1 MGNKSIQKFFA
12 DQNSVIDLSSLGN
25 AKGAKVSLSGPDMNI
40 TTPRGSVIIV
50 NGALYSSIKG
60 NNLAVKFKDKTI
72 TGAKILG
79 SVDLKDIQLERID
92 SSLVDSAQVEK
103 KGNGKRR
110 NKKEE
115 EELKKQLDDAEN
127 AKKEADKA
135 KEEAEK
141 AKEAAE
147 KALNEAFEVQNS
159 SKQIEEML
167 QNFLADNVAKDNLA
181 QQSDASQQ
189 NTQAKATQASKQN
202 DAEKVLP
209 QPINKNTST
218 GKSNSSK
225 NEENKLDAESVKEP
239 LKVTLALAAESN
251 SGSKDDSIT
260 NFTKPQFVGSTAPNA
275 TVIIKINGIAVG
287 QAVADS
293 LGNFTFTA
301 PETLTDGTY
310 NLEAEAKTADGSGSA
325 KLVITIDS
333 VTDKPTFELSPESS
347 VSGHKGLTPTLTP
360 SIVGTAEENAK
371 VDIYVDNK
379 LVASVDVDKDG
390 NWSYEFKDNELSEGE
405 NSIKVVAV
413 DKAGNKNETTDS
425 IITDTIAPEK
435 PTIELDDSSD
445 SGIKNDNITNS
456 TLPTFIG
463 VAEPGSTVSIYL
475 GLKHLGEVIVAK
487 DGTWS
492 YTLTTP
498 LKDGEYNITATA
510 TDIAGHTS
518 ATANLPFTIDTRIS
532 YFSAEI
538 ETTNDSGIVGD
549 NVTNNTRPTFTGK
562 TEPNAIISVI
572 NSETGE
578 EVIFK
583 ANDKGEWTFNF
594 TSDSVEG
601 INNLTFT
608 VEDVAGNK
616 KDFSFSYVIDTIA
629 PVPPTVSLE
638 DYVVLPNGI
647 ILSGNDLPALVGTA
661 EPKSTILLMRDGK
674 LYDSIEVDS
683 NGTWNYQFSNKF
695 LQGAY
700 DIEIISQDAAGN
712 KSSTVK
718 YSFTIQTEVV
728 PPKAELDASDD
739 SGAKG
744 DWITNKHNALTLLGT
759 ADRFA
764 TVNILIDGK
773 TIGVT
778 TADADGN
785 WNFDISRNLSD
796 NVYKITVESIDPL
809 GRTSSVDYQLTID
822 SFTPIPTVMLHDSAD
837 SGVKGDM
844 ITKINTPLFTGM
856 AEANAK
862 VSIYVD
868 GVLSGEAIAGDDGVW
883 NFQFTTALSDGS
895 HDVTVKVE
903 DIAGNTASSSAY
915 NFQIVTQTQ
924 KPTIELVNDTGVD
937 NTDHIINEKNP
948 ALTGTAA
955 PYSTVKLYIDGALIA
970 EVRTNKDGRWEYTL
984 KADQGLVD
992 GDHRITASVEDIA
1005 GNIAHSDPFLIS
1017 VDTAISIPIVSLSP
1031 DSDSGISDDNLTN
1044 IVKPTLHLKDIDP
1057 DIISV
1062 QVWDAMSDTQ
1072 IGVATQQ
1079 PDGSWAYTFTSDL
1092 TEGLHQVYVKVE
1104 DIAGNKAN
1112 SAIFD
1117 FTIDTTVSTPVI
1129 SLLSKDDT
1137 GVTGDNLTN
1146 INKPGFAISG
1156 VDADAHRVVVQV
1168 MHNGVSEEIELSHL
1182 NGSWLFIPGNTWA
1195 DGSYTL
1201 TVKVED
1207 KAGNTNY
1214 SAPLTVVIDTQ
1225 IAIDGVELV
1234 NDSGVKGDNMTN
1246 DDRPHFRVTVPT
1258 DVNEVR
1264 LSIDGGNSWVQ
1275 ATPGVAGSWEYI
1287 WPTDLADG
1295 QYTLTVEATDKAGNT
1310 VTKTIDFA
1318 VDTTLSVP
1326 VIVLDS
1332 ADDTGIQGDNMTNST
1347 QPTFALQHIDDDAV
1361 RVTVSVEHGG
1371 VTTTFD
1377 ATKGTGGWTFTPP
1390 TSWADGDYT
1399 LSVSVEDKAG
1409 NTSHSAS
1416 LTVTVDTQIAINNIE
1431 LVNDSGIPDDNLTN
1445 NVRPHFQVTVPT
1457 DVNVVR
1463 LSIDGGKTWFNATQS
1478 ATPGVWDY
1486 IWPDDV
1492 ADGGYTLT
1500 VEATDEAGN
1509 KATQTLDF
1517 TIDTTLSVPT
1527 LSLDSADDSGI
1538 AGDNITN
1545 VKTPGFTLNNIDT
1558 DVSRV
1563 IVEVMHNGIK
1573 QEVPLVQTGGQ
1584 WRFAPT
1590 SDWADGDYILTVKV
1604 EDRAGNV
1611 KQSAPLTV
1619 TVDTHIAIDRIE
1631 LVNDSGIP
1639 GDNLTNEARPHF
1651 QVTVPADVNGVR
1663 LSIDGGKTWFDA
1675 TQSATSGVWDYT
1687 WLTNVANGPHTLMVE
1702 ASDKAGN
1709 KTTQKLDF
1717 TIDTILSEPTIT
1729 LDSADDSAAGDNI
1742 TNVKMPGFTL
1752 GNIDAD
1758 VTKVVV
1764 TVAHD
1769 GKNQQI
1775 ELIKNGGVWRF
1786 TPGAAWTDGDYTLT
1800 VKVEDKAGNT
1810 NYSAP
1815 LTVTIDTQTSIDRIE
1830 LLNDTGIVGDNLT
1843 NEARPQFH
1851 ITVPTDVNSV
1861 QLSLDGGINWVNAT
1875 LTSDGVWE
1883 YIWPTDLVE
1892 NTYTLTVK
1900 ATDVAGNTAT
1910 ETLNFIIDTTL
1921 STPTITLDSADDSGT
1936 ANDNKTN
1943 VKTPGFI
1950 IGGIDSDVTQ
1960 VVVQVMR
1967 DGHSEEVE
1975 LTQTNGQWRFVPGS
1989 AWTDGDYT
1997 LTVTVKDE
2005 AGNIR
2010 HSAPL
2015 TVTIDTQIT
2024 IDHIEL
2030 VNDSGI
2036 PDDNLTNNVR
2046 PHFQVT
2052 VPTDVNVVRLSIDG
2066 GKTWFN
2072 ATQSATPGVWDYT
2085 WLADVGEGKH
2095 TLTVEAT
2102 DKAGNK
2108 TTQQLDFI
2116 IDTLLSEPTIVLDN
2130 TDDSGTKGDHL
2141 TNVNKPTF
2149 LLGNIDA
2156 DARYVTVEVQHGGTK
2171 EVLTAT
2177 KDATGNWSVTPTGTW
2192 ADGDYTLTV
2201 RVEDEA
2207 GNEKHSASLTVTV
2220 DTQITIDVI
2229 ELVNDNG
2236 IPGDNMTNDAHPQF
2250 RVTVP
2255 GDVNEVSL
2263 SIDGGVT
2270 WVKATQS
2277 ATPGVW
2283 NYTWPGTVPDGDYTL
2298 NVKATDNAGNT
2309 VTETL
2314 HFTIDT
2320 TLSTPVIVLD
2330 SADDSGVHGD
2340 NMTNHT
2346 QPTFA
2351 LQHIDDD
2358 AVRVT
2363 VSVEHGG
2370 VTTTFDATKDAGG
2383 WTFTPTGAWA
2393 DGDYTLS
2400 VSVEDK
2406 AGNTSHSA
2414 SLTVT
2419 VDTQIA
2425 INNIELVN
2433 DSGIPDDNLT
2443 NNVRPHFQVTVPTD
2457 VNVVRL
2463 SIDGGKT
2470 WFNATQSA
2478 TPGVW
2483 DYIWPDDVADGGYTL
2498 TVEATDE
2505 AGNKATQTLDFTIDT
2520 TLSVPTLSLDSA
2532 DDSGIAGDNITN
2544 VKTPGFTLNNID
2556 TDVSRVIVEVMH
2568 NGIKQEV
2575 PLVQTGGQWRFAP
2588 TSDWA
2593 DGDYILTVKVED
2605 RAGNVKQSAPLT
2617 VTVDT
2622 HIAIDRIELVND
2634 SGIPGDNLT
2643 NEARPHFQVTVP
2655 ADVNGVRLSID
2666 GGKTWFDATQ
2676 SATSGV
2682 WDYTWLT
2689 NVANGP
2695 HTLMVEASDKAGNK
2709 TTQKLDFTID
2719 TILSEPTITL
2729 DSADDSAAGDNITNV
2744 KMPGFT
2750 LGNIDADVTKV
2761 VVTVAHDGKNQQIE
2775 LIKNG
2780 GVWRFTPGAAWTDG
2794 DYTLTV
2800 KVEDKA
2806 GNTNYSAPLT
2816 VTIDTQ
2822 TSIDRIELL
2831 NDTGIVGDNLTNEA
2845 RPQFHITVPTDV
2857 NSVQLSLDGGINWV
2871 NATLTSD
2878 GVWEYI
2884 WPTDLVENTY
2894 TLTVKATDVAGNT
2907 ATETLNFIIDTT
2919 LSTPTITLD
2928 SADDS
2933 GTANDNKT
2941 NVKTPGFIIGGIDSD
2956 VTQVVVQVMRDGHSE
2971 EVELTQTNGQ
2981 WRFVPGSAWTDGD
2994 YTLTVTVKD
3003 EAGNIRHS
3011 APLTVT
3017 IDTQITIDH
3026 IELVNDSGIPDDN
3039 LTNNVRPHFQVTVPT
3054 DVNVVRL
3061 SIDGGKTWF
3070 NATQSATPGVWDYTW
3085 LADVGE
3091 GKHTLTVEA
3100 TDKAGNKT
3108 TQQLDFIIDTLLSEP
3123 TIVLDNTD
3131 DSGTKG
3137 DNLTNVNKPTFL
3149 LGNIDA
3155 DARYVTVEVQ
3165 HGGTK
3170 EVLTATKGA
3179 TGIWSVTPTGTWADG
3194 DYTLTVRVED
3204 DAGNVKYSAPLTVT
3218 VDTQITIDVIELV
3231 NDNGIPGDNLTNDV
3245 RPHFRVTVPGDV
3257 NEVRLSI
3264 DGGNTWVRATQGTA
3278 GIWDYTWPKDVTDG
3292 LHTLTVEATDK
3303 AGNKT
3308 TQTLDFTIDT
3318 RLSTPTIAM
3327 DSRDD
3332 TGAIGDHITSVKRP
3346 GFTIGNIDADA
3357 HSVILRITQGGNSQ
3371 EVTLTQVGGQWRF
3384 TPDADWADGSYTL
3397 TVEVTDNAGNV
3408 RQSTPL
3414 VVTVDTQTSITDI
3427 TLVNDHGVPDDNLT
3441 NSTRPQFEITVP
3453 ADVNSV
3459 QLSIDGGANWVSATQ
3474 GIEGVWGYTWP
3485 TDMGDGK
3492 HTLTV
3497 MVTDRAGNTATQ
3509 TLEFFID
3516 TRLSTPTIA
3525 LDSTDDTGTPGDDM
3539 TNRTRPTFI
3548 LQNIDSDVINVTVSV
3563 THNGTT
3569 TSFTATQ
3576 GAGGWS
3582 FTPPAPWGDGDYT
3595 LTVTVEDRA
3604 GNTRPSTPLTVT
3616 VDTQIAIDRIELVN
3630 DSGVPGDNVTK
3641 HVRPQFQISV
3651 PDDVEK
3657 VLLSI
3662 DGGTTWVTAI
3672 KSSTAGIWDYT
3683 WPTDMPEGQHTLT
3696 VEVTDGAGNKMTETL
3711 NFTIDITLLTPT
3723 IELAP
3728 DQDTGQNKNDN
3739 LTSVTQP
3746 VFVLGSIDKDVRHV
3760 ELSIE
3765 HNGTFKTVVLT
3776 ESADGWR
3783 YRPDSALADGSYTF
3797 TVTVTDVAGN
3807 QQTSAPLKV
3816 TIDGTLTTPV
3826 IELAA
3831 GEDSGTVGD
3840 RLTNHDRPV
3849 FDIHQVDSD
3858 VTRVMVKVTYN
3869 GKTHEEAAVFT
3880 NGQWR
3885 FTPSASWADG
3895 SYQLAVVVEDLAGN
3909 VKESA
3914 PFEVRIDTTTT
3925 INNIVLLNDTGVQN
3939 DQLTN
3944 VAKPSFRI
3952 DVPGDVVQVRVTLD
3966 GGANWNVIRKN
3977 ADGQWIFDSPNTLV
3991 DGTYT
3996 LRVEATD
4003 EAGNIANKDLV
4014 FNIDTNIQVP
4024 TIALDA
4030 GQDTGANTADNIT
4043 NISRPTFTIGNVD
4056 PDVIKVVVT
4065 IDGHDYNATKVGAG
4079 WQFTPGNAIPDGS
4092 YNITVTVED
4101 KAGNTATSKPLP
4113 VVIDTTAEIESVTLV
4128 TDSGDSDVDNI
4139 TKVDKPQFS
4148 IVTADDITHVRVKI
4162 DNAANWIELTK
4173 GGDGRWIFNV
4183 GSALPDGQHT
4193 LLVDV
4198 TDIAGNVAQETLQFT
4213 IDTTLREPTIVLDP
4227 THDTGDDTNDN
4238 LTRINKPV
4246 FIIGNVDNDVSHIV
4260 VHIDGRDYTI
4270 ENTGG
4275 NLTFTPDQPLSDG
4288 QHTIS
4293 VTVTDIA
4300 GNTKTSAE
4308 LRIEIDTQVQIDS
4321 VTLTTDSGVND
4332 HDNVTNATRP
4342 SFEIAT
4348 PDDVTSVL
4356 VSFDGV
4362 NWTPISKNAA
4372 GQWEFTAGSALPD
4385 GHYTLHV
4392 QATDRA
4398 GNTANSTLGFTVD
4411 TQIDGLSV
4419 VMLDDAGK
4427 DSTDG
4432 ITNITSPRFEISARE
4447 PLQSV
4452 TVILNGKSSTLTQGA
4467 GNKWLFTP
4475 DTPLVDGTYKIEI
4488 VAEDIAGNKIS
4499 KEVSFTIDTIVSDPS
4514 IDLLDAD
4521 DTGESAVDNITSV
4534 TTPRFVIGNVPA
4546 DIDTVVI
4553 RINGVSYSVTAN
4565 GNNLWEFQVP
4575 VALNDG
4581 VYEAVVVF
4589 RDIAGNTSETKLPFT
4604 IDTTTSVSVRME
4616 PASDTGNSNSDNLTN
4631 KQNPKFEGTA
4641 EPNAKLVITIV
4652 DDKSGREVLKQTIT
4666 VGADGNWSV
4675 TPNILPDGMYT
4686 INVVATDVAGNT
4698 AQTQERFTIDTVTI
4712 DPTIRLSD
4720 PSIDDQ
4726 HEATSLRPEFKGFA
4740 EAFSTIMI
4748 QWDGKVVGS
4757 ANANANGEWSWTPPS
4772 VLAPGSYVVSIVA
4785 KDKAGN
4791 ESSQVDFPVVIP
4803 VIDVTPP
4810 TIKLSEESDSGALGD
4825 FTTNNKTPTLIG
4837 STLPNTIVSIYV
4849 DGVKVGEA
4857 TADTAGRYTFQL
4869 SEMKDGHYVVQVG
4882 IVNPR
4887 DNSELRSTAVDVT
4900 IDTEVAELV
4909 WNISGMHEGG
4919 YINTVTPEI
4928 GGTSEPNSKITIFV
4942 NGVEKAIAYT
4952 TGAGHWGVVLPALG
4966 NDGNYELTFKVE
4978 DVAGNIREFGP
4989 QNVILD
4995 TVISPL
5001 TVVLREADDSGKVGD
5016 WITNKSHVTID
5027 GTAEAGSTLTIRN
5040 PQGVVIATLVVG
5052 NDGRWSAEL
5061 DLREG
5066 SNAFVVVS
5074 EDKAGN
5080 SQQKEILIEHDTQI
5094 EISDIS
5100 LSRDTNSGD
5109 KYDLITNNKSPVLV
5123 AMTDPGATVQ
5133 VYINGVLQGTV
5144 EASSSG
5150 NISYT
5155 MPANS
5160 ADGEYQVQFVATDTA
5175 GNRVESAITTVTIDS
5190 QIAVFDID
5198 EDSLPALS
5206 NNRALSVSGVGEA
5219 GSQVSIFV
5227 DGKLVNVVMVEAD
5240 GTWRAPILLQ
5250 DDGTFNIHFSIT
5262 DVAGNTE
5269 VSKDYSVDV
5278 DSSTDFPT
5286 LNLEDASN
5294 SGSLD
5299 DLITN
5304 HNKPVL
5310 VGTAEAG
5317 ATIHIYVD
5325 EKIVANV
5332 LVLEDGTWSYQFDN
5346 ALKDGEYSIRV
5357 VAEDPAGNTAES
5369 PRLLVTIDTST
5380 FIDNPAMV
5388 AGSDNG
5394 IFSNDS
5400 ITSQTRPTFSIFG
5413 EMNQSVQIF
5422 IDGVLVDTI
5431 TVTDR
5436 NQVYRPESPL
5446 GDGSHSIYYVIT
5458 DKAGNTATSKTLNFT
5473 IDTFNTTPVAIDSI
5487 GGQTLAEMTGSDGKI
5502 YITDTTRNLLF
5513 SGSAEPNSKI
5523 EIIINGLNV
5532 GEVWVNEK
5540 GHWQMPVNP
5549 LYFTEGQLDITV
5561 KSTDRAGNVNQEK
5574 YSIWVDTHIK
5584 VFTSE
5589 LDDNKSSSKTEWWS
5603 NSDLITMRG
5612 TGEIGATVSLIV
5624 AGVTLATAVVAA
5636 TGRWEL
5642 STDKLPEGT
5651 YDISLVIEDS
5661 AGNRWEDVREI
5672 FIDRTPPNAPVVTYS
5687 DIVNDLI
5694 IMQGTAEA
5702 KSQLIITD
5710 SEGNTYTLTVP
5721 DNGKWS
5727 MAIPYPSEGK
5737 FTITSVDAIG
5747 NRSDD
5752 VPLDIMKEVPVI
5764 SLSPDSDSGTVGDN
5778 ITRDKQP
5785 TFIIGNLESDVVVV
5799 QVDING
5805 TVYNAEK
5812 NADGVWF
5819 FTPGTP
5825 LADGSYTISVIASD
5839 AAGNQKNSLP
5849 ITVTIDSTL
5858 TVPEIALAAGEDNGA
5873 SDSDNVTNHTQ
5884 PKFTLQHIDADVT
5897 GVTVNVTHNGV
5908 TDIYQATQGADG
5920 WTFTPPA
5927 AWNDGN
5933 YTLSVTVVDRAGNS
5947 QQSASLAVTVDSTVT
5962 VTADSQ
5968 HDDASDDATATA
5980 VTPPESETVNAE
5992 SATHL
5997 RTEPSAAEESVVK
6010 VTAYS
6015 ITLLNADSGD
6025 EIDRSISQTP
6035 SFEISVPENIVNVS
6049 IMFEGEEFTLPITNQ
6064 KAIFEVPL
6072 SLEDGEYTMDVK
6084 FIDKDNDFL
6093 IKEKTFSV
6101 DHSSA
6106 DIVNAMNVR
6115 GKTEDD
6121 INDSPS
6127 TSSVGHNN
6135 NGAIDVFAVNEVTLP
6150 VDNQEEHA

>member
-40 TTPRGSVIIV
+40 TTPHGSVIIV

-638 DYVVLPNGI
+638 DFVVLPNGI

-1031 DSDSGISDDNLTN
+1031 DSDSGIADDNLTN

-1112 SAIFD
+1112 SAVFD

-1182 NGSWLFIPGNTWA
+1182 NGSWLFTPGNTWA

-1207 KAGNTNY
+1207 KAGNTSY

-1326 VIVLDS
+1326 VIVLNS
-1332 ADDTGIQGDNMTNST
+1332 ADDTGVQGDNMTNST

-1377 ATKGTGGWTFTPP
+1377 ATKGVGGWTFTPP
-1390 TSWADGDYT
+1390 TSWGAGDYT

-1431 LVNDSGIPDDNLTN
+1431 LVNDSGIPNDNLTN

-1463 LSIDGGKTWFNATQS
+1463 LSIDGGKTWFNATQN

-1509 KATQTLDF
+1509 KTTQTLDF

-1717 TIDTILSEPTIT
+1717 IIDTMLSEPTIT

-2015 TVTIDTQIT
+2015 TVTIDTQIA

-2036 PDDNLTNNVR
+2036 PN
-2046 PHFQVT
+2046 
-2052 VPTDVNVVRLSIDG
+2052 
-2066 GKTWFN
+2066 
-2072 ATQSATPGVWDYT
+2072 
-2085 WLADVGEGKH
+2085 
-2095 TLTVEAT
+2095 
-2102 DKAGNK
+2102 
-2108 TTQQLDFI
+2108 
-2116 IDTLLSEPTIVLDN
+2116 
-2130 TDDSGTKGDHL
+2130 
-2141 TNVNKPTF
+2141 
-2149 LLGNIDA
+2149 
-2156 DARYVTVEVQHGGTK
+2156 
-2171 EVLTAT
+2171 
-2177 KDATGNWSVTPTGTW
+2177 
-2192 ADGDYTLTV
+2192 
-2201 RVEDEA
+2201 
-2207 GNEKHSASLTVTV
+2207 
-2220 DTQITIDVI
+2220 
-2229 ELVNDNG
+2229 
-2236 IPGDNMTNDAHPQF
+2236 
-2250 RVTVP
+2250 
-2255 GDVNEVSL
+2255 
-2263 SIDGGVT
+2263 
-2270 WVKATQS
+2270 
-2277 ATPGVW
+2277 
-2283 NYTWPGTVPDGDYTL
+2283 
-2298 NVKATDNAGNT
+2298 
-2309 VTETL
+2309 
-2314 HFTIDT
+2314 
-2320 TLSTPVIVLD
+2320 
-2330 SADDSGVHGD
+2330 
-2340 NMTNHT
+2340 
-2346 QPTFA
+2346 
-2351 LQHIDDD
+2351 
-2358 AVRVT
+2358 
-2363 VSVEHGG
+2363 
-2370 VTTTFDATKDAGG
+2370 
-2383 WTFTPTGAWA
+2383 
-2393 DGDYTLS
+2393 
-2400 VSVEDK
+2400 
-2406 AGNTSHSA
+2406 
-2414 SLTVT
+2414 
-2419 VDTQIA
+2419 
-2425 INNIELVN
+2425 
-2433 DSGIPDDNLT
+2433 
-2443 NNVRPHFQVTVPTD
+2443 
-2457 VNVVRL
+2457 
-2463 SIDGGKT
+2463 
-2470 WFNATQSA
+2470 
-2478 TPGVW
+2478 
-2483 DYIWPDDVADGGYTL
+2483 
-2498 TVEATDE
+2498 
-2505 AGNKATQTLDFTIDT
+2505 
-2520 TLSVPTLSLDSA
+2520 
-2532 DDSGIAGDNITN
+2532 
-2544 VKTPGFTLNNID
+2544 
-2556 TDVSRVIVEVMH
+2556 
-2568 NGIKQEV
+2568 
-2575 PLVQTGGQWRFAP
+2575 
-2588 TSDWA
+2588 
-2593 DGDYILTVKVED
+2593 
-2605 RAGNVKQSAPLT
+2605 
-2617 VTVDT
+2617 
-2622 HIAIDRIELVND
+2622 
-2634 SGIPGDNLT
+2634 
-2643 NEARPHFQVTVP
+2643 
-2655 ADVNGVRLSID
+2655 
-2666 GGKTWFDATQ
+2666 
-2676 SATSGV
+2676 
-2682 WDYTWLT
+2682 
-2689 NVANGP
+2689 
-2695 HTLMVEASDKAGNK
+2695 
-2709 TTQKLDFTID
+2709 
-2719 TILSEPTITL
+2719 
-2729 DSADDSAAGDNITNV
+2729 
-2744 KMPGFT
+2744 
-2750 LGNIDADVTKV
+2750 
-2761 VVTVAHDGKNQQIE
+2761 
-2775 LIKNG
+2775 
-2780 GVWRFTPGAAWTDG
+2780 
-2794 DYTLTV
+2794 
-2800 KVEDKA
+2800 
-2806 GNTNYSAPLT
+2806 
-2816 VTIDTQ
+2816 
-2822 TSIDRIELL
+2822 
-2831 NDTGIVGDNLTNEA
+2831 
-2845 RPQFHITVPTDV
+2845 
-2857 NSVQLSLDGGINWV
+2857 
-2871 NATLTSD
+2871 
-2878 GVWEYI
+2878 
-2884 WPTDLVENTY
+2884 
-2894 TLTVKATDVAGNT
+2894 
-2907 ATETLNFIIDTT
+2907 
-2919 LSTPTITLD
+2919 
-2928 SADDS
+2928 
-2933 GTANDNKT
+2933 
-2941 NVKTPGFIIGGIDSD
+2941 
-2956 VTQVVVQVMRDGHSE
+2956 
-2971 EVELTQTNGQ
+2971 
-2981 WRFVPGSAWTDGD
+2981 
-2994 YTLTVTVKD
+2994 
-3003 EAGNIRHS
+3003 
-3011 APLTVT
+3011 
-3017 IDTQITIDH
+3017 
-3026 IELVNDSGIPDDN
+3026 DN

-3170 EVLTATKGA
+3170 EVLTATKDATGNWSVTPTGTWADGDYTLTVRVEDEAGNEKHSASLTVTVDTQITIDAIELVNDNGIPGDNMTNDAHPQFRVTVPGDVNEVSLSIDGGVTWVKATQSATPGVWNYTWPGTVPDGDYTLNVKATDNAGNTVTETLHFTIDTTLSTPVIVLDSADDTGIQGDNMTNRTQPTFNLQHIDDDAVRVTVSVEHGGVTTTFDATKGVGGWTFTPPTSWGAGDYTLSVSVEDKAGNTSHSASLTVTVDTQIAINNIELVNDSGIPDDNLTNNVRPHFQVTVPTDVNEVRLSIDGGKTWFNATQSVTPGVWDYTWLADVGEGKHTLTVEATDKAGNQTTQKLDFIIDTMLSEPTIVLDSTDDSGTKGDNLTNANKPTFILGNIDADARYVTVEVQHGGTKEVLTATKGA

-3278 GIWDYTWPKDVTDG
+3278 GTWDYTWPKDVTDG

-3318 RLSTPTIAM
+3318 RLSTPTITM

-3346 GFTIGNIDADA
+3346 GFTIGNIDSDA
-3357 HSVILRITQGGNSQ
+3357 QSVILRITQGGNSQ

-3414 VVTVDTQTSITDI
+3414 IVTVDTQTSITDI

-3459 QLSIDGGANWVSATQ
+3459 QLSIDGGANWVSAAQ

-3616 VDTQIAIDRIELVN
+3616 VDTQIAIDHIELVN

-3683 WPTDMPEGQHTLT
+3683 WPTDMPEGQHTLI
-3696 VEVTDGAGNKMTETL
+3696 VEVTDGAGNKMTGTL
-3711 NFTIDITLLTPT
+3711 DFTIDITLLTPT

-3849 FDIHQVDSD
+3849 FDIRQVDSD

-4308 LRIEIDTQVQIDS
+4308 LKIEIDTQVQIDS

-4534 TTPRFVIGNVPA
+4534 TKPRFVIGNVPA

-4553 RINGVSYSVTAN
+4553 RINGVSYPVTAN

-4887 DNSELRSTAVDVT
+4887 DNSELRSTAVDLT

-4966 NDGNYELTFKVE
+4966 NDGNYVLTFKVE

-5299 DLITN
+5299 DLITS

-5380 FIDNPAMV
+5380 FIDNPVMM

-5400 ITSQTRPTFSIFG
+5400 ITSQTRPAFSIYG

-5532 GEVWVNEK
+5532 GEVWANDK

-5549 LYFTEGQLDITV
+5549 LYFTEGQLDINV

-5574 YSIWVDTHIK
+5574 YSIWVDTHIQ

-5589 LDDNKSSSKTEWWS
+5589 LDDNKSSSKTDWWS
-5603 NSDLITMRG
+5603 NSSTITMRG
-5612 TGEIGATVSLIV
+5612 MGEIGATVSLIV

-5636 TGRWEL
+5636 NGQWEL
-5642 STDKLPEGT
+5642 STDQLPEGK
-5651 YDISLVIEDS
+5651 YDITLSIEDN
-5661 AGNRWEDVREI
+5661 AGNRKEEVHEI

-5710 SEGNTYTLTVP
+5710 SNGNTYTLTVP

-5825 LADGSYTISVIASD
+5825 LADGSYTISVVASD

-5927 AWNDGN
+5927 AWNDGT

-5968 HDDASDDATATA
+5968 HNDASDDATATA

-5997 RTEPSAAEESVVK
+5997 RTVPSVAEESVVK
-6010 VTAYS
+6010 ETAYS

-6049 IMFEGEEFTLPITNQ
+6049 VMFEGEEFTLPITNQ

-6084 FIDKDNDFL
+6084 FIDKDDDFL

-6106 DIVNAMNVR
+6106 DIVNAMNAR

>member
-40 TTPRGSVIIV
+40 TTPHGSVIIV

-538 ETTNDSGIVGD
+538 ETTDDSGIVGD

-601 INNLTFT
+601 VNNLTFT

-616 KDFSFSYVIDTIA
+616 KDFSFSYVIDTVA

-638 DYVVLPNGI
+638 DFVVLPNGI

-1031 DSDSGISDDNLTN
+1031 DSDSGIADDNLTN

-1112 SAIFD
+1112 SAVFD

-1377 ATKGTGGWTFTPP
+1377 ATKGTGGWSFTP
-1390 TSWADGDYT
+1390 TGAWADGDYT

-1431 LVNDSGIPDDNLTN
+1431 LVNDSGIPNDNLTN

-1478 ATPGVWDY
+1478 ATPGAWDY

-1500 VEATDEAGN
+1500 VEATDKAGN
-1509 KATQTLDF
+1509 KTTQELDF

-2116 IDTLLSEPTIVLDN
+2116 IDTLLSEPTIVLDS
-2130 TDDSGTKGDHL
+2130 TDDSGTKGDNL

-2320 TLSTPVIVLD
+2320 TLSVPVIVLN
-2330 SADDSGVHGD
+2330 SADDTGVQGD
-2340 NMTNHT
+2340 NMTNST

-2370 VTTTFDATKDAGG
+2370 VTTTFDATKGTGG
-2383 WTFTPTGAWA
+2383 WSFTPTGAWA

-2433 DSGIPDDNLT
+2433 DSGIPNDNLT
-2443 NNVRPHFQVTVPTD
+2443 NNVRPHFQVKVPTD
-2457 VNVVRL
+2457 VN
-2463 SIDGGKT
+2463 
-2470 WFNATQSA
+2470 
-2478 TPGVW
+2478 
-2483 DYIWPDDVADGGYTL
+2483 
-2498 TVEATDE
+2498 E
-2505 AGNKATQTLDFTIDT
+2505 
-2520 TLSVPTLSLDSA
+2520 
-2532 DDSGIAGDNITN
+2532 
-2544 VKTPGFTLNNID
+2544 
-2556 TDVSRVIVEVMH
+2556 
-2568 NGIKQEV
+2568 
-2575 PLVQTGGQWRFAP
+2575 
-2588 TSDWA
+2588 
-2593 DGDYILTVKVED
+2593 
-2605 RAGNVKQSAPLT
+2605 
-2617 VTVDT
+2617 
-2622 HIAIDRIELVND
+2622 
-2634 SGIPGDNLT
+2634 
-2643 NEARPHFQVTVP
+2643 
-2655 ADVNGVRLSID
+2655 
-2666 GGKTWFDATQ
+2666 
-2676 SATSGV
+2676 
-2682 WDYTWLT
+2682 
-2689 NVANGP
+2689 
-2695 HTLMVEASDKAGNK
+2695 
-2709 TTQKLDFTID
+2709 
-2719 TILSEPTITL
+2719 
-2729 DSADDSAAGDNITNV
+2729 
-2744 KMPGFT
+2744 
-2750 LGNIDADVTKV
+2750 
-2761 VVTVAHDGKNQQIE
+2761 
-2775 LIKNG
+2775 
-2780 GVWRFTPGAAWTDG
+2780 
-2794 DYTLTV
+2794 
-2800 KVEDKA
+2800 
-2806 GNTNYSAPLT
+2806 
-2816 VTIDTQ
+2816 
-2822 TSIDRIELL
+2822 
-2831 NDTGIVGDNLTNEA
+2831 
-2845 RPQFHITVPTDV
+2845 
-2857 NSVQLSLDGGINWV
+2857 
-2871 NATLTSD
+2871 
-2878 GVWEYI
+2878 
-2884 WPTDLVENTY
+2884 
-2894 TLTVKATDVAGNT
+2894 
-2907 ATETLNFIIDTT
+2907 
-2919 LSTPTITLD
+2919 
-2928 SADDS
+2928 
-2933 GTANDNKT
+2933 
-2941 NVKTPGFIIGGIDSD
+2941 
-2956 VTQVVVQVMRDGHSE
+2956 
-2971 EVELTQTNGQ
+2971 
-2981 WRFVPGSAWTDGD
+2981 
-2994 YTLTVTVKD
+2994 
-3003 EAGNIRHS
+3003 
-3011 APLTVT
+3011 
-3017 IDTQITIDH
+3017 
-3026 IELVNDSGIPDDN
+3026 
-3039 LTNNVRPHFQVTVPT
+3039 
-3054 DVNVVRL
+3054 VRL

-3100 TDKAGNKT
+3100 TDKAGNQT
-3108 TQQLDFIIDTLLSEP
+3108 TQKLDFIIDTMLSEP
-3123 TIVLDNTD
+3123 TIVLDSTD

-3137 DNLTNVNKPTFL
+3137 DNLTNANKPTFI

-3165 HGGTK
+3165 YGGTK

-3318 RLSTPTIAM
+3318 RLSTPTITM

-3346 GFTIGNIDADA
+3346 GFTIGNIDSDA
-3357 HSVILRITQGGNSQ
+3357 QSVILRITQGGNSQ

-3414 VVTVDTQTSITDI
+3414 IVTVDTQTSITDI

-3459 QLSIDGGANWVSATQ
+3459 QLSIDGGANWVSAAQ

-3616 VDTQIAIDRIELVN
+3616 VDTQIAIDHIELVN

-3711 NFTIDITLLTPT
+3711 NFTIDITLMTPT

-3849 FDIHQVDSD
+3849 FDIRQVDSD

-4270 ENTGG
+4270 ENTWG

-4308 LRIEIDTQVQIDS
+4308 LKIEIDTQVQIDS

-4356 VSFDGV
+4356 LSFDGV

-4534 TTPRFVIGNVPA
+4534 TKPRFVIGNVPA

-4553 RINGVSYSVTAN
+4553 RINGVSYPVTAN

-4887 DNSELRSTAVDVT
+4887 DNSELRSTAVDLT

-5052 NDGRWSAEL
+5052 NDGRWSAKL

-5299 DLITN
+5299 DLITS

-5380 FIDNPAMV
+5380 FIDNPVMM

-5400 ITSQTRPTFSIFG
+5400 ITSQTRPAFSIYG

-5473 IDTFNTTPVAIDSI
+5473 IDTLNTTPVAIDSI

-5532 GEVWVNEK
+5532 GEVWVNDK

-5574 YSIWVDTHIK
+5574 YSIWVDTHIQ

-5589 LDDNKSSSKTEWWS
+5589 LDDNKSSSKTDWWS
-5603 NSDLITMRG
+5603 NSSTITMRG
-5612 TGEIGATVSLIV
+5612 MGEIGATVSLIV

-5636 TGRWEL
+5636 NGQWEL
-5642 STDKLPEGT
+5642 STDQLPEGK
-5651 YDISLVIEDS
+5651 YDITLSIEDN
-5661 AGNRWEDVREI
+5661 AGNRKEEVHEI

-5710 SEGNTYTLTVP
+5710 SNGNTYTLTVP

-5927 AWNDGN
+5927 AWNDGT

-5968 HDDASDDATATA
+5968 HNDASDDATATA

-5997 RTEPSAAEESVVK
+5997 RTVPSVAEESVVK
-6010 VTAYS
+6010 ETAYS

-6049 IMFEGEEFTLPITNQ
+6049 VMFEGEEFTLPITNQ

-6084 FIDKDNDFL
+6084 FIDKDDDFL

-6106 DIVNAMNVR
+6106 DIVNAMNAR
-6115 GKTEDD
+6115 GKAEDD

>member
-239 LKVTLALAAESN
+239 LKVTLALATESN

-616 KDFSFSYVIDTIA
+616 KDFSFSYVIDTVA

-638 DYVVLPNGI
+638 DFVVLPNGI

-1031 DSDSGISDDNLTN
+1031 DSDSGVSDDNLTN

-1062 QVWDAMSDTQ
+1062 QVWDAASDTQ

-1112 SAIFD
+1112 SAVFD

-1207 KAGNTNY
+1207 KAGNTSY

-1377 ATKGTGGWTFTPP
+1377 ATKGTGGWSFTP
-1390 TSWADGDYT
+1390 TGAWADGDYT

-1431 LVNDSGIPDDNLTN
+1431 LVNDSGIPNDNLTN

-1478 ATPGVWDY
+1478 ATPGAWDY

-1500 VEATDEAGN
+1500 VEATDKAGN
-1509 KATQTLDF
+1509 KTTQELDF

-2116 IDTLLSEPTIVLDN
+2116 IDTLLSEPTIVLDS
-2130 TDDSGTKGDHL
+2130 TDDSGTKGDNL

-2320 TLSTPVIVLD
+2320 TLSVPVIVLN
-2330 SADDSGVHGD
+2330 SADDTGVQGD
-2340 NMTNHT
+2340 NMTNST

-2370 VTTTFDATKDAGG
+2370 VTTTFDATKGTGG
-2383 WTFTPTGAWA
+2383 WSFTPTGAWA

-2443 NNVRPHFQVTVPTD
+2443 NNVRPHFQVKVPMD
-2457 VNVVRL
+2457 VN
-2463 SIDGGKT
+2463 
-2470 WFNATQSA
+2470 
-2478 TPGVW
+2478 
-2483 DYIWPDDVADGGYTL
+2483 
-2498 TVEATDE
+2498 E
-2505 AGNKATQTLDFTIDT
+2505 
-2520 TLSVPTLSLDSA
+2520 
-2532 DDSGIAGDNITN
+2532 
-2544 VKTPGFTLNNID
+2544 
-2556 TDVSRVIVEVMH
+2556 
-2568 NGIKQEV
+2568 
-2575 PLVQTGGQWRFAP
+2575 
-2588 TSDWA
+2588 
-2593 DGDYILTVKVED
+2593 
-2605 RAGNVKQSAPLT
+2605 
-2617 VTVDT
+2617 
-2622 HIAIDRIELVND
+2622 
-2634 SGIPGDNLT
+2634 
-2643 NEARPHFQVTVP
+2643 
-2655 ADVNGVRLSID
+2655 
-2666 GGKTWFDATQ
+2666 
-2676 SATSGV
+2676 
-2682 WDYTWLT
+2682 
-2689 NVANGP
+2689 
-2695 HTLMVEASDKAGNK
+2695 
-2709 TTQKLDFTID
+2709 
-2719 TILSEPTITL
+2719 
-2729 DSADDSAAGDNITNV
+2729 
-2744 KMPGFT
+2744 
-2750 LGNIDADVTKV
+2750 
-2761 VVTVAHDGKNQQIE
+2761 
-2775 LIKNG
+2775 
-2780 GVWRFTPGAAWTDG
+2780 
-2794 DYTLTV
+2794 
-2800 KVEDKA
+2800 
-2806 GNTNYSAPLT
+2806 
-2816 VTIDTQ
+2816 
-2822 TSIDRIELL
+2822 
-2831 NDTGIVGDNLTNEA
+2831 
-2845 RPQFHITVPTDV
+2845 
-2857 NSVQLSLDGGINWV
+2857 
-2871 NATLTSD
+2871 
-2878 GVWEYI
+2878 
-2884 WPTDLVENTY
+2884 
-2894 TLTVKATDVAGNT
+2894 
-2907 ATETLNFIIDTT
+2907 
-2919 LSTPTITLD
+2919 
-2928 SADDS
+2928 
-2933 GTANDNKT
+2933 
-2941 NVKTPGFIIGGIDSD
+2941 
-2956 VTQVVVQVMRDGHSE
+2956 
-2971 EVELTQTNGQ
+2971 
-2981 WRFVPGSAWTDGD
+2981 
-2994 YTLTVTVKD
+2994 
-3003 EAGNIRHS
+3003 
-3011 APLTVT
+3011 
-3017 IDTQITIDH
+3017 
-3026 IELVNDSGIPDDN
+3026 
-3039 LTNNVRPHFQVTVPT
+3039 
-3054 DVNVVRL
+3054 VRL

-3100 TDKAGNKT
+3100 TDKAGNQT
-3108 TQQLDFIIDTLLSEP
+3108 TQKLDFIIDTLLSEP
-3123 TIVLDNTD
+3123 TIVLDSTD

-3137 DNLTNVNKPTFL
+3137 DNLTNANKPTFI

-3165 HGGTK
+3165 YGGTK

-3318 RLSTPTIAM
+3318 RLSTPTITM

-3346 GFTIGNIDADA
+3346 GFTIGNIDSDA
-3357 HSVILRITQGGNSQ
+3357 QSVILRITQGGNSQ

-3414 VVTVDTQTSITDI
+3414 IVTVDTQTSITDI

-3459 QLSIDGGANWVSATQ
+3459 QLSIDGGANWVSAAQ

-3616 VDTQIAIDRIELVN
+3616 VDTQIAIDHIELVN

-3711 NFTIDITLLTPT
+3711 NFTIDITLMTPT

-3849 FDIHQVDSD
+3849 FDIRQVDSD

-4534 TTPRFVIGNVPA
+4534 TKPRFVIGNVPA

-4553 RINGVSYSVTAN
+4553 RINGVSYPVTAN

-4825 FTTNNKTPTLIG
+4825 FTTNNKTPTLVG
-4837 STLPNTIVSIYV
+4837 NTLPNAIVSIYV

-4966 NDGNYELTFKVE
+4966 NDGNYVLTFKVE

-5299 DLITN
+5299 DLITS

-5380 FIDNPAMV
+5380 FIDNPVMM

-5400 ITSQTRPTFSIFG
+5400 ITSQTRPAFSIYG

-5473 IDTFNTTPVAIDSI
+5473 IDTLNTTPVAIDSI

-5532 GEVWVNEK
+5532 GEVWVNDK

-5549 LYFTEGQLDITV
+5549 IYFTEGQLDITV

-5574 YSIWVDTHIK
+5574 YSIWVDTHIQ

-5589 LDDNKSSSKTEWWS
+5589 LDDNKSSSKTDWWS
-5603 NSDLITMRG
+5603 NSSTITMRG
-5612 TGEIGATVSLIV
+5612 MGEIGATVSLIV

-5636 TGRWEL
+5636 NGQWEL
-5642 STDKLPEGT
+5642 STDQLPEGK
-5651 YDISLVIEDS
+5651 YDITLSIEDN
-5661 AGNRWEDVREI
+5661 AGNRKEEVHEI

-5710 SEGNTYTLTVP
+5710 SNGNTYTLTVP

-5752 VPLDIMKEVPVI
+5752 VSLDIMKEVPVI

-5858 TVPEIALAAGEDNGA
+5858 TVPEIALAAGEDNGV

-5908 TDIYQATQGADG
+5908 TDTYQATQGADG

-5927 AWNDGN
+5927 AWNDGT

-5997 RTEPSAAEESVVK
+5997 RTVPSAAEESVVK
-6010 VTAYS
+6010 ETAYS

-6106 DIVNAMNVR
+6106 DIVNAMNAR

>member
-40 TTPRGSVIIV
+40 TTPHGSVIIV

-115 EELKKQLDDAEN
+115 EELKKQLDEAEN

-445 SGIKNDNITNS
+445 SGIKNDSITNS

-538 ETTNDSGIVGD
+538 ETTDDSGIVGD

-601 INNLTFT
+601 VNNLTFT

-616 KDFSFSYVIDTIA
+616 KDFSFSYIIDTVA

-638 DYVVLPNGI
+638 DFVVLPNGI

-1062 QVWDAMSDTQ
+1062 QVWDAASDTQ

-1112 SAIFD
+1112 SAVFD

-1182 NGSWLFIPGNTWA
+1182 NGSWLFTPGNAWA

-1326 VIVLDS
+1326 VIVLNS
-1332 ADDTGIQGDNMTNST
+1332 ADDTGVQGDNMTNST

-1431 LVNDSGIPDDNLTN
+1431 LVNDSGIPNDNLTN

-1463 LSIDGGKTWFNATQS
+1463 LSIDGGKTWFNATQN

-1509 KATQTLDF
+1509 KTTQTLDF

-1563 IVEVMHNGIK
+1563 TVEVMHNGIK

-1675 TQSATSGVWDYT
+1675 TQSATPGVWDYT

-1717 TIDTILSEPTIT
+1717 IIDTMLSEPTIT

-2015 TVTIDTQIT
+2015 TVTIDTQIA

-2036 PDDNLTNNVR
+2036 PDDNLTN
-2046 PHFQVT
+2046 
-2052 VPTDVNVVRLSIDG
+2052 
-2066 GKTWFN
+2066 
-2072 ATQSATPGVWDYT
+2072 
-2085 WLADVGEGKH
+2085 
-2095 TLTVEAT
+2095 EA
-2102 DKAGNK
+2102 
-2108 TTQQLDFI
+2108 
-2116 IDTLLSEPTIVLDN
+2116 
-2130 TDDSGTKGDHL
+2130 
-2141 TNVNKPTF
+2141 
-2149 LLGNIDA
+2149 
-2156 DARYVTVEVQHGGTK
+2156 
-2171 EVLTAT
+2171 
-2177 KDATGNWSVTPTGTW
+2177 
-2192 ADGDYTLTV
+2192 
-2201 RVEDEA
+2201 
-2207 GNEKHSASLTVTV
+2207 
-2220 DTQITIDVI
+2220 
-2229 ELVNDNG
+2229 
-2236 IPGDNMTNDAHPQF
+2236 
-2250 RVTVP
+2250 
-2255 GDVNEVSL
+2255 
-2263 SIDGGVT
+2263 
-2270 WVKATQS
+2270 
-2277 ATPGVW
+2277 
-2283 NYTWPGTVPDGDYTL
+2283 
-2298 NVKATDNAGNT
+2298 
-2309 VTETL
+2309 
-2314 HFTIDT
+2314 
-2320 TLSTPVIVLD
+2320 
-2330 SADDSGVHGD
+2330 
-2340 NMTNHT
+2340 
-2346 QPTFA
+2346 
-2351 LQHIDDD
+2351 
-2358 AVRVT
+2358 
-2363 VSVEHGG
+2363 
-2370 VTTTFDATKDAGG
+2370 
-2383 WTFTPTGAWA
+2383 
-2393 DGDYTLS
+2393 
-2400 VSVEDK
+2400 
-2406 AGNTSHSA
+2406 
-2414 SLTVT
+2414 
-2419 VDTQIA
+2419 
-2425 INNIELVN
+2425 
-2433 DSGIPDDNLT
+2433 
-2443 NNVRPHFQVTVPTD
+2443 
-2457 VNVVRL
+2457 
-2463 SIDGGKT
+2463 
-2470 WFNATQSA
+2470 
-2478 TPGVW
+2478 
-2483 DYIWPDDVADGGYTL
+2483 
-2498 TVEATDE
+2498 
-2505 AGNKATQTLDFTIDT
+2505 
-2520 TLSVPTLSLDSA
+2520 
-2532 DDSGIAGDNITN
+2532 
-2544 VKTPGFTLNNID
+2544 
-2556 TDVSRVIVEVMH
+2556 
-2568 NGIKQEV
+2568 
-2575 PLVQTGGQWRFAP
+2575 
-2588 TSDWA
+2588 
-2593 DGDYILTVKVED
+2593 
-2605 RAGNVKQSAPLT
+2605 
-2617 VTVDT
+2617 
-2622 HIAIDRIELVND
+2622 
-2634 SGIPGDNLT
+2634 
-2643 NEARPHFQVTVP
+2643 
-2655 ADVNGVRLSID
+2655 
-2666 GGKTWFDATQ
+2666 
-2676 SATSGV
+2676 
-2682 WDYTWLT
+2682 
-2689 NVANGP
+2689 
-2695 HTLMVEASDKAGNK
+2695 
-2709 TTQKLDFTID
+2709 
-2719 TILSEPTITL
+2719 
-2729 DSADDSAAGDNITNV
+2729 
-2744 KMPGFT
+2744 
-2750 LGNIDADVTKV
+2750 
-2761 VVTVAHDGKNQQIE
+2761 
-2775 LIKNG
+2775 
-2780 GVWRFTPGAAWTDG
+2780 
-2794 DYTLTV
+2794 
-2800 KVEDKA
+2800 
-2806 GNTNYSAPLT
+2806 
-2816 VTIDTQ
+2816 
-2822 TSIDRIELL
+2822 
-2831 NDTGIVGDNLTNEA
+2831 
-2845 RPQFHITVPTDV
+2845 
-2857 NSVQLSLDGGINWV
+2857 
-2871 NATLTSD
+2871 
-2878 GVWEYI
+2878 
-2884 WPTDLVENTY
+2884 
-2894 TLTVKATDVAGNT
+2894 
-2907 ATETLNFIIDTT
+2907 
-2919 LSTPTITLD
+2919 
-2928 SADDS
+2928 
-2933 GTANDNKT
+2933 
-2941 NVKTPGFIIGGIDSD
+2941 
-2956 VTQVVVQVMRDGHSE
+2956 
-2971 EVELTQTNGQ
+2971 
-2981 WRFVPGSAWTDGD
+2981 
-2994 YTLTVTVKD
+2994 
-3003 EAGNIRHS
+3003 
-3011 APLTVT
+3011 
-3017 IDTQITIDH
+3017 
-3026 IELVNDSGIPDDN
+3026 
-3039 LTNNVRPHFQVTVPT
+3039 RPHFQVTVPT

-3170 EVLTATKGA
+3170 EVLTATKDATGNWSVTPTGTWADGDYTLTVRVEDEAGNEKHSASLTVTVDTQITIDAIELVNDNGIPGDNMTNDAHPQFRVTVPGDVNEVSLSIDGGVTWVKATQSATPGVWNYTWPGTVPDGDYTLNVKATDNAGNTVTETLHFTIDTTLSTPVIVLDSADDTGIQGDNMTNRTQPTFNLQHIDDDAVRVTVSVEHGGVTTTFDATKGVGGWTFTPPTSWGAGDYTLSVSVEDKAGNTSHSASLTVTVDTQIAINNIELVNDSGIPDDNLTNNVRPQFQVKVPTDVNEVRLSIDGGKTWFNATQSATPGVWDYTWLADVGEGKHTLTVEATDKAGNQTTQKLDFIIDTLLSEPTIVLDSTDDSGTKGDNLTNANKPTFLLGNIDADARYVTVEVQHGSTKEVLTATKGA

-3204 DAGNVKYSAPLTVT
+3204 EAGNVKYSAPLTVT
-3218 VDTQITIDVIELV
+3218 VDTQITIDAIELV

-3318 RLSTPTIAM
+3318 RLSTPTITM

-3346 GFTIGNIDADA
+3346 GFTIGNIDSDA
-3357 HSVILRITQGGNSQ
+3357 QSVILRITQGGNSQ

-3414 VVTVDTQTSITDI
+3414 IVTVDTQTSITDI

-3459 QLSIDGGANWVSATQ
+3459 QLSIDGGANWVSAAQ

-3492 HTLTV
+3492 HILTV

-3616 VDTQIAIDRIELVN
+3616 VDTQIAIDHIELVN

-3683 WPTDMPEGQHTLT
+3683 WPTDMPEGQHTLI
-3696 VEVTDGAGNKMTETL
+3696 VEVTDGAGNKMTGTL
-3711 NFTIDITLLTPT
+3711 DFTIDITLLTPT

-3746 VFVLGSIDKDVRHV
+3746 IFVLGSIDKDVRHV

-3849 FDIHQVDSD
+3849 FDIRQVDSD

-3952 DVPGDVVQVRVTLD
+3952 DVPGDVIQVRVTLD

-4003 EAGNIANKDLV
+4003 QAGNIANKDLV

-4183 GSALPDGQHT
+4183 GSALPDGKHT

-4308 LRIEIDTQVQIDS
+4308 LQIEIDTQVQIDS

-4534 TTPRFVIGNVPA
+4534 TKPRFVIGNVPA

-4553 RINGVSYSVTAN
+4553 RINGVSYPVTAN

-4616 PASDTGNSNSDNLTN
+4616 PASDTGSSNSDNLTN

-4652 DDKSGREVLKQTIT
+4652 DDKSGREVLKHTIT

-4726 HEATSLRPEFKGFA
+4726 YEATSLRPEFKGLA

-4825 FTTNNKTPTLIG
+4825 FTTNNKTPTLVG
-4837 STLPNTIVSIYV
+4837 NTLPNAIVSIYV

-4966 NDGNYELTFKVE
+4966 NDGNYVLTFKVE

-5080 SQQKEILIEHDTQI
+5080 SQQKDILIEHDTQI

-5299 DLITN
+5299 DLITS

-5369 PRLLVTIDTST
+5369 PRLLVTVDTST
-5380 FIDNPAMV
+5380 FIDNPVMI

-5400 ITSQTRPTFSIFG
+5400 ITSQTRPAFSIFG

-5532 GEVWVNEK
+5532 GEVWVNDK

-5574 YSIWVDTHIK
+5574 YSIWVDTHIQ

-5589 LDDNKSSSKTEWWS
+5589 LDDNKSSSKTDWWS
-5603 NSDLITMRG
+5603 NSSTITMRG
-5612 TGEIGATVSLIV
+5612 MGEIGATVSLIV

-5636 TGRWEL
+5636 NGQWEL
-5642 STDKLPEGT
+5642 STDQLPEGK
-5651 YDISLVIEDS
+5651 YDITLSIEDN
-5661 AGNRWEDVREI
+5661 AGNRKEEVHEI

-5710 SEGNTYTLTVP
+5710 SNGNTYTLTVP

-5752 VPLDIMKEVPVI
+5752 VPLDIMKETPVI

-5778 ITRDKQP
+5778 ITRDNQP

-5873 SDSDNVTNHTQ
+5873 SDSDNVTNHNHTQ

-5908 TDIYQATQGADG
+5908 TDIYQATQDADG

-5927 AWNDGN
+5927 AWNDGT

-5947 QQSASLAVTVDSTVT
+5947 LQSASLEVTVDSTVT

-5968 HDDASDDATATA
+5968 HDDAIDDATPTA

-5997 RTEPSAAEESVVK
+5997 RTVPSAAEESVVK
-6010 VTAYS
+6010 ETAYS

-6049 IMFEGEEFTLPITNQ
+6049 VMFEGEEFTLPITNQ

-6084 FIDKDNDFL
+6084 FIDKDDDFL

-6106 DIVNAMNVR
+6106 DIVNAMNAR

>member
-487 DGTWS
+487 DGIWS

-1031 DSDSGISDDNLTN
+1031 DSDSGIADDNLTN

-1062 QVWDAMSDTQ
+1062 QVWDAASDTQ

-1112 SAIFD
+1112 SAVFD

-1377 ATKGTGGWTFTPP
+1377 ATKGTGGWSFTP
-1390 TSWADGDYT
+1390 TGAWADGDYT

-1486 IWPDDV
+1486 TWLADV
-1492 ADGGYTLT
+1492 GEGKHTLT
-1500 VEATDEAGN
+1500 VEATDKAGN
-1509 KATQTLDF
+1509 KTTQELDF

-1639 GDNLTNEARPHF
+1639 DDNLTNEARPHF

-1702 ASDKAGN
+1702 ATDKAGN

-1786 TPGAAWTDGDYTLT
+1786 TPGAAWTDGNYTLT

-2015 TVTIDTQIT
+2015 TVTIDTQI
-2024 IDHIEL
+2024 
-2030 VNDSGI
+2030 
-2036 PDDNLTNNVR
+2036 
-2046 PHFQVT
+2046 
-2052 VPTDVNVVRLSIDG
+2052 
-2066 GKTWFN
+2066 
-2072 ATQSATPGVWDYT
+2072 A
-2085 WLADVGEGKH
+2085 
-2095 TLTVEAT
+2095 
-2102 DKAGNK
+2102 
-2108 TTQQLDFI
+2108 
-2116 IDTLLSEPTIVLDN
+2116 
-2130 TDDSGTKGDHL
+2130 
-2141 TNVNKPTF
+2141 
-2149 LLGNIDA
+2149 
-2156 DARYVTVEVQHGGTK
+2156 
-2171 EVLTAT
+2171 
-2177 KDATGNWSVTPTGTW
+2177 
-2192 ADGDYTLTV
+2192 
-2201 RVEDEA
+2201 
-2207 GNEKHSASLTVTV
+2207 
-2220 DTQITIDVI
+2220 
-2229 ELVNDNG
+2229 
-2236 IPGDNMTNDAHPQF
+2236 
-2250 RVTVP
+2250 
-2255 GDVNEVSL
+2255 
-2263 SIDGGVT
+2263 
-2270 WVKATQS
+2270 
-2277 ATPGVW
+2277 
-2283 NYTWPGTVPDGDYTL
+2283 
-2298 NVKATDNAGNT
+2298 
-2309 VTETL
+2309 
-2314 HFTIDT
+2314 
-2320 TLSTPVIVLD
+2320 
-2330 SADDSGVHGD
+2330 
-2340 NMTNHT
+2340 
-2346 QPTFA
+2346 
-2351 LQHIDDD
+2351 
-2358 AVRVT
+2358 
-2363 VSVEHGG
+2363 
-2370 VTTTFDATKDAGG
+2370 
-2383 WTFTPTGAWA
+2383 
-2393 DGDYTLS
+2393 
-2400 VSVEDK
+2400 
-2406 AGNTSHSA
+2406 
-2414 SLTVT
+2414 
-2419 VDTQIA
+2419 
-2425 INNIELVN
+2425 
-2433 DSGIPDDNLT
+2433 
-2443 NNVRPHFQVTVPTD
+2443 
-2457 VNVVRL
+2457 
-2463 SIDGGKT
+2463 
-2470 WFNATQSA
+2470 
-2478 TPGVW
+2478 
-2483 DYIWPDDVADGGYTL
+2483 
-2498 TVEATDE
+2498 
-2505 AGNKATQTLDFTIDT
+2505 
-2520 TLSVPTLSLDSA
+2520 
-2532 DDSGIAGDNITN
+2532 
-2544 VKTPGFTLNNID
+2544 
-2556 TDVSRVIVEVMH
+2556 
-2568 NGIKQEV
+2568 
-2575 PLVQTGGQWRFAP
+2575 
-2588 TSDWA
+2588 
-2593 DGDYILTVKVED
+2593 
-2605 RAGNVKQSAPLT
+2605 
-2617 VTVDT
+2617 
-2622 HIAIDRIELVND
+2622 
-2634 SGIPGDNLT
+2634 
-2643 NEARPHFQVTVP
+2643 
-2655 ADVNGVRLSID
+2655 
-2666 GGKTWFDATQ
+2666 
-2676 SATSGV
+2676 
-2682 WDYTWLT
+2682 
-2689 NVANGP
+2689 
-2695 HTLMVEASDKAGNK
+2695 
-2709 TTQKLDFTID
+2709 
-2719 TILSEPTITL
+2719 
-2729 DSADDSAAGDNITNV
+2729 
-2744 KMPGFT
+2744 
-2750 LGNIDADVTKV
+2750 
-2761 VVTVAHDGKNQQIE
+2761 
-2775 LIKNG
+2775 
-2780 GVWRFTPGAAWTDG
+2780 
-2794 DYTLTV
+2794 
-2800 KVEDKA
+2800 
-2806 GNTNYSAPLT
+2806 
-2816 VTIDTQ
+2816 
-2822 TSIDRIELL
+2822 
-2831 NDTGIVGDNLTNEA
+2831 
-2845 RPQFHITVPTDV
+2845 
-2857 NSVQLSLDGGINWV
+2857 
-2871 NATLTSD
+2871 
-2878 GVWEYI
+2878 
-2884 WPTDLVENTY
+2884 
-2894 TLTVKATDVAGNT
+2894 
-2907 ATETLNFIIDTT
+2907 
-2919 LSTPTITLD
+2919 
-2928 SADDS
+2928 
-2933 GTANDNKT
+2933 
-2941 NVKTPGFIIGGIDSD
+2941 
-2956 VTQVVVQVMRDGHSE
+2956 
-2971 EVELTQTNGQ
+2971 
-2981 WRFVPGSAWTDGD
+2981 
-2994 YTLTVTVKD
+2994 
-3003 EAGNIRHS
+3003 
-3011 APLTVT
+3011 
-3017 IDTQITIDH
+3017 IDH

-3170 EVLTATKGA
+3170 EVLTATKDATGNWSVTPTGTWADGDYTLTVRVEDEAGNEKHSASLTVTVDTQITIDAIELVNDNGIPGDNMTNDAHPQFRVTVPGDVNEVSLSIDGGVTWVKATQSATPGVWNYTWPGTVPDGDYTLNVKATDNAGNTVTETLHFTIDTTLSVPVIVLNSADDTGVQGDNMTNSTQPTFALQHIDDDAVRVTVSVEHGGVTTTFDATKGVGGWSFTPTGAWADGDYTLSVSVEDKAGNTSHSASLTVTVDTQIAINNIELVNDSGIPDDNLTNNVRPHFQVKVPTDVNEVRLSIDGGKTWFNATQSATPGVWDYTWLADVGEGKHTLTVEATDKAGNQTTQKLDFIIDTMLSEPTIVLDSTDDSGTKGDNLTNANKPTFILGNIDADARYVTVEVQYGGTKEVLTATKGA

-3194 DYTLTVRVED
+3194 DYMLTVRVED

-3318 RLSTPTIAM
+3318 RLSTPTITM

-3346 GFTIGNIDADA
+3346 GFTIGNIDSDA
-3357 HSVILRITQGGNSQ
+3357 QSVILRITQGGNSQ

-3414 VVTVDTQTSITDI
+3414 IVTVDTQTSITDI

-3459 QLSIDGGANWVSATQ
+3459 QLSIDGGANWVSAAQ

-3616 VDTQIAIDRIELVN
+3616 VDTQIAIDHIELVN

-3711 NFTIDITLLTPT
+3711 NFTIDITLMTPT

-3849 FDIHQVDSD
+3849 FDIRQVDSD

-4308 LRIEIDTQVQIDS
+4308 LKIEIDTQVQIDS

-4534 TTPRFVIGNVPA
+4534 TKPRFVIGNVPA

-4553 RINGVSYSVTAN
+4553 RINGVSYPVTAN

-4825 FTTNNKTPTLIG
+4825 FTTNNKTPTLVG
-4837 STLPNTIVSIYV
+4837 NTLPNAIVSIYV

-4966 NDGNYELTFKVE
+4966 NDGNYVLTFKVE

-5027 GTAEAGSTLTIRN
+5027 GTAEAGSTLTIRS

-5080 SQQKEILIEHDTQI
+5080 SQQKDILIEHDTQI

-5400 ITSQTRPTFSIFG
+5400 ITSQTRPTFSISG

-5532 GEVWVNEK
+5532 GEVWVNDK

-5574 YSIWVDTHIK
+5574 YSIWVDTHIQ

-5589 LDDNKSSSKTEWWS
+5589 LDDNKSSSKTDWWS
-5603 NSDLITMRG
+5603 NSSTITMRG
-5612 TGEIGATVSLIV
+5612 MGEIGATVSLIV

-5636 TGRWEL
+5636 NGQWEL
-5642 STDKLPEGT
+5642 STDQLPEGK
-5651 YDISLVIEDS
+5651 YDITLSIEDN
-5661 AGNRWEDVREI
+5661 AGNRKEEVHEI

-5710 SEGNTYTLTVP
+5710 SNGNTYTLTVP

-5997 RTEPSAAEESVVK
+5997 RTVPSAAEESVVK
-6010 VTAYS
+6010 ETAYS

-6106 DIVNAMNVR
+6106 DIVNAMNAR

>member
-159 SKQIEEML
+159 SKQMEEML
-167 QNFLADNVAKDNLA
+167 QEFLADNVAKDNLA

-202 DAEKVLP
+202 DAEKVVP

-425 IITDTIAPEK
+425 IITDTIPPEK

-538 ETTNDSGIVGD
+538 ETTDDSGIVGD

-578 EVIFK
+578 EVVFK
-583 ANDKGEWTFNF
+583 ANDQGEWTFNF

-629 PVPPTVSLE
+629 PLPPTVSLE

-1062 QVWDAMSDTQ
+1062 QVWDAASDTQ

-1112 SAIFD
+1112 SAVFD

-1146 INKPGFAISG
+1146 IKKPGFAISG

-1168 MHNGVSEEIELSHL
+1168 MHNGVSEEIELSHH
-1182 NGSWLFIPGNTWA
+1182 NGSWLFTPGNTWA

-1207 KAGNTNY
+1207 KAGNTSY

-1287 WPTDLADG
+1287 WPADLADG
-1295 QYTLTVEATDKAGNT
+1295 QYTLTVEATDNAGNT

-1326 VIVLDS
+1326 VIVLNS
-1332 ADDTGIQGDNMTNST
+1332 ADDTGVQGDNMTNST

-1371 VTTTFD
+1371 VITTFD
-1377 ATKGTGGWTFTPP
+1377 ATKDAGGWTFTPSP
-1390 TSWADGDYT
+1390 SWTDGDYT

-1416 LTVTVDTQIAINNIE
+1416 LTVTVDTQIAIDNIE
-1431 LVNDSGIPDDNLTN
+1431 LVNDSGIPNDNLTN
-1445 NVRPHFQVTVPT
+1445 NVRPHFRVTVPA
-1457 DVNVVR
+1457 DVNEVR
-1463 LSIDGGKTWFNATQS
+1463 LSIDGGKTWVTAAQNTA
-1478 ATPGVWDY
+1478 GVWEY

-1492 ADGGYTLT
+1492 TDGSHTVT
-1500 VEATDEAGN
+1500 VEAIDEAGN

-1563 IVEVMHNGIK
+1563 IVEAMHNGIK

-1639 GDNLTNEARPHF
+1639 DDNLTNEARPHF

-1675 TQSATSGVWDYT
+1675 TQSGTSGVWDYT

-1717 TIDTILSEPTIT
+1717 IIDTLLSEPTIT

-1883 YIWPTDLVE
+1883 YIWPTELVE

-1910 ETLNFIIDTTL
+1910 ETLNFTIDTTL
-1921 STPTITLDSADDSGT
+1921 STPTIMLDSADDSGT

-1967 DGHSEEVE
+1967 DGGSEEVE
-1975 LTQTNGQWRFVPGS
+1975 LTQIGGQWRFVPGS
-1989 AWTDGDYT
+1989 AWADGDYT

-2015 TVTIDTQIT
+2015 KVTVDTQIA

-2046 PHFQVT
+2046 PQFQVT

-2072 ATQSATPGVWDYT
+2072 ATQS
-2085 WLADVGEGKH
+2085 
-2095 TLTVEAT
+2095 
-2102 DKAGNK
+2102 
-2108 TTQQLDFI
+2108 
-2116 IDTLLSEPTIVLDN
+2116 S
-2130 TDDSGTKGDHL
+2130 
-2141 TNVNKPTF
+2141 
-2149 LLGNIDA
+2149 
-2156 DARYVTVEVQHGGTK
+2156 
-2171 EVLTAT
+2171 
-2177 KDATGNWSVTPTGTW
+2177 
-2192 ADGDYTLTV
+2192 
-2201 RVEDEA
+2201 
-2207 GNEKHSASLTVTV
+2207 
-2220 DTQITIDVI
+2220 
-2229 ELVNDNG
+2229 
-2236 IPGDNMTNDAHPQF
+2236 
-2250 RVTVP
+2250 
-2255 GDVNEVSL
+2255 
-2263 SIDGGVT
+2263 
-2270 WVKATQS
+2270 
-2277 ATPGVW
+2277 
-2283 NYTWPGTVPDGDYTL
+2283 
-2298 NVKATDNAGNT
+2298 
-2309 VTETL
+2309 
-2314 HFTIDT
+2314 
-2320 TLSTPVIVLD
+2320 
-2330 SADDSGVHGD
+2330 
-2340 NMTNHT
+2340 
-2346 QPTFA
+2346 
-2351 LQHIDDD
+2351 
-2358 AVRVT
+2358 
-2363 VSVEHGG
+2363 
-2370 VTTTFDATKDAGG
+2370 
-2383 WTFTPTGAWA
+2383 
-2393 DGDYTLS
+2393 
-2400 VSVEDK
+2400 
-2406 AGNTSHSA
+2406 
-2414 SLTVT
+2414 
-2419 VDTQIA
+2419 
-2425 INNIELVN
+2425 
-2433 DSGIPDDNLT
+2433 
-2443 NNVRPHFQVTVPTD
+2443 
-2457 VNVVRL
+2457 
-2463 SIDGGKT
+2463 
-2470 WFNATQSA
+2470 
-2478 TPGVW
+2478 
-2483 DYIWPDDVADGGYTL
+2483 
-2498 TVEATDE
+2498 
-2505 AGNKATQTLDFTIDT
+2505 
-2520 TLSVPTLSLDSA
+2520 
-2532 DDSGIAGDNITN
+2532 
-2544 VKTPGFTLNNID
+2544 
-2556 TDVSRVIVEVMH
+2556 
-2568 NGIKQEV
+2568 
-2575 PLVQTGGQWRFAP
+2575 
-2588 TSDWA
+2588 
-2593 DGDYILTVKVED
+2593 
-2605 RAGNVKQSAPLT
+2605 
-2617 VTVDT
+2617 
-2622 HIAIDRIELVND
+2622 
-2634 SGIPGDNLT
+2634 
-2643 NEARPHFQVTVP
+2643 
-2655 ADVNGVRLSID
+2655 
-2666 GGKTWFDATQ
+2666 
-2676 SATSGV
+2676 TSGV

-2689 NVANGP
+2689 DVANG
-2695 HTLMVEASDKAGNK
+2695 S
-2709 TTQKLDFTID
+2709 
-2719 TILSEPTITL
+2719 
-2729 DSADDSAAGDNITNV
+2729 
-2744 KMPGFT
+2744 
-2750 LGNIDADVTKV
+2750 
-2761 VVTVAHDGKNQQIE
+2761 
-2775 LIKNG
+2775 
-2780 GVWRFTPGAAWTDG
+2780 
-2794 DYTLTV
+2794 
-2800 KVEDKA
+2800 
-2806 GNTNYSAPLT
+2806 
-2816 VTIDTQ
+2816 
-2822 TSIDRIELL
+2822 
-2831 NDTGIVGDNLTNEA
+2831 
-2845 RPQFHITVPTDV
+2845 
-2857 NSVQLSLDGGINWV
+2857 
-2871 NATLTSD
+2871 
-2878 GVWEYI
+2878 
-2884 WPTDLVENTY
+2884 
-2894 TLTVKATDVAGNT
+2894 
-2907 ATETLNFIIDTT
+2907 
-2919 LSTPTITLD
+2919 
-2928 SADDS
+2928 
-2933 GTANDNKT
+2933 
-2941 NVKTPGFIIGGIDSD
+2941 
-2956 VTQVVVQVMRDGHSE
+2956 
-2971 EVELTQTNGQ
+2971 
-2981 WRFVPGSAWTDGD
+2981 
-2994 YTLTVTVKD
+2994 
-3003 EAGNIRHS
+3003 
-3011 APLTVT
+3011 
-3017 IDTQITIDH
+3017 
-3026 IELVNDSGIPDDN
+3026 
-3039 LTNNVRPHFQVTVPT
+3039 
-3054 DVNVVRL
+3054 
-3061 SIDGGKTWF
+3061 
-3070 NATQSATPGVWDYTW
+3070 
-3085 LADVGE
+3085 
-3091 GKHTLTVEA
+3091 HTLTVEA
-3100 TDKAGNKT
+3100 TDAAGNKA
-3108 TQQLDFIIDTLLSEP
+3108 TQNLEFNIDTLLSEP
-3123 TIVLDNTD
+3123 TIALDSTD

-3137 DNLTNVNKPTFL
+3137 DNLTNVNKPTFI

-3179 TGIWSVTPTGTWADG
+3179 TGIWSVTPTGMWADG
-3194 DYTLTVRVED
+3194 SHTLTVRVED
-3204 DAGNVKYSAPLTVT
+3204 DAGNVKYSAPLTIT
-3218 VDTQITIDVIELV
+3218 VDTQITIDDIELV
-3231 NDNGIPGDNLTNDV
+3231 NDNGIPGDNLTNNV

-3264 DGGNTWVRATQGTA
+3264 DDGNTWVRATQGTA
-3278 GIWDYTWPKDVTDG
+3278 GIWDYTWPDDVTDG
-3292 LHTLTVEATDK
+3292 LYTLTVEATDA

-3308 TQTLDFTIDT
+3308 TQTLSFTIDT
-3318 RLSTPTIAM
+3318 QLSIPTIMM
-3327 DSRDD
+3327 DRGDD
-3332 TGAIGDHITSVKRP
+3332 TGAPGDHITSVKTP
-3346 GFTIGNIDADA
+3346 GFTIGNIDSDA
-3357 HSVILRITQGGNSQ
+3357 HSVILRITQGSNSQ
-3371 EVTLTQVGGQWRF
+3371 EVKLTQVGGQWRF

-3397 TVEVTDNAGNV
+3397 TVEVQDNAGNV

-3427 TLVNDHGVPDDNLT
+3427 KLVNDHGEPDDNLT
-3441 NSTRPQFEITVP
+3441 NDTRPQFKVTVP
-3453 ADVNSV
+3453 TDVNEV
-3459 QLSIDGGANWVSATQ
+3459 RLSIDGGANWVSATQ
-3474 GIEGVWGYTWP
+3474 GGKGVWGYTWP
-3485 TDMGDGK
+3485 TALGDGK
-3492 HTLTV
+3492 YTLTV
-3497 MVTDRAGNTATQ
+3497 MVTDAAGNTATQ
-3509 TLEFFID
+3509 TLDFRID
-3516 TRLSTPTIA
+3516 TQLSTPTIA
-3525 LDSTDDTGTPGDDM
+3525 LDSADDTGTPGDDM
-3539 TNRTRPTFI
+3539 TNSPRPTFI

-3576 GAGGWS
+3576 AAGGWS

-3616 VDTQIAIDRIELVN
+3616 VDTQIAIDHIELVN

-3662 DGGTTWVTAI
+3662 DGGVTWFSAT
-3672 KSSTAGIWDYT
+3672 KRPTQDIWDYT

-3696 VEVTDGAGNKMTETL
+3696 VEATDAAGNTTRQSL
-3711 NFTIDITLLTPT
+3711 NFAIDITLSTPT

-3728 DQDTGQNKNDN
+3728 DQDTGQIKNDN

-3746 VFVLGSIDKDVRHV
+3746 LFVLGHIDKDVQHV
-3760 ELSIE
+3760 VLNIE

-3783 YRPDSALADGSYTF
+3783 YRPDAALGDGSYKL

-3807 QQTSAPLKV
+3807 QQTSAPLTV
-3816 TIDGTLTTPV
+3816 TIDGTLSTPT

-3849 FDIHQVDSD
+3849 FDIHQIDAD
-3858 VTRVMVKVTYN
+3858 ATRVMVKVTHN

-3880 NGQWR
+3880 NGQWS
-3885 FTPSASWADG
+3885 FSPSASWADG
-3895 SYQLAVVVEDLAGN
+3895 AYQLVVVVEDLAGN

-3914 PFEVRIDTTTT
+3914 PLEVRIDMTTT
-3925 INNIVLLNDTGVQN
+3925 IDNIVLLTDTGVQG

-3944 VAKPSFRI
+3944 VSEPSFRI
-3952 DVPGDVVQVRVTLD
+3952 DVPADVVQVRVTLD
-3966 GGANWNVIRKN
+3966 GGTSWSQVRKN
-3977 ADGQWIFDSPNTLV
+3977 ADGQWIFESPNTLG
-3991 DGTYT
+3991 DGTHT

-4014 FNIDTNIQVP
+4014 FNIDTRIQVP
-4024 TIALDA
+4024 TLALGA

-4056 PDVIKVVVT
+4056 PDVIKVLVT
-4065 IDGHDYNATKVGAG
+4065 IDGHDYNAIKVGSG
-4079 WQFTPGNAIPDGS
+4079 WEFTPGNAIPDGS

-4139 TKVDKPQFS
+4139 TKVNKPQFS

-4183 GSALPDGQHT
+4183 GSALLDGKHS

-4227 THDTGDDTNDN
+4227 THDTGDDANDN

-4260 VHIDGRDYTI
+4260 IHIDGRDYTI

-4275 NLTFTPDQPLSDG
+4275 NLTFTPEQPLSDG

-4308 LRIEIDTQVQIDS
+4308 LQIEIDTQVQIDS

-4332 HDNVTNATRP
+4332 HDNVTNANRP

-4372 GQWEFTAGSALPD
+4372 GQWQFTAGSALSD

-4411 TQIDGLSV
+4411 TQVDGLSV
-4419 VMLDDAGK
+4419 VMLNDAGK

-4432 ITNITSPRFEISARE
+4432 ITNTTSPRFEISARE

-4475 DTPLVDGTYKIEI
+4475 DTPLVDGNYKIEI

-4534 TTPRFVIGNVPA
+4534 TKPRFVIGNVPA

-4553 RINGVSYSVTAN
+4553 RINGVSYPVTAN
-4565 GNNLWEFQVP
+4565 GNNLWKFQVP

-4616 PASDTGNSNSDNLTN
+4616 PASDTGSSNSDNLTN

-4652 DDKSGREVLKQTIT
+4652 DDKSGREVLKHTIT

-4726 HEATSLRPEFKGFA
+4726 HEATSLRPEFKGLA

-4825 FTTNNKTPTLIG
+4825 FTTNNKTPTLVG
-4837 STLPNTIVSIYV
+4837 NTLPNAIVSIYV

-5080 SQQKEILIEHDTQI
+5080 SQQKDILIEHDTQI

-5190 QIAVFDID
+5190 KIAVFDID

-5299 DLITN
+5299 DLITS

-5380 FIDNPAMV
+5380 FIDNPVMM

-5400 ITSQTRPTFSIFG
+5400 ITSQTRPAFSIFG

-5532 GEVWVNEK
+5532 GEVWVNDK

-5574 YSIWVDTHIK
+5574 YSIWVDTHIQ

-5589 LDDNKSSSKTEWWS
+5589 LDDNKSSSKTDWWS
-5603 NSDLITMRG
+5603 NSSTITMRG
-5612 TGEIGATVSLIV
+5612 MGEIGATVSLIV

-5636 TGRWEL
+5636 NGQWEL
-5642 STDKLPEGT
+5642 STDRLPEGK
-5651 YDISLVIEDS
+5651 YDITLSIEDN
-5661 AGNRWEDVREI
+5661 AGNRKEEVHEI

-5694 IMQGTAEA
+5694 IMQGAAEA

-5710 SEGNTYTLTVP
+5710 SNGNTYTLTVP

-5752 VPLDIMKEVPVI
+5752 VPLDIMKETPVI
-5764 SLSPDSDSGTVGDN
+5764 SLSPDSDSGTAGDN
-5778 ITRDKQP
+5778 ITRDNQP

-5873 SDSDNVTNHTQ
+5873 SDSDNVTNHNHTQ

-5997 RTEPSAAEESVVK
+5997 RTVPSAAEESVVK
-6010 VTAYS
+6010 ETAYS

-6049 IMFEGEEFTLPITNQ
+6049 VMFEGEEFTLPITNQ

-6084 FIDKDNDFL
+6084 FIDKDDDFL

-6106 DIVNAMNVR
+6106 DIVNAMNAR

>member
-239 LKVTLALAAESN
+239 LKVTLALATESN

-616 KDFSFSYVIDTIA
+616 KDFSFSYVIDTVA

-638 DYVVLPNGI
+638 DFVVLPNGI

-1031 DSDSGISDDNLTN
+1031 DSDSGVSDDNLTN

-1062 QVWDAMSDTQ
+1062 QVWDAASDTQ

-1112 SAIFD
+1112 SAVFD

-1207 KAGNTNY
+1207 KAGNTSY

-1377 ATKGTGGWTFTPP
+1377 ATKGTGGWSFTP
-1390 TSWADGDYT
+1390 TGAWADGDYT

-1431 LVNDSGIPDDNLTN
+1431 LVNDSGIPNDNLTN

-1478 ATPGVWDY
+1478 ATPGAWDY

-1500 VEATDEAGN
+1500 VEATDKAGN
-1509 KATQTLDF
+1509 KTTQELDF

-2116 IDTLLSEPTIVLDN
+2116 IDTLLSEPTIVLDS
-2130 TDDSGTKGDHL
+2130 TDDSGTKGDNL

-2320 TLSTPVIVLD
+2320 TLSVPVIVLN
-2330 SADDSGVHGD
+2330 SADDTGVQGD
-2340 NMTNHT
+2340 NMTNST

-2370 VTTTFDATKDAGG
+2370 VTTTFDATKGTGG
-2383 WTFTPTGAWA
+2383 WSFTPTGAWA

-2443 NNVRPHFQVTVPTD
+2443 NNVRPHFQVKVPMD
-2457 VNVVRL
+2457 VN
-2463 SIDGGKT
+2463 
-2470 WFNATQSA
+2470 
-2478 TPGVW
+2478 
-2483 DYIWPDDVADGGYTL
+2483 
-2498 TVEATDE
+2498 E
-2505 AGNKATQTLDFTIDT
+2505 
-2520 TLSVPTLSLDSA
+2520 
-2532 DDSGIAGDNITN
+2532 
-2544 VKTPGFTLNNID
+2544 
-2556 TDVSRVIVEVMH
+2556 
-2568 NGIKQEV
+2568 
-2575 PLVQTGGQWRFAP
+2575 
-2588 TSDWA
+2588 
-2593 DGDYILTVKVED
+2593 
-2605 RAGNVKQSAPLT
+2605 
-2617 VTVDT
+2617 
-2622 HIAIDRIELVND
+2622 
-2634 SGIPGDNLT
+2634 
-2643 NEARPHFQVTVP
+2643 
-2655 ADVNGVRLSID
+2655 
-2666 GGKTWFDATQ
+2666 
-2676 SATSGV
+2676 
-2682 WDYTWLT
+2682 
-2689 NVANGP
+2689 
-2695 HTLMVEASDKAGNK
+2695 
-2709 TTQKLDFTID
+2709 
-2719 TILSEPTITL
+2719 
-2729 DSADDSAAGDNITNV
+2729 
-2744 KMPGFT
+2744 
-2750 LGNIDADVTKV
+2750 
-2761 VVTVAHDGKNQQIE
+2761 
-2775 LIKNG
+2775 
-2780 GVWRFTPGAAWTDG
+2780 
-2794 DYTLTV
+2794 
-2800 KVEDKA
+2800 
-2806 GNTNYSAPLT
+2806 
-2816 VTIDTQ
+2816 
-2822 TSIDRIELL
+2822 
-2831 NDTGIVGDNLTNEA
+2831 
-2845 RPQFHITVPTDV
+2845 
-2857 NSVQLSLDGGINWV
+2857 
-2871 NATLTSD
+2871 
-2878 GVWEYI
+2878 
-2884 WPTDLVENTY
+2884 
-2894 TLTVKATDVAGNT
+2894 
-2907 ATETLNFIIDTT
+2907 
-2919 LSTPTITLD
+2919 
-2928 SADDS
+2928 
-2933 GTANDNKT
+2933 
-2941 NVKTPGFIIGGIDSD
+2941 
-2956 VTQVVVQVMRDGHSE
+2956 
-2971 EVELTQTNGQ
+2971 
-2981 WRFVPGSAWTDGD
+2981 
-2994 YTLTVTVKD
+2994 
-3003 EAGNIRHS
+3003 
-3011 APLTVT
+3011 
-3017 IDTQITIDH
+3017 
-3026 IELVNDSGIPDDN
+3026 
-3039 LTNNVRPHFQVTVPT
+3039 
-3054 DVNVVRL
+3054 VRL

-3100 TDKAGNKT
+3100 TDKAGNQT
-3108 TQQLDFIIDTLLSEP
+3108 TQKLDFIIDTLLSEP
-3123 TIVLDNTD
+3123 TIVLDSTD

-3137 DNLTNVNKPTFL
+3137 DNLTNANKPTFI

-3165 HGGTK
+3165 YGGTK

-3318 RLSTPTIAM
+3318 RLSTPTITM

-3346 GFTIGNIDADA
+3346 GFTIGNIDSDA
-3357 HSVILRITQGGNSQ
+3357 QSVILRITQGGNSQ

-3414 VVTVDTQTSITDI
+3414 IVTVDTQTSITDI

-3459 QLSIDGGANWVSATQ
+3459 QLSIDGGANWVSAAQ

-3616 VDTQIAIDRIELVN
+3616 VDTQIAIDHIELVN

-3711 NFTIDITLLTPT
+3711 NFTIDITLMTPT

-3849 FDIHQVDSD
+3849 FDIRQVDSD

-4534 TTPRFVIGNVPA
+4534 TKPRFVIGNVPA

-4553 RINGVSYSVTAN
+4553 RINGVSYPVTAN

-4825 FTTNNKTPTLIG
+4825 FTTNNKTPTLVG
-4837 STLPNTIVSIYV
+4837 NTLPNAIVSIYV

-4966 NDGNYELTFKVE
+4966 NDGNYVLTFKVE

-5299 DLITN
+5299 DLITS

-5380 FIDNPAMV
+5380 FIDNPVMM

-5400 ITSQTRPTFSIFG
+5400 ITSQTRPAFSIYG

-5473 IDTFNTTPVAIDSI
+5473 IDTLNTTPVAIDSI

-5532 GEVWVNEK
+5532 GEVWVNDK

-5574 YSIWVDTHIK
+5574 YSIWVDTHIQ

-5589 LDDNKSSSKTEWWS
+5589 LDDNKSSSKTDWWS
-5603 NSDLITMRG
+5603 NSSTITMRG
-5612 TGEIGATVSLIV
+5612 MGEIGATVSLIV

-5636 TGRWEL
+5636 NGQWEL
-5642 STDKLPEGT
+5642 STDQLPEGK
-5651 YDISLVIEDS
+5651 YDITLSIEDN
-5661 AGNRWEDVREI
+5661 AGNRKEEVHEI

-5710 SEGNTYTLTVP
+5710 SNGNTYTLTVP

-5752 VPLDIMKEVPVI
+5752 VSLDIMKEVPVI

-5858 TVPEIALAAGEDNGA
+5858 TVPEIALAAGEDNGV

-5908 TDIYQATQGADG
+5908 TDTYQATQGADG

-5927 AWNDGN
+5927 AWNDGT

-5997 RTEPSAAEESVVK
+5997 RTVPSAAEESVVK
-6010 VTAYS
+6010 ETAYS

-6106 DIVNAMNVR
+6106 DIVNAMNAR

-6150 VDNQEEHA
+6150 VDNQEE

>member
-1 MGNKSIQKFFA
+1 MGNKSMQKFFA

-2116 IDTLLSEPTIVLDN
+2116 IDTLLSEPTIVLDS

-2425 INNIELVN
+2425 INN
-2433 DSGIPDDNLT
+2433 
-2443 NNVRPHFQVTVPTD
+2443 
-2457 VNVVRL
+2457 
-2463 SIDGGKT
+2463 
-2470 WFNATQSA
+2470 
-2478 TPGVW
+2478 
-2483 DYIWPDDVADGGYTL
+2483 
-2498 TVEATDE
+2498 
-2505 AGNKATQTLDFTIDT
+2505 
-2520 TLSVPTLSLDSA
+2520 
-2532 DDSGIAGDNITN
+2532 
-2544 VKTPGFTLNNID
+2544 
-2556 TDVSRVIVEVMH
+2556 
-2568 NGIKQEV
+2568 
-2575 PLVQTGGQWRFAP
+2575 
-2588 TSDWA
+2588 
-2593 DGDYILTVKVED
+2593 
-2605 RAGNVKQSAPLT
+2605 
-2617 VTVDT
+2617 
-2622 HIAIDRIELVND
+2622 
-2634 SGIPGDNLT
+2634 
-2643 NEARPHFQVTVP
+2643 
-2655 ADVNGVRLSID
+2655 
-2666 GGKTWFDATQ
+2666 
-2676 SATSGV
+2676 
-2682 WDYTWLT
+2682 
-2689 NVANGP
+2689 
-2695 HTLMVEASDKAGNK
+2695 
-2709 TTQKLDFTID
+2709 
-2719 TILSEPTITL
+2719 
-2729 DSADDSAAGDNITNV
+2729 
-2744 KMPGFT
+2744 
-2750 LGNIDADVTKV
+2750 
-2761 VVTVAHDGKNQQIE
+2761 
-2775 LIKNG
+2775 
-2780 GVWRFTPGAAWTDG
+2780 
-2794 DYTLTV
+2794 
-2800 KVEDKA
+2800 
-2806 GNTNYSAPLT
+2806 
-2816 VTIDTQ
+2816 
-2822 TSIDRIELL
+2822 
-2831 NDTGIVGDNLTNEA
+2831 
-2845 RPQFHITVPTDV
+2845 
-2857 NSVQLSLDGGINWV
+2857 
-2871 NATLTSD
+2871 
-2878 GVWEYI
+2878 
-2884 WPTDLVENTY
+2884 
-2894 TLTVKATDVAGNT
+2894 
-2907 ATETLNFIIDTT
+2907 
-2919 LSTPTITLD
+2919 
-2928 SADDS
+2928 
-2933 GTANDNKT
+2933 
-2941 NVKTPGFIIGGIDSD
+2941 
-2956 VTQVVVQVMRDGHSE
+2956 
-2971 EVELTQTNGQ
+2971 
-2981 WRFVPGSAWTDGD
+2981 
-2994 YTLTVTVKD
+2994 
-3003 EAGNIRHS
+3003 
-3011 APLTVT
+3011 
-3017 IDTQITIDH
+3017 

-4553 RINGVSYSVTAN
+4553 RINGVSYPVTAN

>member
-948 ALTGTAA
+948 ALTGAAA

-2116 IDTLLSEPTIVLDN
+2116 IDTLLSEPTIVLDS

-2425 INNIELVN
+2425 INN
-2433 DSGIPDDNLT
+2433 
-2443 NNVRPHFQVTVPTD
+2443 
-2457 VNVVRL
+2457 
-2463 SIDGGKT
+2463 
-2470 WFNATQSA
+2470 
-2478 TPGVW
+2478 
-2483 DYIWPDDVADGGYTL
+2483 
-2498 TVEATDE
+2498 
-2505 AGNKATQTLDFTIDT
+2505 
-2520 TLSVPTLSLDSA
+2520 
-2532 DDSGIAGDNITN
+2532 
-2544 VKTPGFTLNNID
+2544 
-2556 TDVSRVIVEVMH
+2556 
-2568 NGIKQEV
+2568 
-2575 PLVQTGGQWRFAP
+2575 
-2588 TSDWA
+2588 
-2593 DGDYILTVKVED
+2593 
-2605 RAGNVKQSAPLT
+2605 
-2617 VTVDT
+2617 
-2622 HIAIDRIELVND
+2622 
-2634 SGIPGDNLT
+2634 
-2643 NEARPHFQVTVP
+2643 
-2655 ADVNGVRLSID
+2655 
-2666 GGKTWFDATQ
+2666 
-2676 SATSGV
+2676 
-2682 WDYTWLT
+2682 
-2689 NVANGP
+2689 
-2695 HTLMVEASDKAGNK
+2695 
-2709 TTQKLDFTID
+2709 
-2719 TILSEPTITL
+2719 
-2729 DSADDSAAGDNITNV
+2729 
-2744 KMPGFT
+2744 
-2750 LGNIDADVTKV
+2750 
-2761 VVTVAHDGKNQQIE
+2761 
-2775 LIKNG
+2775 
-2780 GVWRFTPGAAWTDG
+2780 
-2794 DYTLTV
+2794 
-2800 KVEDKA
+2800 
-2806 GNTNYSAPLT
+2806 
-2816 VTIDTQ
+2816 
-2822 TSIDRIELL
+2822 
-2831 NDTGIVGDNLTNEA
+2831 
-2845 RPQFHITVPTDV
+2845 
-2857 NSVQLSLDGGINWV
+2857 
-2871 NATLTSD
+2871 
-2878 GVWEYI
+2878 
-2884 WPTDLVENTY
+2884 
-2894 TLTVKATDVAGNT
+2894 
-2907 ATETLNFIIDTT
+2907 
-2919 LSTPTITLD
+2919 
-2928 SADDS
+2928 
-2933 GTANDNKT
+2933 
-2941 NVKTPGFIIGGIDSD
+2941 
-2956 VTQVVVQVMRDGHSE
+2956 
-2971 EVELTQTNGQ
+2971 
-2981 WRFVPGSAWTDGD
+2981 
-2994 YTLTVTVKD
+2994 
-3003 EAGNIRHS
+3003 
-3011 APLTVT
+3011 
-3017 IDTQITIDH
+3017 

-4270 ENTGG
+4270 ENSGG

-4553 RINGVSYSVTAN
+4553 RINGVSYPVTAN

>member
-115 EELKKQLDDAEN
+115 EELKKQLDEAEN

-159 SKQIEEML
+159 SKQMEEML
-167 QNFLADNVAKDNLA
+167 QEFLADNVAKDNLA

-445 SGIKNDNITNS
+445 SGIKNDSITNS

-538 ETTNDSGIVGD
+538 ETTDDSGIVGD

-601 INNLTFT
+601 VNNLTFT

-616 KDFSFSYVIDTIA
+616 KDFSFSYVIDTVA

-638 DYVVLPNGI
+638 DFVVLPNGI

-661 EPKSTILLMRDGK
+661 KPKSTILLMRDGK

-683 NGTWNYQFSNKF
+683 NGHWNYQFSNKF

-1031 DSDSGISDDNLTN
+1031 DSDSGIADDNLTN

-1112 SAIFD
+1112 SAVFD

-1182 NGSWLFIPGNTWA
+1182 NGSWLFTPGNTWA

-1377 ATKGTGGWTFTPP
+1377 ATKGTGGWSFTP
-1390 TSWADGDYT
+1390 TGAWADGDYT

-1431 LVNDSGIPDDNLTN
+1431 LVNDSGIPNDNLTN

-1478 ATPGVWDY
+1478 ATPGAWDY

-1500 VEATDEAGN
+1500 VEATDKAGN
-1509 KATQTLDF
+1509 KTTQELDF

-1563 IVEVMHNGIK
+1563 TVEVMHNGIK

-1675 TQSATSGVWDYT
+1675 TQSATPGVWDYT

-1717 TIDTILSEPTIT
+1717 IIDTMLSEPTIT

-2015 TVTIDTQIT
+2015 TVTIDTQIA

-2036 PDDNLTNNVR
+2036 PDDNLTN
-2046 PHFQVT
+2046 
-2052 VPTDVNVVRLSIDG
+2052 
-2066 GKTWFN
+2066 
-2072 ATQSATPGVWDYT
+2072 
-2085 WLADVGEGKH
+2085 
-2095 TLTVEAT
+2095 EA
-2102 DKAGNK
+2102 
-2108 TTQQLDFI
+2108 
-2116 IDTLLSEPTIVLDN
+2116 
-2130 TDDSGTKGDHL
+2130 
-2141 TNVNKPTF
+2141 
-2149 LLGNIDA
+2149 
-2156 DARYVTVEVQHGGTK
+2156 
-2171 EVLTAT
+2171 
-2177 KDATGNWSVTPTGTW
+2177 
-2192 ADGDYTLTV
+2192 
-2201 RVEDEA
+2201 
-2207 GNEKHSASLTVTV
+2207 
-2220 DTQITIDVI
+2220 
-2229 ELVNDNG
+2229 
-2236 IPGDNMTNDAHPQF
+2236 
-2250 RVTVP
+2250 
-2255 GDVNEVSL
+2255 
-2263 SIDGGVT
+2263 
-2270 WVKATQS
+2270 
-2277 ATPGVW
+2277 
-2283 NYTWPGTVPDGDYTL
+2283 
-2298 NVKATDNAGNT
+2298 
-2309 VTETL
+2309 
-2314 HFTIDT
+2314 
-2320 TLSTPVIVLD
+2320 
-2330 SADDSGVHGD
+2330 
-2340 NMTNHT
+2340 
-2346 QPTFA
+2346 
-2351 LQHIDDD
+2351 
-2358 AVRVT
+2358 
-2363 VSVEHGG
+2363 
-2370 VTTTFDATKDAGG
+2370 
-2383 WTFTPTGAWA
+2383 
-2393 DGDYTLS
+2393 
-2400 VSVEDK
+2400 
-2406 AGNTSHSA
+2406 
-2414 SLTVT
+2414 
-2419 VDTQIA
+2419 
-2425 INNIELVN
+2425 
-2433 DSGIPDDNLT
+2433 
-2443 NNVRPHFQVTVPTD
+2443 
-2457 VNVVRL
+2457 
-2463 SIDGGKT
+2463 
-2470 WFNATQSA
+2470 
-2478 TPGVW
+2478 
-2483 DYIWPDDVADGGYTL
+2483 
-2498 TVEATDE
+2498 
-2505 AGNKATQTLDFTIDT
+2505 
-2520 TLSVPTLSLDSA
+2520 
-2532 DDSGIAGDNITN
+2532 
-2544 VKTPGFTLNNID
+2544 
-2556 TDVSRVIVEVMH
+2556 
-2568 NGIKQEV
+2568 
-2575 PLVQTGGQWRFAP
+2575 
-2588 TSDWA
+2588 
-2593 DGDYILTVKVED
+2593 
-2605 RAGNVKQSAPLT
+2605 
-2617 VTVDT
+2617 
-2622 HIAIDRIELVND
+2622 
-2634 SGIPGDNLT
+2634 
-2643 NEARPHFQVTVP
+2643 
-2655 ADVNGVRLSID
+2655 
-2666 GGKTWFDATQ
+2666 
-2676 SATSGV
+2676 
-2682 WDYTWLT
+2682 
-2689 NVANGP
+2689 
-2695 HTLMVEASDKAGNK
+2695 
-2709 TTQKLDFTID
+2709 
-2719 TILSEPTITL
+2719 
-2729 DSADDSAAGDNITNV
+2729 
-2744 KMPGFT
+2744 
-2750 LGNIDADVTKV
+2750 
-2761 VVTVAHDGKNQQIE
+2761 
-2775 LIKNG
+2775 
-2780 GVWRFTPGAAWTDG
+2780 
-2794 DYTLTV
+2794 
-2800 KVEDKA
+2800 
-2806 GNTNYSAPLT
+2806 
-2816 VTIDTQ
+2816 
-2822 TSIDRIELL
+2822 
-2831 NDTGIVGDNLTNEA
+2831 
-2845 RPQFHITVPTDV
+2845 
-2857 NSVQLSLDGGINWV
+2857 
-2871 NATLTSD
+2871 
-2878 GVWEYI
+2878 
-2884 WPTDLVENTY
+2884 
-2894 TLTVKATDVAGNT
+2894 
-2907 ATETLNFIIDTT
+2907 
-2919 LSTPTITLD
+2919 
-2928 SADDS
+2928 
-2933 GTANDNKT
+2933 
-2941 NVKTPGFIIGGIDSD
+2941 
-2956 VTQVVVQVMRDGHSE
+2956 
-2971 EVELTQTNGQ
+2971 
-2981 WRFVPGSAWTDGD
+2981 
-2994 YTLTVTVKD
+2994 
-3003 EAGNIRHS
+3003 
-3011 APLTVT
+3011 
-3017 IDTQITIDH
+3017 
-3026 IELVNDSGIPDDN
+3026 
-3039 LTNNVRPHFQVTVPT
+3039 RPHFQVTVPT

-3170 EVLTATKGA
+3170 EVLTATKDATGNWSVTPTGTWADGDYTLTVRVEDEAGNEKHSASLTVTVDTQITIDAIELVNDNGIPGDNMTNDAHPQFRVTVPGDVNEVSLSIDGGVTWVKATQSATPGVWNYTWPGTVPDGDYTLNVKATDNAGNTVTETLHFTIDTTLSTPVIVLDSADDTGIQGDNMTNRTQPTFNLQHIDDDAVRVTVSVEHGGVTTTFDATKGVGGSTFTPPTSWGAGDYTLSVSVEDKAGNTSHSASLTVTVDTQIAINNIELVNDSGIPDDNLTNNVRPQFQVKVPTDVNEVRLSIDGGKTWFNATQSATPGVWDYTWLADVGEGKHTLTVEATDKAGNQTTQKLDFIIDTLLSEPTIVLDSTDDSGTKGDNLTNANKPTFLLGNIDADARYVTVEVQHGSTKEVLTATKGA

-3204 DAGNVKYSAPLTVT
+3204 EAGNVKYSAPLTVT
-3218 VDTQITIDVIELV
+3218 VDTQITIDAIELV

-3318 RLSTPTIAM
+3318 RLSTPTITM

-3346 GFTIGNIDADA
+3346 GFTIGNIDSDA
-3357 HSVILRITQGGNSQ
+3357 QSVILRITQGGNSQ

-3414 VVTVDTQTSITDI
+3414 IVTVDTQTSITDI

-3459 QLSIDGGANWVSATQ
+3459 QLSIDGGANWVSAAQ

-3492 HTLTV
+3492 HILTV

-3616 VDTQIAIDRIELVN
+3616 VDTQIAIDHIELVN

-3683 WPTDMPEGQHTLT
+3683 WPTDMPEGQHTLI
-3696 VEVTDGAGNKMTETL
+3696 VEVTDGAGNKMTGTL
-3711 NFTIDITLLTPT
+3711 DFTIDITLLTPT

-3746 VFVLGSIDKDVRHV
+3746 IFVLGSIDKDVRHV

-3849 FDIHQVDSD
+3849 FDIRQVDSD

-3952 DVPGDVVQVRVTLD
+3952 DVPGDVIQVRVTLD

-4003 EAGNIANKDLV
+4003 QAGNIANKDLV

-4183 GSALPDGQHT
+4183 GSALPDGKHT

-4308 LRIEIDTQVQIDS
+4308 LQIEIDTQVQIDS

-4534 TTPRFVIGNVPA
+4534 TKPRFVIGNVPA

-4553 RINGVSYSVTAN
+4553 RINGVSYPVTAN

-4616 PASDTGNSNSDNLTN
+4616 PASDTGSSNSDNLTN

-4652 DDKSGREVLKQTIT
+4652 DDKSGREVLKHTIT

-4726 HEATSLRPEFKGFA
+4726 YEATSLRPEFKGLA

-4825 FTTNNKTPTLIG
+4825 FTTNNKTPTLVG
-4837 STLPNTIVSIYV
+4837 NTLPNAIVSIYV

-4966 NDGNYELTFKVE
+4966 NDGNYVLTFKVE

-5080 SQQKEILIEHDTQI
+5080 SQQKDILIEHDTQI

-5299 DLITN
+5299 DLITS

-5380 FIDNPAMV
+5380 FIDNPVMM

-5400 ITSQTRPTFSIFG
+5400 ITSQTRPAFSIYG

-5532 GEVWVNEK
+5532 GEVWVNDK

-5574 YSIWVDTHIK
+5574 YSIWVDTHIQ

-5589 LDDNKSSSKTEWWS
+5589 LDDNKSSSKTDWWS
-5603 NSDLITMRG
+5603 NSSTITMRG
-5612 TGEIGATVSLIV
+5612 MGEIGATVSLIV

-5636 TGRWEL
+5636 NGQWEL
-5642 STDKLPEGT
+5642 STDQLPEGK
-5651 YDISLVIEDS
+5651 YDITLSIEDN
-5661 AGNRWEDVREI
+5661 AGNRKEEVHEI

-5710 SEGNTYTLTVP
+5710 SNGNTYTLTVP

-5752 VPLDIMKEVPVI
+5752 VPLDIMKETPVI

-5778 ITRDKQP
+5778 ITRDNQP

-5858 TVPEIALAAGEDNGA
+5858 TVPEIALAAGEGNGA
-5873 SDSDNVTNHTQ
+5873 SDSDNVTNHNHTQ

-5927 AWNDGN
+5927 AWNDGT

-5947 QQSASLAVTVDSTVT
+5947 LQSASLEVTVDSTVT

-5997 RTEPSAAEESVVK
+5997 RTVPSAAEESVVK
-6010 VTAYS
+6010 ETAYS

-6049 IMFEGEEFTLPITNQ
+6049 VMFEGEEFTLPITNQ

-6084 FIDKDNDFL
+6084 FIDKDDDFL

-6106 DIVNAMNVR
+6106 DIVNAMNAR

>member
-445 SGIKNDNITNS
+445 SGIKNDSITNS

-475 GLKHLGEVIVAK
+475 GLKNLGEVIVAK

-538 ETTNDSGIVGD
+538 ETTDDSGIVGD

-638 DYVVLPNGI
+638 DFVVLPNGI

-1031 DSDSGISDDNLTN
+1031 DSDSGIADDNLTN

-1062 QVWDAMSDTQ
+1062 QVWDAASDTQ

-1112 SAIFD
+1112 SAVFD

-1377 ATKGTGGWTFTPP
+1377 ATKGTGGWSFTP
-1390 TSWADGDYT
+1390 TGAWADGDYT

-1478 ATPGVWDY
+1478 ATPGAWDY

-1500 VEATDEAGN
+1500 VEATDKAGN
-1509 KATQTLDF
+1509 KTTQELDF

-1639 GDNLTNEARPHF
+1639 DDNLTNEARPHF

-1702 ASDKAGN
+1702 ATDKAGN

-1786 TPGAAWTDGDYTLT
+1786 TPGAAWTDGNYTLT

-2015 TVTIDTQIT
+2015 TVTIDTQI
-2024 IDHIEL
+2024 
-2030 VNDSGI
+2030 
-2036 PDDNLTNNVR
+2036 
-2046 PHFQVT
+2046 
-2052 VPTDVNVVRLSIDG
+2052 
-2066 GKTWFN
+2066 
-2072 ATQSATPGVWDYT
+2072 A
-2085 WLADVGEGKH
+2085 
-2095 TLTVEAT
+2095 
-2102 DKAGNK
+2102 
-2108 TTQQLDFI
+2108 
-2116 IDTLLSEPTIVLDN
+2116 
-2130 TDDSGTKGDHL
+2130 
-2141 TNVNKPTF
+2141 
-2149 LLGNIDA
+2149 
-2156 DARYVTVEVQHGGTK
+2156 
-2171 EVLTAT
+2171 
-2177 KDATGNWSVTPTGTW
+2177 
-2192 ADGDYTLTV
+2192 
-2201 RVEDEA
+2201 
-2207 GNEKHSASLTVTV
+2207 
-2220 DTQITIDVI
+2220 
-2229 ELVNDNG
+2229 
-2236 IPGDNMTNDAHPQF
+2236 
-2250 RVTVP
+2250 
-2255 GDVNEVSL
+2255 
-2263 SIDGGVT
+2263 
-2270 WVKATQS
+2270 
-2277 ATPGVW
+2277 
-2283 NYTWPGTVPDGDYTL
+2283 
-2298 NVKATDNAGNT
+2298 
-2309 VTETL
+2309 
-2314 HFTIDT
+2314 
-2320 TLSTPVIVLD
+2320 
-2330 SADDSGVHGD
+2330 
-2340 NMTNHT
+2340 
-2346 QPTFA
+2346 
-2351 LQHIDDD
+2351 
-2358 AVRVT
+2358 
-2363 VSVEHGG
+2363 
-2370 VTTTFDATKDAGG
+2370 
-2383 WTFTPTGAWA
+2383 
-2393 DGDYTLS
+2393 
-2400 VSVEDK
+2400 
-2406 AGNTSHSA
+2406 
-2414 SLTVT
+2414 
-2419 VDTQIA
+2419 
-2425 INNIELVN
+2425 
-2433 DSGIPDDNLT
+2433 
-2443 NNVRPHFQVTVPTD
+2443 
-2457 VNVVRL
+2457 
-2463 SIDGGKT
+2463 
-2470 WFNATQSA
+2470 
-2478 TPGVW
+2478 
-2483 DYIWPDDVADGGYTL
+2483 
-2498 TVEATDE
+2498 
-2505 AGNKATQTLDFTIDT
+2505 
-2520 TLSVPTLSLDSA
+2520 
-2532 DDSGIAGDNITN
+2532 
-2544 VKTPGFTLNNID
+2544 
-2556 TDVSRVIVEVMH
+2556 
-2568 NGIKQEV
+2568 
-2575 PLVQTGGQWRFAP
+2575 
-2588 TSDWA
+2588 
-2593 DGDYILTVKVED
+2593 
-2605 RAGNVKQSAPLT
+2605 
-2617 VTVDT
+2617 
-2622 HIAIDRIELVND
+2622 
-2634 SGIPGDNLT
+2634 
-2643 NEARPHFQVTVP
+2643 
-2655 ADVNGVRLSID
+2655 
-2666 GGKTWFDATQ
+2666 
-2676 SATSGV
+2676 
-2682 WDYTWLT
+2682 
-2689 NVANGP
+2689 
-2695 HTLMVEASDKAGNK
+2695 
-2709 TTQKLDFTID
+2709 
-2719 TILSEPTITL
+2719 
-2729 DSADDSAAGDNITNV
+2729 
-2744 KMPGFT
+2744 
-2750 LGNIDADVTKV
+2750 
-2761 VVTVAHDGKNQQIE
+2761 
-2775 LIKNG
+2775 
-2780 GVWRFTPGAAWTDG
+2780 
-2794 DYTLTV
+2794 
-2800 KVEDKA
+2800 
-2806 GNTNYSAPLT
+2806 
-2816 VTIDTQ
+2816 
-2822 TSIDRIELL
+2822 
-2831 NDTGIVGDNLTNEA
+2831 
-2845 RPQFHITVPTDV
+2845 
-2857 NSVQLSLDGGINWV
+2857 
-2871 NATLTSD
+2871 
-2878 GVWEYI
+2878 
-2884 WPTDLVENTY
+2884 
-2894 TLTVKATDVAGNT
+2894 
-2907 ATETLNFIIDTT
+2907 
-2919 LSTPTITLD
+2919 
-2928 SADDS
+2928 
-2933 GTANDNKT
+2933 
-2941 NVKTPGFIIGGIDSD
+2941 
-2956 VTQVVVQVMRDGHSE
+2956 
-2971 EVELTQTNGQ
+2971 
-2981 WRFVPGSAWTDGD
+2981 
-2994 YTLTVTVKD
+2994 
-3003 EAGNIRHS
+3003 
-3011 APLTVT
+3011 
-3017 IDTQITIDH
+3017 IDH

-3170 EVLTATKGA
+3170 EVLTATKDATGNWSVTPTGTWADGDYTLTVRVEDEAGNEKHSASLTVTVDTQITIDAIELVNDNGIPGDNMTNDAHPQFRVTVPGDVNEVSLSIDGGVTWVKATQSATPGVWNYTWPGTVPDGDYTLNVKATDNAGNTVTETLHFTIDTTLSVPVIVLNSADDTGVQGDNMTNSTQPTFALQHIDDDAVRVTVSVEHGGVTTTFDATKGTGGWSFTPTGAWADGDYTLSVSVEDKAGNTSHSASLTVTVDTQIAINNIELVNDSGIPDDNLTNNVRPHFQVKVPTDVNEVRLSIDGGKTWFNATQSATPGVWDYTWLADVGEGKHTLTVEATDKAGNQTTQKLDFIIDTMLSEPTIVLDSTDDSGTKGDNLTNANKPTFILGNIDADARYVTVEVQYGGTKEVLTATKGA

-3194 DYTLTVRVED
+3194 DYMLTVRVED

-3318 RLSTPTIAM
+3318 RLSTPTITM

-3346 GFTIGNIDADA
+3346 GFTIGNIDSDA
-3357 HSVILRITQGGNSQ
+3357 QSVILRITQGGNSQ

-3414 VVTVDTQTSITDI
+3414 IVTVDTQTSITDI

-3459 QLSIDGGANWVSATQ
+3459 QLSIDGGANWVSAAQ

-3616 VDTQIAIDRIELVN
+3616 VDTQIAIDHIELVN

-3711 NFTIDITLLTPT
+3711 NFTIDITLMTPT

-3849 FDIHQVDSD
+3849 FDIRQVDSD

-4308 LRIEIDTQVQIDS
+4308 LKIEIDTQVQIDS

-4534 TTPRFVIGNVPA
+4534 TKPRFVIGNVPA

-4553 RINGVSYSVTAN
+4553 RINGVSYPVTAN

-4887 DNSELRSTAVDVT
+4887 DNSELRSTAVDLT

-5299 DLITN
+5299 DLITS

-5380 FIDNPAMV
+5380 FIDNPVMM

-5574 YSIWVDTHIK
+5574 YSIWVDTHIQ

-5589 LDDNKSSSKTEWWS
+5589 LDDNKSSSKTDWWS
-5603 NSDLITMRG
+5603 NSSTITMRG
-5612 TGEIGATVSLIV
+5612 MGEIGATVSLIV

-5636 TGRWEL
+5636 NGQWEL
-5642 STDKLPEGT
+5642 STDQLPEGK
-5651 YDISLVIEDS
+5651 YDITLSIEDN
-5661 AGNRWEDVREI
+5661 AGNRKEEVHEI

-5710 SEGNTYTLTVP
+5710 SNGNTYTLTVP

-5997 RTEPSAAEESVVK
+5997 RTVPSAAEESVVK
-6010 VTAYS
+6010 ETAYS

-6049 IMFEGEEFTLPITNQ
+6049 VMFEGEEFTLPITNQ

-6084 FIDKDNDFL
+6084 FIDKDDDFL

-6106 DIVNAMNVR
+6106 DIVNAMNAR

>member
-239 LKVTLALAAESN
+239 LKVTLALATESN

-616 KDFSFSYVIDTIA
+616 KDFSFSYVIDTVA

-638 DYVVLPNGI
+638 DFVVLPNGI

-1031 DSDSGISDDNLTN
+1031 DSDSGVSDDNLTN

-1062 QVWDAMSDTQ
+1062 QVWDAASDTQ

-1112 SAIFD
+1112 SAVFD

-1207 KAGNTNY
+1207 KAGNTSY

-1377 ATKGTGGWTFTPP
+1377 ATKGTGGWSFTP
-1390 TSWADGDYT
+1390 TGAWADGDYT

-1431 LVNDSGIPDDNLTN
+1431 LVNDSGIPNDNLTN

-1478 ATPGVWDY
+1478 ATPGAWDY

-1500 VEATDEAGN
+1500 VEATDKAGN
-1509 KATQTLDF
+1509 KTTQELDF

-2116 IDTLLSEPTIVLDN
+2116 IDTLLSEPTIVLDS
-2130 TDDSGTKGDHL
+2130 TDDSGTKGDNL

-2320 TLSTPVIVLD
+2320 TLSVPVIVLN
-2330 SADDSGVHGD
+2330 SADDTGVQGD
-2340 NMTNHT
+2340 NMTNST

-2370 VTTTFDATKDAGG
+2370 VTTTFDATKGTGG
-2383 WTFTPTGAWA
+2383 WSFTPTGAWA

-2443 NNVRPHFQVTVPTD
+2443 NNVRPHFQVKVPMD
-2457 VNVVRL
+2457 VN
-2463 SIDGGKT
+2463 
-2470 WFNATQSA
+2470 
-2478 TPGVW
+2478 
-2483 DYIWPDDVADGGYTL
+2483 
-2498 TVEATDE
+2498 E
-2505 AGNKATQTLDFTIDT
+2505 
-2520 TLSVPTLSLDSA
+2520 
-2532 DDSGIAGDNITN
+2532 
-2544 VKTPGFTLNNID
+2544 
-2556 TDVSRVIVEVMH
+2556 
-2568 NGIKQEV
+2568 
-2575 PLVQTGGQWRFAP
+2575 
-2588 TSDWA
+2588 
-2593 DGDYILTVKVED
+2593 
-2605 RAGNVKQSAPLT
+2605 
-2617 VTVDT
+2617 
-2622 HIAIDRIELVND
+2622 
-2634 SGIPGDNLT
+2634 
-2643 NEARPHFQVTVP
+2643 
-2655 ADVNGVRLSID
+2655 
-2666 GGKTWFDATQ
+2666 
-2676 SATSGV
+2676 
-2682 WDYTWLT
+2682 
-2689 NVANGP
+2689 
-2695 HTLMVEASDKAGNK
+2695 
-2709 TTQKLDFTID
+2709 
-2719 TILSEPTITL
+2719 
-2729 DSADDSAAGDNITNV
+2729 
-2744 KMPGFT
+2744 
-2750 LGNIDADVTKV
+2750 
-2761 VVTVAHDGKNQQIE
+2761 
-2775 LIKNG
+2775 
-2780 GVWRFTPGAAWTDG
+2780 
-2794 DYTLTV
+2794 
-2800 KVEDKA
+2800 
-2806 GNTNYSAPLT
+2806 
-2816 VTIDTQ
+2816 
-2822 TSIDRIELL
+2822 
-2831 NDTGIVGDNLTNEA
+2831 
-2845 RPQFHITVPTDV
+2845 
-2857 NSVQLSLDGGINWV
+2857 
-2871 NATLTSD
+2871 
-2878 GVWEYI
+2878 
-2884 WPTDLVENTY
+2884 
-2894 TLTVKATDVAGNT
+2894 
-2907 ATETLNFIIDTT
+2907 
-2919 LSTPTITLD
+2919 
-2928 SADDS
+2928 
-2933 GTANDNKT
+2933 
-2941 NVKTPGFIIGGIDSD
+2941 
-2956 VTQVVVQVMRDGHSE
+2956 
-2971 EVELTQTNGQ
+2971 
-2981 WRFVPGSAWTDGD
+2981 
-2994 YTLTVTVKD
+2994 
-3003 EAGNIRHS
+3003 
-3011 APLTVT
+3011 
-3017 IDTQITIDH
+3017 
-3026 IELVNDSGIPDDN
+3026 
-3039 LTNNVRPHFQVTVPT
+3039 
-3054 DVNVVRL
+3054 VRL

-3100 TDKAGNKT
+3100 TDKAGNQT
-3108 TQQLDFIIDTLLSEP
+3108 TQKLDFIIDTLLSEP
-3123 TIVLDNTD
+3123 TIVLDSTD

-3137 DNLTNVNKPTFL
+3137 DNLTNANKPTFI

-3165 HGGTK
+3165 YGGTK

-3318 RLSTPTIAM
+3318 RLSTPTITM

-3346 GFTIGNIDADA
+3346 GFTIGNIDSDA
-3357 HSVILRITQGGNSQ
+3357 QSVILRITQGGNSQ

-3414 VVTVDTQTSITDI
+3414 IVTVDTQTSITDI

-3459 QLSIDGGANWVSATQ
+3459 QLSIDGGANWVSAAQ

-3616 VDTQIAIDRIELVN
+3616 VDTQIAIDHIELVN

-3711 NFTIDITLLTPT
+3711 NFTIDITLMTPT

-3849 FDIHQVDSD
+3849 FDIRQVDSD

-4534 TTPRFVIGNVPA
+4534 TKPRFVIGNVPA

-4553 RINGVSYSVTAN
+4553 RINGVSYPVTAN

-4698 AQTQERFTIDTVTI
+4698 AQT
-4712 DPTIRLSD
+4712 
-4720 PSIDDQ
+4720 
-4726 HEATSLRPEFKGFA
+4726 
-4740 EAFSTIMI
+4740 
-4748 QWDGKVVGS
+4748 
-4757 ANANANGEWSWTPPS
+4757 
-4772 VLAPGSYVVSIVA
+4772 
-4785 KDKAGN
+4785 
-4791 ESSQVDFPVVIP
+4791 
-4803 VIDVTPP
+4803 
-4810 TIKLSEESDSGALGD
+4810 
-4825 FTTNNKTPTLIG
+4825 
-4837 STLPNTIVSIYV
+4837 
-4849 DGVKVGEA
+4849 
-4857 TADTAGRYTFQL
+4857 
-4869 SEMKDGHYVVQVG
+4869 
-4882 IVNPR
+4882 
-4887 DNSELRSTAVDVT
+4887 
-4900 IDTEVAELV
+4900 
-4909 WNISGMHEGG
+4909 
-4919 YINTVTPEI
+4919 
-4928 GGTSEPNSKITIFV
+4928 
-4942 NGVEKAIAYT
+4942 
-4952 TGAGHWGVVLPALG
+4952 
-4966 NDGNYELTFKVE
+4966 
-4978 DVAGNIREFGP
+4978 
-4989 QNVILD
+4989 
-4995 TVISPL
+4995 
-5001 TVVLREADDSGKVGD
+5001 
-5016 WITNKSHVTID
+5016 
-5027 GTAEAGSTLTIRN
+5027 
-5040 PQGVVIATLVVG
+5040 
-5052 NDGRWSAEL
+5052 
-5061 DLREG
+5061 
-5066 SNAFVVVS
+5066 
-5074 EDKAGN
+5074 
-5080 SQQKEILIEHDTQI
+5080 
-5094 EISDIS
+5094 
-5100 LSRDTNSGD
+5100 
-5109 KYDLITNNKSPVLV
+5109 
-5123 AMTDPGATVQ
+5123 
-5133 VYINGVLQGTV
+5133 
-5144 EASSSG
+5144 
-5150 NISYT
+5150 
-5155 MPANS
+5155 
-5160 ADGEYQVQFVATDTA
+5160 
-5175 GNRVESAITTVTIDS
+5175 
-5190 QIAVFDID
+5190 
-5198 EDSLPALS
+5198 
-5206 NNRALSVSGVGEA
+5206 
-5219 GSQVSIFV
+5219 
-5227 DGKLVNVVMVEAD
+5227 
-5240 GTWRAPILLQ
+5240 
-5250 DDGTFNIHFSIT
+5250 
-5262 DVAGNTE
+5262 
-5269 VSKDYSVDV
+5269 
-5278 DSSTDFPT
+5278 
-5286 LNLEDASN
+5286 
-5294 SGSLD
+5294 
-5299 DLITN
+5299 
-5304 HNKPVL
+5304 
-5310 VGTAEAG
+5310 
-5317 ATIHIYVD
+5317 
-5325 EKIVANV
+5325 
-5332 LVLEDGTWSYQFDN
+5332 
-5346 ALKDGEYSIRV
+5346 
-5357 VAEDPAGNTAES
+5357 
-5369 PRLLVTIDTST
+5369 
-5380 FIDNPAMV
+5380 
-5388 AGSDNG
+5388 
-5394 IFSNDS
+5394 
-5400 ITSQTRPTFSIFG
+5400 
-5413 EMNQSVQIF
+5413 
-5422 IDGVLVDTI
+5422 
-5431 TVTDR
+5431 
-5436 NQVYRPESPL
+5436 
-5446 GDGSHSIYYVIT
+5446 
-5458 DKAGNTATSKTLNFT
+5458 
-5473 IDTFNTTPVAIDSI
+5473 
-5487 GGQTLAEMTGSDGKI
+5487 
-5502 YITDTTRNLLF
+5502 
-5513 SGSAEPNSKI
+5513 
-5523 EIIINGLNV
+5523 
-5532 GEVWVNEK
+5532 
-5540 GHWQMPVNP
+5540 
-5549 LYFTEGQLDITV
+5549 
-5561 KSTDRAGNVNQEK
+5561 
-5574 YSIWVDTHIK
+5574 
-5584 VFTSE
+5584 
-5589 LDDNKSSSKTEWWS
+5589 
-5603 NSDLITMRG
+5603 
-5612 TGEIGATVSLIV
+5612 
-5624 AGVTLATAVVAA
+5624 
-5636 TGRWEL
+5636 
-5642 STDKLPEGT
+5642 
-5651 YDISLVIEDS
+5651 
-5661 AGNRWEDVREI
+5661 
-5672 FIDRTPPNAPVVTYS
+5672 
-5687 DIVNDLI
+5687 
-5694 IMQGTAEA
+5694 
-5702 KSQLIITD
+5702 
-5710 SEGNTYTLTVP
+5710 
-5721 DNGKWS
+5721 
-5727 MAIPYPSEGK
+5727 
-5737 FTITSVDAIG
+5737 
-5747 NRSDD
+5747 
-5752 VPLDIMKEVPVI
+5752 
-5764 SLSPDSDSGTVGDN
+5764 
-5778 ITRDKQP
+5778 
-5785 TFIIGNLESDVVVV
+5785 
-5799 QVDING
+5799 
-5805 TVYNAEK
+5805 
-5812 NADGVWF
+5812 
-5819 FTPGTP
+5819 
-5825 LADGSYTISVIASD
+5825 
-5839 AAGNQKNSLP
+5839 
-5849 ITVTIDSTL
+5849 
-5858 TVPEIALAAGEDNGA
+5858 
-5873 SDSDNVTNHTQ
+5873 
-5884 PKFTLQHIDADVT
+5884 
-5897 GVTVNVTHNGV
+5897 
-5908 TDIYQATQGADG
+5908 
-5920 WTFTPPA
+5920 
-5927 AWNDGN
+5927 
-5933 YTLSVTVVDRAGNS
+5933 
-5947 QQSASLAVTVDSTVT
+5947 
-5962 VTADSQ
+5962 
-5968 HDDASDDATATA
+5968 
-5980 VTPPESETVNAE
+5980 
-5992 SATHL
+5992 
-5997 RTEPSAAEESVVK
+5997 
-6010 VTAYS
+6010 
-6015 ITLLNADSGD
+6015 
-6025 EIDRSISQTP
+6025 
-6035 SFEISVPENIVNVS
+6035 
-6049 IMFEGEEFTLPITNQ
+6049 
-6064 KAIFEVPL
+6064 
-6072 SLEDGEYTMDVK
+6072 
-6084 FIDKDNDFL
+6084 
-6093 IKEKTFSV
+6093 
-6101 DHSSA
+6101 
-6106 DIVNAMNVR
+6106 
-6115 GKTEDD
+6115 
-6121 INDSPS
+6121 
-6127 TSSVGHNN
+6127 
-6135 NGAIDVFAVNEVTLP
+6135 
-6150 VDNQEEHA
+6150 

>member
-159 SKQIEEML
+159 SKQMEEML
-167 QNFLADNVAKDNLA
+167 QEFLADNVAKDNLA

-189 NTQAKATQASKQN
+189 NTQAKASQASKQN

-425 IITDTIAPEK
+425 IITDTIPPEK

-538 ETTNDSGIVGD
+538 ETTDDSGIVGD

-578 EVIFK
+578 EVVFK
-583 ANDKGEWTFNF
+583 ANDQGEWTFNF

-616 KDFSFSYVIDTIA
+616 KDFSFSYFIDTIA
-629 PVPPTVSLE
+629 PLPPTVSLE

-1112 SAIFD
+1112 SAVFD

-1182 NGSWLFIPGNTWA
+1182 NGSWLFTPGNTWT

-1326 VIVLDS
+1326 VIVLNS
-1332 ADDTGIQGDNMTNST
+1332 ADDTGVQGDNMTNRT

-1377 ATKGTGGWTFTPP
+1377 ATKGTGGWTFTPTASWTDGDYTLSVSVEDKAGNTSHSASLTVTVDTQIAINNIELVNDSGIPDDNLTNNVRPQFQVTVPTDVNVVRLSIDGGKTWFNATQSSTPGVWDYTWLADVGEGKHTLTVEATDKAGNKTTQQLDFIIDTLLSEPTIVLDNTDDSGTKGDNLTNVNKPTFLLGNIDADARYVTVEVQHGGTKEVLTATKDATGNWSVTPTGTWADGDYTLTVRVEDDAGNVKHSASLTVTVDTQITIDDIELVNDSGTRGDNLTNNANPHFRITVPGDVNEVSLSIDGGVTWVKATQSVTPGVWNYTWPGTVPDGDYTLNVKATDNAGNTVTETLHFTIDTTLSTPVIVLDSADDTGIQGDNMTNRTQPTFNLQHIDDDAVRVTVSVEHGGVTTTFDATKDAGGWTFTPP
-1390 TSWADGDYT
+1390 TSWGAGDYT

-1486 IWPDDV
+1486 
-1492 ADGGYTLT
+1492 
-1500 VEATDEAGN
+1500 
-1509 KATQTLDF
+1509 
-1517 TIDTTLSVPT
+1517 
-1527 LSLDSADDSGI
+1527 
-1538 AGDNITN
+1538 
-1545 VKTPGFTLNNIDT
+1545 
-1558 DVSRV
+1558 
-1563 IVEVMHNGIK
+1563 
-1573 QEVPLVQTGGQ
+1573 
-1584 WRFAPT
+1584 
-1590 SDWADGDYILTVKV
+1590 
-1604 EDRAGNV
+1604 
-1611 KQSAPLTV
+1611 
-1619 TVDTHIAIDRIE
+1619 
-1631 LVNDSGIP
+1631 
-1639 GDNLTNEARPHF
+1639 
-1651 QVTVPADVNGVR
+1651 
-1663 LSIDGGKTWFDA
+1663 
-1675 TQSATSGVWDYT
+1675 
-1687 WLTNVANGPHTLMVE
+1687 
-1702 ASDKAGN
+1702 
-1709 KTTQKLDF
+1709 
-1717 TIDTILSEPTIT
+1717 
-1729 LDSADDSAAGDNI
+1729 
-1742 TNVKMPGFTL
+1742 
-1752 GNIDAD
+1752 
-1758 VTKVVV
+1758 
-1764 TVAHD
+1764 
-1769 GKNQQI
+1769 
-1775 ELIKNGGVWRF
+1775 
-1786 TPGAAWTDGDYTLT
+1786 
-1800 VKVEDKAGNT
+1800 
-1810 NYSAP
+1810 
-1815 LTVTIDTQTSIDRIE
+1815 
-1830 LLNDTGIVGDNLT
+1830 
-1843 NEARPQFH
+1843 
-1851 ITVPTDVNSV
+1851 
-1861 QLSLDGGINWVNAT
+1861 
-1875 LTSDGVWE
+1875 
-1883 YIWPTDLVE
+1883 
-1892 NTYTLTVK
+1892 
-1900 ATDVAGNTAT
+1900 
-1910 ETLNFIIDTTL
+1910 
-1921 STPTITLDSADDSGT
+1921 
-1936 ANDNKTN
+1936 
-1943 VKTPGFI
+1943 
-1950 IGGIDSDVTQ
+1950 
-1960 VVVQVMR
+1960 
-1967 DGHSEEVE
+1967 
-1975 LTQTNGQWRFVPGS
+1975 
-1989 AWTDGDYT
+1989 
-1997 LTVTVKDE
+1997 
-2005 AGNIR
+2005 
-2010 HSAPL
+2010 
-2015 TVTIDTQIT
+2015 
-2024 IDHIEL
+2024 
-2030 VNDSGI
+2030 
-2036 PDDNLTNNVR
+2036 
-2046 PHFQVT
+2046 
-2052 VPTDVNVVRLSIDG
+2052 
-2066 GKTWFN
+2066 
-2072 ATQSATPGVWDYT
+2072 T

-2102 DKAGNK
+2102 DKAGNQ
-2108 TTQQLDFI
+2108 TTQKLDFI
-2116 IDTLLSEPTIVLDN
+2116 IDTLLSEPTIALDS
-2130 TDDSGTKGDHL
+2130 TDDSGTKGDNL

-2149 LLGNIDA
+2149 ILGNIDA
-2156 DARYVTVEVQHGGTK
+2156 DARYVTVEVQHGGT
-2171 EVLTAT
+2171 
-2177 KDATGNWSVTPTGTW
+2177 
-2192 ADGDYTLTV
+2192 
-2201 RVEDEA
+2201 
-2207 GNEKHSASLTVTV
+2207 
-2220 DTQITIDVI
+2220 
-2229 ELVNDNG
+2229 
-2236 IPGDNMTNDAHPQF
+2236 
-2250 RVTVP
+2250 
-2255 GDVNEVSL
+2255 
-2263 SIDGGVT
+2263 
-2270 WVKATQS
+2270 
-2277 ATPGVW
+2277 
-2283 NYTWPGTVPDGDYTL
+2283 
-2298 NVKATDNAGNT
+2298 
-2309 VTETL
+2309 
-2314 HFTIDT
+2314 
-2320 TLSTPVIVLD
+2320 
-2330 SADDSGVHGD
+2330 
-2340 NMTNHT
+2340 
-2346 QPTFA
+2346 
-2351 LQHIDDD
+2351 
-2358 AVRVT
+2358 
-2363 VSVEHGG
+2363 
-2370 VTTTFDATKDAGG
+2370 
-2383 WTFTPTGAWA
+2383 
-2393 DGDYTLS
+2393 
-2400 VSVEDK
+2400 
-2406 AGNTSHSA
+2406 
-2414 SLTVT
+2414 
-2419 VDTQIA
+2419 
-2425 INNIELVN
+2425 
-2433 DSGIPDDNLT
+2433 
-2443 NNVRPHFQVTVPTD
+2443 
-2457 VNVVRL
+2457 
-2463 SIDGGKT
+2463 
-2470 WFNATQSA
+2470 
-2478 TPGVW
+2478 
-2483 DYIWPDDVADGGYTL
+2483 
-2498 TVEATDE
+2498 
-2505 AGNKATQTLDFTIDT
+2505 
-2520 TLSVPTLSLDSA
+2520 
-2532 DDSGIAGDNITN
+2532 
-2544 VKTPGFTLNNID
+2544 
-2556 TDVSRVIVEVMH
+2556 
-2568 NGIKQEV
+2568 
-2575 PLVQTGGQWRFAP
+2575 
-2588 TSDWA
+2588 
-2593 DGDYILTVKVED
+2593 
-2605 RAGNVKQSAPLT
+2605 
-2617 VTVDT
+2617 
-2622 HIAIDRIELVND
+2622 
-2634 SGIPGDNLT
+2634 
-2643 NEARPHFQVTVP
+2643 
-2655 ADVNGVRLSID
+2655 
-2666 GGKTWFDATQ
+2666 
-2676 SATSGV
+2676 
-2682 WDYTWLT
+2682 
-2689 NVANGP
+2689 
-2695 HTLMVEASDKAGNK
+2695 
-2709 TTQKLDFTID
+2709 
-2719 TILSEPTITL
+2719 
-2729 DSADDSAAGDNITNV
+2729 
-2744 KMPGFT
+2744 
-2750 LGNIDADVTKV
+2750 
-2761 VVTVAHDGKNQQIE
+2761 
-2775 LIKNG
+2775 
-2780 GVWRFTPGAAWTDG
+2780 
-2794 DYTLTV
+2794 
-2800 KVEDKA
+2800 
-2806 GNTNYSAPLT
+2806 
-2816 VTIDTQ
+2816 
-2822 TSIDRIELL
+2822 
-2831 NDTGIVGDNLTNEA
+2831 
-2845 RPQFHITVPTDV
+2845 
-2857 NSVQLSLDGGINWV
+2857 
-2871 NATLTSD
+2871 
-2878 GVWEYI
+2878 
-2884 WPTDLVENTY
+2884 
-2894 TLTVKATDVAGNT
+2894 
-2907 ATETLNFIIDTT
+2907 
-2919 LSTPTITLD
+2919 
-2928 SADDS
+2928 
-2933 GTANDNKT
+2933 
-2941 NVKTPGFIIGGIDSD
+2941 
-2956 VTQVVVQVMRDGHSE
+2956 
-2971 EVELTQTNGQ
+2971 
-2981 WRFVPGSAWTDGD
+2981 
-2994 YTLTVTVKD
+2994 
-3003 EAGNIRHS
+3003 
-3011 APLTVT
+3011 
-3017 IDTQITIDH
+3017 
-3026 IELVNDSGIPDDN
+3026 
-3039 LTNNVRPHFQVTVPT
+3039 
-3054 DVNVVRL
+3054 
-3061 SIDGGKTWF
+3061 
-3070 NATQSATPGVWDYTW
+3070 
-3085 LADVGE
+3085 
-3091 GKHTLTVEA
+3091 
-3100 TDKAGNKT
+3100 
-3108 TQQLDFIIDTLLSEP
+3108 
-3123 TIVLDNTD
+3123 
-3131 DSGTKG
+3131 
-3137 DNLTNVNKPTFL
+3137 
-3149 LGNIDA
+3149 
-3155 DARYVTVEVQ
+3155 
-3165 HGGTK
+3165 GTK

-3278 GIWDYTWPKDVTDG
+3278 GTWDYTWPKDVTDG

-3371 EVTLTQVGGQWRF
+3371 EVTLTQAGGQWRF

-3397 TVEVTDNAGNV
+3397 TVEVQDNAGNV

-3414 VVTVDTQTSITDI
+3414 IVTVDTQTSITDI

-3616 VDTQIAIDRIELVN
+3616 VDTQIAIDHIELVN

-3711 NFTIDITLLTPT
+3711 NFTIDITLMTPT

-3849 FDIHQVDSD
+3849 FDIRQVDSD

-4213 IDTTLREPTIVLDP
+4213 IDTTLQEPTIVLDP

-4260 VHIDGRDYTI
+4260 VHLDGRDYTI

-4308 LRIEIDTQVQIDS
+4308 LKIEIDTQVQIDS
-4321 VTLTTDSGVND
+4321 VTLITDSGVND

-4372 GQWEFTAGSALPD
+4372 GQWQFTAGSALSD

-4499 KEVSFTIDTIVSDPS
+4499 KEVSFTIDTVVSDPR

-4534 TTPRFVIGNVPA
+4534 TKPRFVIGNVPA

-4553 RINGVSYSVTAN
+4553 RINGVSYPVTAN

-4616 PASDTGNSNSDNLTN
+4616 PASDTGSSNSDNLTN

-4726 HEATSLRPEFKGFA
+4726 YEATSLRPEFKGLA

-4837 STLPNTIVSIYV
+4837 NTLPNAIVSIYV

-5190 QIAVFDID
+5190 KIAVFDID

-5250 DDGTFNIHFSIT
+5250 DDGKFNIHFSIT

-5299 DLITN
+5299 DLITS

-5380 FIDNPAMV
+5380 FIDNPAMM

-5400 ITSQTRPTFSIFG
+5400 VTSQTRPAFSIFG

-5574 YSIWVDTHIK
+5574 YSIWVDTHIQ

-5589 LDDNKSSSKTEWWS
+5589 LDDNKSSSKTDWWS
-5603 NSDLITMRG
+5603 NSSTITMRG
-5612 TGEIGATVSLIV
+5612 MGEIGATVSLIV

-5636 TGRWEL
+5636 NGQWEL
-5642 STDKLPEGT
+5642 STDQLPEGK
-5651 YDISLVIEDS
+5651 YDITLSIEDN
-5661 AGNRWEDVREI
+5661 AGNRKEEVHEI

-5694 IMQGTAEA
+5694 IMQGAAEA

-5710 SEGNTYTLTVP
+5710 SNGNTYTLTVP

-5908 TDIYQATQGADG
+5908 TDTYQATQGADG

-5997 RTEPSAAEESVVK
+5997 RTVPSAAEESVVK
-6010 VTAYS
+6010 ETAYS

-6049 IMFEGEEFTLPITNQ
+6049 VMFEGEEFTLPITNQ

-6084 FIDKDNDFL
+6084 FIDKDDDFL

-6106 DIVNAMNVR
+6106 DIVNAMNAR

>member
-1031 DSDSGISDDNLTN
+1031 DSDSGIADDNLTN

-1062 QVWDAMSDTQ
+1062 QVWDAASDTQ

-1112 SAIFD
+1112 SAVFD

-1377 ATKGTGGWTFTPP
+1377 ATKGVGGW
-1390 TSWADGDYT
+1390 S
-1399 LSVSVEDKAG
+1399 
-1409 NTSHSAS
+1409 
-1416 LTVTVDTQIAINNIE
+1416 
-1431 LVNDSGIPDDNLTN
+1431 
-1445 NVRPHFQVTVPT
+1445 
-1457 DVNVVR
+1457 
-1463 LSIDGGKTWFNATQS
+1463 
-1478 ATPGVWDY
+1478 
-1486 IWPDDV
+1486 
-1492 ADGGYTLT
+1492 
-1500 VEATDEAGN
+1500 
-1509 KATQTLDF
+1509 
-1517 TIDTTLSVPT
+1517 
-1527 LSLDSADDSGI
+1527 
-1538 AGDNITN
+1538 
-1545 VKTPGFTLNNIDT
+1545 
-1558 DVSRV
+1558 
-1563 IVEVMHNGIK
+1563 
-1573 QEVPLVQTGGQ
+1573 
-1584 WRFAPT
+1584 
-1590 SDWADGDYILTVKV
+1590 
-1604 EDRAGNV
+1604 
-1611 KQSAPLTV
+1611 
-1619 TVDTHIAIDRIE
+1619 
-1631 LVNDSGIP
+1631 
-1639 GDNLTNEARPHF
+1639 
-1651 QVTVPADVNGVR
+1651 
-1663 LSIDGGKTWFDA
+1663 
-1675 TQSATSGVWDYT
+1675 
-1687 WLTNVANGPHTLMVE
+1687 
-1702 ASDKAGN
+1702 
-1709 KTTQKLDF
+1709 
-1717 TIDTILSEPTIT
+1717 
-1729 LDSADDSAAGDNI
+1729 
-1742 TNVKMPGFTL
+1742 
-1752 GNIDAD
+1752 
-1758 VTKVVV
+1758 
-1764 TVAHD
+1764 
-1769 GKNQQI
+1769 
-1775 ELIKNGGVWRF
+1775 
-1786 TPGAAWTDGDYTLT
+1786 
-1800 VKVEDKAGNT
+1800 
-1810 NYSAP
+1810 
-1815 LTVTIDTQTSIDRIE
+1815 
-1830 LLNDTGIVGDNLT
+1830 
-1843 NEARPQFH
+1843 
-1851 ITVPTDVNSV
+1851 
-1861 QLSLDGGINWVNAT
+1861 
-1875 LTSDGVWE
+1875 
-1883 YIWPTDLVE
+1883 
-1892 NTYTLTVK
+1892 
-1900 ATDVAGNTAT
+1900 
-1910 ETLNFIIDTTL
+1910 
-1921 STPTITLDSADDSGT
+1921 
-1936 ANDNKTN
+1936 
-1943 VKTPGFI
+1943 
-1950 IGGIDSDVTQ
+1950 
-1960 VVVQVMR
+1960 
-1967 DGHSEEVE
+1967 
-1975 LTQTNGQWRFVPGS
+1975 
-1989 AWTDGDYT
+1989 
-1997 LTVTVKDE
+1997 
-2005 AGNIR
+2005 
-2010 HSAPL
+2010 
-2015 TVTIDTQIT
+2015 
-2024 IDHIEL
+2024 
-2030 VNDSGI
+2030 
-2036 PDDNLTNNVR
+2036 
-2046 PHFQVT
+2046 
-2052 VPTDVNVVRLSIDG
+2052 
-2066 GKTWFN
+2066 
-2072 ATQSATPGVWDYT
+2072 
-2085 WLADVGEGKH
+2085 
-2095 TLTVEAT
+2095 
-2102 DKAGNK
+2102 
-2108 TTQQLDFI
+2108 
-2116 IDTLLSEPTIVLDN
+2116 
-2130 TDDSGTKGDHL
+2130 
-2141 TNVNKPTF
+2141 
-2149 LLGNIDA
+2149 
-2156 DARYVTVEVQHGGTK
+2156 
-2171 EVLTAT
+2171 
-2177 KDATGNWSVTPTGTW
+2177 
-2192 ADGDYTLTV
+2192 
-2201 RVEDEA
+2201 
-2207 GNEKHSASLTVTV
+2207 
-2220 DTQITIDVI
+2220 
-2229 ELVNDNG
+2229 
-2236 IPGDNMTNDAHPQF
+2236 
-2250 RVTVP
+2250 
-2255 GDVNEVSL
+2255 
-2263 SIDGGVT
+2263 
-2270 WVKATQS
+2270 
-2277 ATPGVW
+2277 
-2283 NYTWPGTVPDGDYTL
+2283 
-2298 NVKATDNAGNT
+2298 
-2309 VTETL
+2309 
-2314 HFTIDT
+2314 
-2320 TLSTPVIVLD
+2320 
-2330 SADDSGVHGD
+2330 
-2340 NMTNHT
+2340 
-2346 QPTFA
+2346 
-2351 LQHIDDD
+2351 
-2358 AVRVT
+2358 
-2363 VSVEHGG
+2363 
-2370 VTTTFDATKDAGG
+2370 
-2383 WTFTPTGAWA
+2383 FTPTGAWA

-2443 NNVRPHFQVTVPTD
+2443 NNVRPHFQVKVPTD
-2457 VNVVRL
+2457 VN
-2463 SIDGGKT
+2463 
-2470 WFNATQSA
+2470 
-2478 TPGVW
+2478 
-2483 DYIWPDDVADGGYTL
+2483 
-2498 TVEATDE
+2498 E
-2505 AGNKATQTLDFTIDT
+2505 
-2520 TLSVPTLSLDSA
+2520 
-2532 DDSGIAGDNITN
+2532 
-2544 VKTPGFTLNNID
+2544 
-2556 TDVSRVIVEVMH
+2556 
-2568 NGIKQEV
+2568 
-2575 PLVQTGGQWRFAP
+2575 
-2588 TSDWA
+2588 
-2593 DGDYILTVKVED
+2593 
-2605 RAGNVKQSAPLT
+2605 
-2617 VTVDT
+2617 
-2622 HIAIDRIELVND
+2622 
-2634 SGIPGDNLT
+2634 
-2643 NEARPHFQVTVP
+2643 
-2655 ADVNGVRLSID
+2655 
-2666 GGKTWFDATQ
+2666 
-2676 SATSGV
+2676 
-2682 WDYTWLT
+2682 
-2689 NVANGP
+2689 
-2695 HTLMVEASDKAGNK
+2695 
-2709 TTQKLDFTID
+2709 
-2719 TILSEPTITL
+2719 
-2729 DSADDSAAGDNITNV
+2729 
-2744 KMPGFT
+2744 
-2750 LGNIDADVTKV
+2750 
-2761 VVTVAHDGKNQQIE
+2761 
-2775 LIKNG
+2775 
-2780 GVWRFTPGAAWTDG
+2780 
-2794 DYTLTV
+2794 
-2800 KVEDKA
+2800 
-2806 GNTNYSAPLT
+2806 
-2816 VTIDTQ
+2816 
-2822 TSIDRIELL
+2822 
-2831 NDTGIVGDNLTNEA
+2831 
-2845 RPQFHITVPTDV
+2845 
-2857 NSVQLSLDGGINWV
+2857 
-2871 NATLTSD
+2871 
-2878 GVWEYI
+2878 
-2884 WPTDLVENTY
+2884 
-2894 TLTVKATDVAGNT
+2894 
-2907 ATETLNFIIDTT
+2907 
-2919 LSTPTITLD
+2919 
-2928 SADDS
+2928 
-2933 GTANDNKT
+2933 
-2941 NVKTPGFIIGGIDSD
+2941 
-2956 VTQVVVQVMRDGHSE
+2956 
-2971 EVELTQTNGQ
+2971 
-2981 WRFVPGSAWTDGD
+2981 
-2994 YTLTVTVKD
+2994 
-3003 EAGNIRHS
+3003 
-3011 APLTVT
+3011 
-3017 IDTQITIDH
+3017 
-3026 IELVNDSGIPDDN
+3026 
-3039 LTNNVRPHFQVTVPT
+3039 
-3054 DVNVVRL
+3054 VRL

-3100 TDKAGNKT
+3100 TDKAGNQT
-3108 TQQLDFIIDTLLSEP
+3108 TQKLDFIIDTMLSEP
-3123 TIVLDNTD
+3123 TIVLDSTD

-3137 DNLTNVNKPTFL
+3137 DNLTNANKPTFI

-3165 HGGTK
+3165 YGGTK

-3194 DYTLTVRVED
+3194 DYMLTVRVED

-3318 RLSTPTIAM
+3318 RLSTPTITM

-3346 GFTIGNIDADA
+3346 GFTIGNIDSDA
-3357 HSVILRITQGGNSQ
+3357 QSVILRITQGGNSQ

-3414 VVTVDTQTSITDI
+3414 IVTVDTQTSITDI

-3459 QLSIDGGANWVSATQ
+3459 QLSIDGGANWVSAAQ

-3616 VDTQIAIDRIELVN
+3616 VDTQIAIDHIELVN

-3711 NFTIDITLLTPT
+3711 NFTIDITLMTPT

-3849 FDIHQVDSD
+3849 FDIRQVDSD

-4308 LRIEIDTQVQIDS
+4308 LKIEIDTQVQIDS

-4534 TTPRFVIGNVPA
+4534 TKPRFVIGNVPA

-4553 RINGVSYSVTAN
+4553 RINGVSYPVTAN

-4825 FTTNNKTPTLIG
+4825 FTTNNKTPTLVG
-4837 STLPNTIVSIYV
+4837 NTLPNAIVSIYV

-4966 NDGNYELTFKVE
+4966 NDGNYVLTFKVE

-5027 GTAEAGSTLTIRN
+5027 GTAEAGSTLTIRS

-5080 SQQKEILIEHDTQI
+5080 SQQKDILIEHDTQI

-5400 ITSQTRPTFSIFG
+5400 ITSQTRPTFSISG

-5574 YSIWVDTHIK
+5574 YSIWVDTHIQ

-5589 LDDNKSSSKTEWWS
+5589 LDDNKSSSKTDWWS
-5603 NSDLITMRG
+5603 NSSTITMRG
-5612 TGEIGATVSLIV
+5612 MGEIGATVSLIV

-5636 TGRWEL
+5636 NGQWEL
-5642 STDKLPEGT
+5642 STDQLPEGK
-5651 YDISLVIEDS
+5651 YDITLSIEDN
-5661 AGNRWEDVREI
+5661 AGNRKEEVHEI

-5710 SEGNTYTLTVP
+5710 SNGNTYTLTVP

-5825 LADGSYTISVIASD
+5825 LTDGSYTISVIASD

-5927 AWNDGN
+5927 AWNDGT

-5968 HDDASDDATATA
+5968 HNDASDDATATA

-5997 RTEPSAAEESVVK
+5997 RTVPSVAEESVVK
-6010 VTAYS
+6010 ETAYS

-6049 IMFEGEEFTLPITNQ
+6049 VMFEGEEFTLPITNQ

-6106 DIVNAMNVR
+6106 DIVNAMNAR

>member
-40 TTPRGSVIIV
+40 TTPHGSVIIV

-538 ETTNDSGIVGD
+538 ETTDDSGIVGD

-601 INNLTFT
+601 VNNLTFT

-616 KDFSFSYVIDTIA
+616 KDFSFSYVIDTVA

-638 DYVVLPNGI
+638 DFVVLPNGI

-1031 DSDSGISDDNLTN
+1031 DSDSGIADDNLTN

-1112 SAIFD
+1112 SAVFD

-1377 ATKGTGGWTFTPP
+1377 ATKGTGGWSFTP
-1390 TSWADGDYT
+1390 TGAWADGDYT

-1431 LVNDSGIPDDNLTN
+1431 LVNDSGIPNDNLTN

-1478 ATPGVWDY
+1478 ATPGAWDY

-1500 VEATDEAGN
+1500 VEATDKAGN
-1509 KATQTLDF
+1509 KTTQELDF

-2116 IDTLLSEPTIVLDN
+2116 IDTLLSEPTIVLDS
-2130 TDDSGTKGDHL
+2130 TDDSGTKGDNL

-2320 TLSTPVIVLD
+2320 TLSVPVIVLN
-2330 SADDSGVHGD
+2330 SADDTGVQGD
-2340 NMTNHT
+2340 NMTNST

-2370 VTTTFDATKDAGG
+2370 VTTTFDATKGTGG
-2383 WTFTPTGAWA
+2383 WSFTPTGAWA

-2433 DSGIPDDNLT
+2433 DSGIPNDNLT
-2443 NNVRPHFQVTVPTD
+2443 NNVRPHFQVKVPTD
-2457 VNVVRL
+2457 VN
-2463 SIDGGKT
+2463 
-2470 WFNATQSA
+2470 
-2478 TPGVW
+2478 
-2483 DYIWPDDVADGGYTL
+2483 
-2498 TVEATDE
+2498 E
-2505 AGNKATQTLDFTIDT
+2505 
-2520 TLSVPTLSLDSA
+2520 
-2532 DDSGIAGDNITN
+2532 
-2544 VKTPGFTLNNID
+2544 
-2556 TDVSRVIVEVMH
+2556 
-2568 NGIKQEV
+2568 
-2575 PLVQTGGQWRFAP
+2575 
-2588 TSDWA
+2588 
-2593 DGDYILTVKVED
+2593 
-2605 RAGNVKQSAPLT
+2605 
-2617 VTVDT
+2617 
-2622 HIAIDRIELVND
+2622 
-2634 SGIPGDNLT
+2634 
-2643 NEARPHFQVTVP
+2643 
-2655 ADVNGVRLSID
+2655 
-2666 GGKTWFDATQ
+2666 
-2676 SATSGV
+2676 
-2682 WDYTWLT
+2682 
-2689 NVANGP
+2689 
-2695 HTLMVEASDKAGNK
+2695 
-2709 TTQKLDFTID
+2709 
-2719 TILSEPTITL
+2719 
-2729 DSADDSAAGDNITNV
+2729 
-2744 KMPGFT
+2744 
-2750 LGNIDADVTKV
+2750 
-2761 VVTVAHDGKNQQIE
+2761 
-2775 LIKNG
+2775 
-2780 GVWRFTPGAAWTDG
+2780 
-2794 DYTLTV
+2794 
-2800 KVEDKA
+2800 
-2806 GNTNYSAPLT
+2806 
-2816 VTIDTQ
+2816 
-2822 TSIDRIELL
+2822 
-2831 NDTGIVGDNLTNEA
+2831 
-2845 RPQFHITVPTDV
+2845 
-2857 NSVQLSLDGGINWV
+2857 
-2871 NATLTSD
+2871 
-2878 GVWEYI
+2878 
-2884 WPTDLVENTY
+2884 
-2894 TLTVKATDVAGNT
+2894 
-2907 ATETLNFIIDTT
+2907 
-2919 LSTPTITLD
+2919 
-2928 SADDS
+2928 
-2933 GTANDNKT
+2933 
-2941 NVKTPGFIIGGIDSD
+2941 
-2956 VTQVVVQVMRDGHSE
+2956 
-2971 EVELTQTNGQ
+2971 
-2981 WRFVPGSAWTDGD
+2981 
-2994 YTLTVTVKD
+2994 
-3003 EAGNIRHS
+3003 
-3011 APLTVT
+3011 
-3017 IDTQITIDH
+3017 
-3026 IELVNDSGIPDDN
+3026 
-3039 LTNNVRPHFQVTVPT
+3039 
-3054 DVNVVRL
+3054 VRL

-3100 TDKAGNKT
+3100 TDKAGNQT
-3108 TQQLDFIIDTLLSEP
+3108 TQKLDFIIDTMLSEP
-3123 TIVLDNTD
+3123 TIVLDSTD

-3137 DNLTNVNKPTFL
+3137 DNLTNANKPTFI

-3165 HGGTK
+3165 YGGTK

-3318 RLSTPTIAM
+3318 RLSTPTITM

-3346 GFTIGNIDADA
+3346 GFTIGNIDSDA
-3357 HSVILRITQGGNSQ
+3357 QSVILRITQGGNSQ

-3414 VVTVDTQTSITDI
+3414 IVTVDTQTSITDI

-3459 QLSIDGGANWVSATQ
+3459 QLSIDGGANWVSAAQ

-3616 VDTQIAIDRIELVN
+3616 VDTQIAIDHIELVN

-3711 NFTIDITLLTPT
+3711 NFTIDITLMTPT

-3849 FDIHQVDSD
+3849 FDIRQVDSD

-4003 EAGNIANKDLV
+4003 EAGNIANK
-4014 FNIDTNIQVP
+4014 
-4024 TIALDA
+4024 
-4030 GQDTGANTADNIT
+4030 
-4043 NISRPTFTIGNVD
+4043 
-4056 PDVIKVVVT
+4056 
-4065 IDGHDYNATKVGAG
+4065 
-4079 WQFTPGNAIPDGS
+4079 
-4092 YNITVTVED
+4092 
-4101 KAGNTATSKPLP
+4101 
-4113 VVIDTTAEIESVTLV
+4113 
-4128 TDSGDSDVDNI
+4128 
-4139 TKVDKPQFS
+4139 
-4148 IVTADDITHVRVKI
+4148 
-4162 DNAANWIELTK
+4162 
-4173 GGDGRWIFNV
+4173 
-4183 GSALPDGQHT
+4183 
-4193 LLVDV
+4193 
-4198 TDIAGNVAQETLQFT
+4198 
-4213 IDTTLREPTIVLDP
+4213 
-4227 THDTGDDTNDN
+4227 
-4238 LTRINKPV
+4238 
-4246 FIIGNVDNDVSHIV
+4246 
-4260 VHIDGRDYTI
+4260 
-4270 ENTGG
+4270 
-4275 NLTFTPDQPLSDG
+4275 
-4288 QHTIS
+4288 
-4293 VTVTDIA
+4293 
-4300 GNTKTSAE
+4300 
-4308 LRIEIDTQVQIDS
+4308 
-4321 VTLTTDSGVND
+4321 
-4332 HDNVTNATRP
+4332 
-4342 SFEIAT
+4342 
-4348 PDDVTSVL
+4348 
-4356 VSFDGV
+4356 
-4362 NWTPISKNAA
+4362 
-4372 GQWEFTAGSALPD
+4372 
-4385 GHYTLHV
+4385 
-4392 QATDRA
+4392 
-4398 GNTANSTLGFTVD
+4398 
-4411 TQIDGLSV
+4411 
-4419 VMLDDAGK
+4419 
-4427 DSTDG
+4427 
-4432 ITNITSPRFEISARE
+4432 
-4447 PLQSV
+4447 
-4452 TVILNGKSSTLTQGA
+4452 
-4467 GNKWLFTP
+4467 
-4475 DTPLVDGTYKIEI
+4475 
-4488 VAEDIAGNKIS
+4488 
-4499 KEVSFTIDTIVSDPS
+4499 
-4514 IDLLDAD
+4514 
-4521 DTGESAVDNITSV
+4521 
-4534 TTPRFVIGNVPA
+4534 
-4546 DIDTVVI
+4546 
-4553 RINGVSYSVTAN
+4553 
-4565 GNNLWEFQVP
+4565 
-4575 VALNDG
+4575 
-4581 VYEAVVVF
+4581 
-4589 RDIAGNTSETKLPFT
+4589 
-4604 IDTTTSVSVRME
+4604 
-4616 PASDTGNSNSDNLTN
+4616 
-4631 KQNPKFEGTA
+4631 
-4641 EPNAKLVITIV
+4641 
-4652 DDKSGREVLKQTIT
+4652 
-4666 VGADGNWSV
+4666 
-4675 TPNILPDGMYT
+4675 
-4686 INVVATDVAGNT
+4686 
-4698 AQTQERFTIDTVTI
+4698 
-4712 DPTIRLSD
+4712 
-4720 PSIDDQ
+4720 
-4726 HEATSLRPEFKGFA
+4726 
-4740 EAFSTIMI
+4740 
-4748 QWDGKVVGS
+4748 
-4757 ANANANGEWSWTPPS
+4757 
-4772 VLAPGSYVVSIVA
+4772 
-4785 KDKAGN
+4785 
-4791 ESSQVDFPVVIP
+4791 
-4803 VIDVTPP
+4803 
-4810 TIKLSEESDSGALGD
+4810 
-4825 FTTNNKTPTLIG
+4825 
-4837 STLPNTIVSIYV
+4837 
-4849 DGVKVGEA
+4849 
-4857 TADTAGRYTFQL
+4857 
-4869 SEMKDGHYVVQVG
+4869 
-4882 IVNPR
+4882 
-4887 DNSELRSTAVDVT
+4887 
-4900 IDTEVAELV
+4900 
-4909 WNISGMHEGG
+4909 
-4919 YINTVTPEI
+4919 
-4928 GGTSEPNSKITIFV
+4928 
-4942 NGVEKAIAYT
+4942 
-4952 TGAGHWGVVLPALG
+4952 
-4966 NDGNYELTFKVE
+4966 
-4978 DVAGNIREFGP
+4978 
-4989 QNVILD
+4989 
-4995 TVISPL
+4995 
-5001 TVVLREADDSGKVGD
+5001 
-5016 WITNKSHVTID
+5016 
-5027 GTAEAGSTLTIRN
+5027 
-5040 PQGVVIATLVVG
+5040 
-5052 NDGRWSAEL
+5052 
-5061 DLREG
+5061 
-5066 SNAFVVVS
+5066 
-5074 EDKAGN
+5074 
-5080 SQQKEILIEHDTQI
+5080 
-5094 EISDIS
+5094 
-5100 LSRDTNSGD
+5100 
-5109 KYDLITNNKSPVLV
+5109 
-5123 AMTDPGATVQ
+5123 
-5133 VYINGVLQGTV
+5133 
-5144 EASSSG
+5144 
-5150 NISYT
+5150 
-5155 MPANS
+5155 
-5160 ADGEYQVQFVATDTA
+5160 
-5175 GNRVESAITTVTIDS
+5175 
-5190 QIAVFDID
+5190 
-5198 EDSLPALS
+5198 
-5206 NNRALSVSGVGEA
+5206 
-5219 GSQVSIFV
+5219 
-5227 DGKLVNVVMVEAD
+5227 
-5240 GTWRAPILLQ
+5240 
-5250 DDGTFNIHFSIT
+5250 
-5262 DVAGNTE
+5262 
-5269 VSKDYSVDV
+5269 
-5278 DSSTDFPT
+5278 
-5286 LNLEDASN
+5286 
-5294 SGSLD
+5294 
-5299 DLITN
+5299 
-5304 HNKPVL
+5304 
-5310 VGTAEAG
+5310 
-5317 ATIHIYVD
+5317 
-5325 EKIVANV
+5325 
-5332 LVLEDGTWSYQFDN
+5332 
-5346 ALKDGEYSIRV
+5346 
-5357 VAEDPAGNTAES
+5357 
-5369 PRLLVTIDTST
+5369 
-5380 FIDNPAMV
+5380 
-5388 AGSDNG
+5388 
-5394 IFSNDS
+5394 
-5400 ITSQTRPTFSIFG
+5400 
-5413 EMNQSVQIF
+5413 
-5422 IDGVLVDTI
+5422 
-5431 TVTDR
+5431 
-5436 NQVYRPESPL
+5436 
-5446 GDGSHSIYYVIT
+5446 
-5458 DKAGNTATSKTLNFT
+5458 
-5473 IDTFNTTPVAIDSI
+5473 
-5487 GGQTLAEMTGSDGKI
+5487 
-5502 YITDTTRNLLF
+5502 
-5513 SGSAEPNSKI
+5513 
-5523 EIIINGLNV
+5523 
-5532 GEVWVNEK
+5532 
-5540 GHWQMPVNP
+5540 
-5549 LYFTEGQLDITV
+5549 
-5561 KSTDRAGNVNQEK
+5561 
-5574 YSIWVDTHIK
+5574 
-5584 VFTSE
+5584 
-5589 LDDNKSSSKTEWWS
+5589 
-5603 NSDLITMRG
+5603 
-5612 TGEIGATVSLIV
+5612 
-5624 AGVTLATAVVAA
+5624 
-5636 TGRWEL
+5636 
-5642 STDKLPEGT
+5642 
-5651 YDISLVIEDS
+5651 
-5661 AGNRWEDVREI
+5661 
-5672 FIDRTPPNAPVVTYS
+5672 
-5687 DIVNDLI
+5687 
-5694 IMQGTAEA
+5694 
-5702 KSQLIITD
+5702 
-5710 SEGNTYTLTVP
+5710 
-5721 DNGKWS
+5721 
-5727 MAIPYPSEGK
+5727 
-5737 FTITSVDAIG
+5737 
-5747 NRSDD
+5747 
-5752 VPLDIMKEVPVI
+5752 
-5764 SLSPDSDSGTVGDN
+5764 
-5778 ITRDKQP
+5778 
-5785 TFIIGNLESDVVVV
+5785 
-5799 QVDING
+5799 
-5805 TVYNAEK
+5805 
-5812 NADGVWF
+5812 
-5819 FTPGTP
+5819 
-5825 LADGSYTISVIASD
+5825 
-5839 AAGNQKNSLP
+5839 
-5849 ITVTIDSTL
+5849 
-5858 TVPEIALAAGEDNGA
+5858 
-5873 SDSDNVTNHTQ
+5873 
-5884 PKFTLQHIDADVT
+5884 
-5897 GVTVNVTHNGV
+5897 
-5908 TDIYQATQGADG
+5908 
-5920 WTFTPPA
+5920 
-5927 AWNDGN
+5927 
-5933 YTLSVTVVDRAGNS
+5933 
-5947 QQSASLAVTVDSTVT
+5947 
-5962 VTADSQ
+5962 
-5968 HDDASDDATATA
+5968 
-5980 VTPPESETVNAE
+5980 
-5992 SATHL
+5992 
-5997 RTEPSAAEESVVK
+5997 
-6010 VTAYS
+6010 
-6015 ITLLNADSGD
+6015 
-6025 EIDRSISQTP
+6025 
-6035 SFEISVPENIVNVS
+6035 
-6049 IMFEGEEFTLPITNQ
+6049 
-6064 KAIFEVPL
+6064 
-6072 SLEDGEYTMDVK
+6072 
-6084 FIDKDNDFL
+6084 
-6093 IKEKTFSV
+6093 
-6101 DHSSA
+6101 
-6106 DIVNAMNVR
+6106 
-6115 GKTEDD
+6115 
-6121 INDSPS
+6121 
-6127 TSSVGHNN
+6127 
-6135 NGAIDVFAVNEVTLP
+6135 
-6150 VDNQEEHA
+6150 

>member
-425 IITDTIAPEK
+425 IITDTIPPEK

-1031 DSDSGISDDNLTN
+1031 DSDSGIADDNLTN

-1112 SAIFD
+1112 SAVFD

-1538 AGDNITN
+1538 AGDNITS

-1639 GDNLTNEARPHF
+1639 DDNLTNEARPHF

-1702 ASDKAGN
+1702 A
-1709 KTTQKLDF
+1709 T
-1717 TIDTILSEPTIT
+1717 
-1729 LDSADDSAAGDNI
+1729 
-1742 TNVKMPGFTL
+1742 
-1752 GNIDAD
+1752 
-1758 VTKVVV
+1758 
-1764 TVAHD
+1764 
-1769 GKNQQI
+1769 
-1775 ELIKNGGVWRF
+1775 
-1786 TPGAAWTDGDYTLT
+1786 
-1800 VKVEDKAGNT
+1800 
-1810 NYSAP
+1810 
-1815 LTVTIDTQTSIDRIE
+1815 
-1830 LLNDTGIVGDNLT
+1830 
-1843 NEARPQFH
+1843 
-1851 ITVPTDVNSV
+1851 
-1861 QLSLDGGINWVNAT
+1861 
-1875 LTSDGVWE
+1875 
-1883 YIWPTDLVE
+1883 
-1892 NTYTLTVK
+1892 
-1900 ATDVAGNTAT
+1900 
-1910 ETLNFIIDTTL
+1910 
-1921 STPTITLDSADDSGT
+1921 
-1936 ANDNKTN
+1936 
-1943 VKTPGFI
+1943 
-1950 IGGIDSDVTQ
+1950 
-1960 VVVQVMR
+1960 
-1967 DGHSEEVE
+1967 
-1975 LTQTNGQWRFVPGS
+1975 
-1989 AWTDGDYT
+1989 
-1997 LTVTVKDE
+1997 
-2005 AGNIR
+2005 
-2010 HSAPL
+2010 
-2015 TVTIDTQIT
+2015 
-2024 IDHIEL
+2024 
-2030 VNDSGI
+2030 
-2036 PDDNLTNNVR
+2036 
-2046 PHFQVT
+2046 
-2052 VPTDVNVVRLSIDG
+2052 
-2066 GKTWFN
+2066 
-2072 ATQSATPGVWDYT
+2072 
-2085 WLADVGEGKH
+2085 
-2095 TLTVEAT
+2095 
-2102 DKAGNK
+2102 
-2108 TTQQLDFI
+2108 
-2116 IDTLLSEPTIVLDN
+2116 
-2130 TDDSGTKGDHL
+2130 
-2141 TNVNKPTF
+2141 
-2149 LLGNIDA
+2149 
-2156 DARYVTVEVQHGGTK
+2156 
-2171 EVLTAT
+2171 
-2177 KDATGNWSVTPTGTW
+2177 
-2192 ADGDYTLTV
+2192 
-2201 RVEDEA
+2201 
-2207 GNEKHSASLTVTV
+2207 
-2220 DTQITIDVI
+2220 
-2229 ELVNDNG
+2229 
-2236 IPGDNMTNDAHPQF
+2236 
-2250 RVTVP
+2250 
-2255 GDVNEVSL
+2255 
-2263 SIDGGVT
+2263 
-2270 WVKATQS
+2270 
-2277 ATPGVW
+2277 
-2283 NYTWPGTVPDGDYTL
+2283 
-2298 NVKATDNAGNT
+2298 
-2309 VTETL
+2309 
-2314 HFTIDT
+2314 
-2320 TLSTPVIVLD
+2320 
-2330 SADDSGVHGD
+2330 
-2340 NMTNHT
+2340 
-2346 QPTFA
+2346 
-2351 LQHIDDD
+2351 
-2358 AVRVT
+2358 
-2363 VSVEHGG
+2363 
-2370 VTTTFDATKDAGG
+2370 
-2383 WTFTPTGAWA
+2383 
-2393 DGDYTLS
+2393 
-2400 VSVEDK
+2400 
-2406 AGNTSHSA
+2406 
-2414 SLTVT
+2414 
-2419 VDTQIA
+2419 
-2425 INNIELVN
+2425 
-2433 DSGIPDDNLT
+2433 
-2443 NNVRPHFQVTVPTD
+2443 
-2457 VNVVRL
+2457 
-2463 SIDGGKT
+2463 
-2470 WFNATQSA
+2470 
-2478 TPGVW
+2478 
-2483 DYIWPDDVADGGYTL
+2483 
-2498 TVEATDE
+2498 
-2505 AGNKATQTLDFTIDT
+2505 
-2520 TLSVPTLSLDSA
+2520 
-2532 DDSGIAGDNITN
+2532 
-2544 VKTPGFTLNNID
+2544 
-2556 TDVSRVIVEVMH
+2556 
-2568 NGIKQEV
+2568 
-2575 PLVQTGGQWRFAP
+2575 
-2588 TSDWA
+2588 
-2593 DGDYILTVKVED
+2593 
-2605 RAGNVKQSAPLT
+2605 
-2617 VTVDT
+2617 
-2622 HIAIDRIELVND
+2622 
-2634 SGIPGDNLT
+2634 
-2643 NEARPHFQVTVP
+2643 
-2655 ADVNGVRLSID
+2655 
-2666 GGKTWFDATQ
+2666 
-2676 SATSGV
+2676 
-2682 WDYTWLT
+2682 
-2689 NVANGP
+2689 
-2695 HTLMVEASDKAGNK
+2695 DKAGNK

-3170 EVLTATKGA
+3170 EVLTATKDATGNWSVTPTGTWADGDYTLTVRVEDDAGNVKYSASLTVTVDTQITIDVIELVNDSGTRGDNLTNDANPHFRITVPGDVNEVSLSIDGGVTWVKAMQSATPGVWNYTWPKTVADGDYTLTVKATDNAGNTVTRTLDFTIDTTLSTPVIVLDSADDSGVHGDNMTNHTQPTFALQHIDDDAVRVTVSVEHGGVTTTFDATKDAGGWTFTPTGAWADGDYTLSVSVEDKAGNTSHSASLTVTVDTQIAINNIELVNDSGIPNDNLTNNVRPHFQVTVPTDVNVVRLSIDGGKTWFNATQSATPGVWDYTWLADVGEGKHTLTVEATDKAGNQTTQKLDFIIDTLLSEPTIVLDSTDDSGTKGDNLTNANKPTFILGNIDADARYVTVEVQYGGTKEVLTATKGA

-3318 RLSTPTIAM
+3318 RLSTPTITM

-3346 GFTIGNIDADA
+3346 GFTIGNIDSDA
-3357 HSVILRITQGGNSQ
+3357 QSVILRITQGGNSQ

-3414 VVTVDTQTSITDI
+3414 IVTVDTQTSITDI

-3459 QLSIDGGANWVSATQ
+3459 QLSIDGGANWVSAAQ

-3616 VDTQIAIDRIELVN
+3616 VDTQIAIDHIELVN

-3711 NFTIDITLLTPT
+3711 NFTIDITLMTPT

-3849 FDIHQVDSD
+3849 FDIRQVDSD

-3885 FTPSASWADG
+3885 FAPSASWADG

-4553 RINGVSYSVTAN
+4553 RINGVSYPVTAN

-5052 NDGRWSAEL
+5052 NDGRWSVEL

-5269 VSKDYSVDV
+5269 VSKNYSVDV

-5561 KSTDRAGNVNQEK
+5561 KSTDRGGNVNQEK

-5997 RTEPSAAEESVVK
+5997 RTVPSAAEESVVK
-6010 VTAYS
+6010 ETAYS

-6049 IMFEGEEFTLPITNQ
+6049 VMFEGEEFTLPITNQ

-6084 FIDKDNDFL
+6084 FIDKDDDFL

-6106 DIVNAMNVR
+6106 DIVNAMNAR

>member
-445 SGIKNDNITNS
+445 SGIKNDSITNS

-538 ETTNDSGIVGD
+538 ETTDDSGIVGD

-638 DYVVLPNGI
+638 DFVVLPNGI

-1062 QVWDAMSDTQ
+1062 QVWDAASDTQ

-1112 SAIFD
+1112 SAVFD

-1182 NGSWLFIPGNTWA
+1182 NGSWLFTPGNTWA

-1207 KAGNTNY
+1207 KAGNTSY

-1326 VIVLDS
+1326 VIVLNS
-1332 ADDTGIQGDNMTNST
+1332 ADDTGVQGDNMTNRT

-1431 LVNDSGIPDDNLTN
+1431 LVNDSGIPNDNLTN

-1478 ATPGVWDY
+1478 ATTGVWDY

-1702 ASDKAGN
+1702 ATDKAGN

-2116 IDTLLSEPTIVLDN
+2116 IDTLLSEPTIVLDS
-2130 TDDSGTKGDHL
+2130 TDDSGTKGDNL

-2156 DARYVTVEVQHGGTK
+2156 DARYVTVEVQYGGTK

-2177 KDATGNWSVTPTGTW
+2177 KGATGIWSVTPTGTW

-2201 RVEDEA
+2201 RVEDDA

-2320 TLSTPVIVLD
+2320 TLSVPVIVLN
-2330 SADDSGVHGD
+2330 SADDTGVQGD
-2340 NMTNHT
+2340 NMTNST

-2370 VTTTFDATKDAGG
+2370 VTTTFDATKGTGG
-2383 WTFTPTGAWA
+2383 WSFTPTGAWA

-2433 DSGIPDDNLT
+2433 DSGIPN
-2443 NNVRPHFQVTVPTD
+2443 
-2457 VNVVRL
+2457 
-2463 SIDGGKT
+2463 
-2470 WFNATQSA
+2470 
-2478 TPGVW
+2478 
-2483 DYIWPDDVADGGYTL
+2483 
-2498 TVEATDE
+2498 
-2505 AGNKATQTLDFTIDT
+2505 
-2520 TLSVPTLSLDSA
+2520 
-2532 DDSGIAGDNITN
+2532 
-2544 VKTPGFTLNNID
+2544 
-2556 TDVSRVIVEVMH
+2556 
-2568 NGIKQEV
+2568 
-2575 PLVQTGGQWRFAP
+2575 
-2588 TSDWA
+2588 
-2593 DGDYILTVKVED
+2593 
-2605 RAGNVKQSAPLT
+2605 
-2617 VTVDT
+2617 
-2622 HIAIDRIELVND
+2622 
-2634 SGIPGDNLT
+2634 
-2643 NEARPHFQVTVP
+2643 
-2655 ADVNGVRLSID
+2655 
-2666 GGKTWFDATQ
+2666 
-2676 SATSGV
+2676 
-2682 WDYTWLT
+2682 
-2689 NVANGP
+2689 
-2695 HTLMVEASDKAGNK
+2695 
-2709 TTQKLDFTID
+2709 
-2719 TILSEPTITL
+2719 
-2729 DSADDSAAGDNITNV
+2729 
-2744 KMPGFT
+2744 
-2750 LGNIDADVTKV
+2750 
-2761 VVTVAHDGKNQQIE
+2761 
-2775 LIKNG
+2775 
-2780 GVWRFTPGAAWTDG
+2780 
-2794 DYTLTV
+2794 
-2800 KVEDKA
+2800 
-2806 GNTNYSAPLT
+2806 
-2816 VTIDTQ
+2816 
-2822 TSIDRIELL
+2822 
-2831 NDTGIVGDNLTNEA
+2831 
-2845 RPQFHITVPTDV
+2845 
-2857 NSVQLSLDGGINWV
+2857 
-2871 NATLTSD
+2871 
-2878 GVWEYI
+2878 
-2884 WPTDLVENTY
+2884 
-2894 TLTVKATDVAGNT
+2894 
-2907 ATETLNFIIDTT
+2907 
-2919 LSTPTITLD
+2919 
-2928 SADDS
+2928 
-2933 GTANDNKT
+2933 
-2941 NVKTPGFIIGGIDSD
+2941 
-2956 VTQVVVQVMRDGHSE
+2956 
-2971 EVELTQTNGQ
+2971 
-2981 WRFVPGSAWTDGD
+2981 
-2994 YTLTVTVKD
+2994 
-3003 EAGNIRHS
+3003 
-3011 APLTVT
+3011 
-3017 IDTQITIDH
+3017 
-3026 IELVNDSGIPDDN
+3026 DN

-3100 TDKAGNKT
+3100 TDKAGNQT
-3108 TQQLDFIIDTLLSEP
+3108 TQKLDFIIDTMLSEP
-3123 TIVLDNTD
+3123 TIVLDSTD

-3137 DNLTNVNKPTFL
+3137 DNLTNANKPTFI

-3165 HGGTK
+3165 YGGTK

-3318 RLSTPTIAM
+3318 RLSTPTITM

-3346 GFTIGNIDADA
+3346 GFTIGNIDSDA
-3357 HSVILRITQGGNSQ
+3357 QSVILRITQGGNSQ

-3414 VVTVDTQTSITDI
+3414 IVTVDTQTSITDI

-3459 QLSIDGGANWVSATQ
+3459 QLSIDGGANWVSAAQ

-3616 VDTQIAIDRIELVN
+3616 VDTQIAIDHIELVN

-3711 NFTIDITLLTPT
+3711 NFTIDITLMTPT

-4534 TTPRFVIGNVPA
+4534 TKPRFVIGNVPA

-4553 RINGVSYSVTAN
+4553 RINGVSYPVTAN

-4825 FTTNNKTPTLIG
+4825 FTTNNKTPTLVG
-4837 STLPNTIVSIYV
+4837 NTLPNAIVSIYV

-4966 NDGNYELTFKVE
+4966 NDGNYVLTFKVE

-5027 GTAEAGSTLTIRN
+5027 GTAEAGSTLTIRS

-5080 SQQKEILIEHDTQI
+5080 SQQKDILIEHDTQI

-5400 ITSQTRPTFSIFG
+5400 ITSQTRPTFSISG

-5574 YSIWVDTHIK
+5574 YSIWVDTHIQ

-5589 LDDNKSSSKTEWWS
+5589 LDDNKSSSKTDWWS
-5603 NSDLITMRG
+5603 NSSTITMRG
-5612 TGEIGATVSLIV
+5612 MGEIGATVSLIV

-5636 TGRWEL
+5636 NGQWEL
-5642 STDKLPEGT
+5642 STDQLPEGK
-5651 YDISLVIEDS
+5651 YDITLSIEDN
-5661 AGNRWEDVREI
+5661 AGNRKEEVHEI

-5710 SEGNTYTLTVP
+5710 SNGNTYTLTVP

-5752 VPLDIMKEVPVI
+5752 VSLDIMKEVPVI

-5858 TVPEIALAAGEDNGA
+5858 TVPEIALAAGEDNGV

-5908 TDIYQATQGADG
+5908 TDTYQATQGADG

-5927 AWNDGN
+5927 AWNDGT

-5997 RTEPSAAEESVVK
+5997 RTVPSAAEESVVK
-6010 VTAYS
+6010 ETAYS

-6106 DIVNAMNVR
+6106 DIVNAMNAR

>member
-40 TTPRGSVIIV
+40 TTPHGSVIIV

-115 EELKKQLDDAEN
+115 EELKKQLDEAEN

-445 SGIKNDNITNS
+445 SGIKNDSITNS

-538 ETTNDSGIVGD
+538 ETTDDSGIVGD

-601 INNLTFT
+601 VNNLTFT

-616 KDFSFSYVIDTIA
+616 KDFSFSYIIDTVA

-638 DYVVLPNGI
+638 DFVVLPNGI

-1062 QVWDAMSDTQ
+1062 QVWDAASDTQ

-1112 SAIFD
+1112 SAVFD

-1182 NGSWLFIPGNTWA
+1182 NGSWLFTPGNTWA

-1326 VIVLDS
+1326 VIVLNS
-1332 ADDTGIQGDNMTNST
+1332 ADDTGVQGDNMTNST

-1431 LVNDSGIPDDNLTN
+1431 LVNDSGIPNDNLTN

-1463 LSIDGGKTWFNATQS
+1463 LSIDGGKTWFNATQN

-1509 KATQTLDF
+1509 KTTQTLDF

-1563 IVEVMHNGIK
+1563 TVEVMHNGIK

-1675 TQSATSGVWDYT
+1675 TQSATPGVWDYT

-1717 TIDTILSEPTIT
+1717 IIDTMLSEPTIT

-2015 TVTIDTQIT
+2015 TVTIDTQIA

-2036 PDDNLTNNVR
+2036 PDDNLTN
-2046 PHFQVT
+2046 
-2052 VPTDVNVVRLSIDG
+2052 
-2066 GKTWFN
+2066 
-2072 ATQSATPGVWDYT
+2072 
-2085 WLADVGEGKH
+2085 
-2095 TLTVEAT
+2095 EA
-2102 DKAGNK
+2102 
-2108 TTQQLDFI
+2108 
-2116 IDTLLSEPTIVLDN
+2116 
-2130 TDDSGTKGDHL
+2130 
-2141 TNVNKPTF
+2141 
-2149 LLGNIDA
+2149 
-2156 DARYVTVEVQHGGTK
+2156 
-2171 EVLTAT
+2171 
-2177 KDATGNWSVTPTGTW
+2177 
-2192 ADGDYTLTV
+2192 
-2201 RVEDEA
+2201 
-2207 GNEKHSASLTVTV
+2207 
-2220 DTQITIDVI
+2220 
-2229 ELVNDNG
+2229 
-2236 IPGDNMTNDAHPQF
+2236 
-2250 RVTVP
+2250 
-2255 GDVNEVSL
+2255 
-2263 SIDGGVT
+2263 
-2270 WVKATQS
+2270 
-2277 ATPGVW
+2277 
-2283 NYTWPGTVPDGDYTL
+2283 
-2298 NVKATDNAGNT
+2298 
-2309 VTETL
+2309 
-2314 HFTIDT
+2314 
-2320 TLSTPVIVLD
+2320 
-2330 SADDSGVHGD
+2330 
-2340 NMTNHT
+2340 
-2346 QPTFA
+2346 
-2351 LQHIDDD
+2351 
-2358 AVRVT
+2358 
-2363 VSVEHGG
+2363 
-2370 VTTTFDATKDAGG
+2370 
-2383 WTFTPTGAWA
+2383 
-2393 DGDYTLS
+2393 
-2400 VSVEDK
+2400 
-2406 AGNTSHSA
+2406 
-2414 SLTVT
+2414 
-2419 VDTQIA
+2419 
-2425 INNIELVN
+2425 
-2433 DSGIPDDNLT
+2433 
-2443 NNVRPHFQVTVPTD
+2443 
-2457 VNVVRL
+2457 
-2463 SIDGGKT
+2463 
-2470 WFNATQSA
+2470 
-2478 TPGVW
+2478 
-2483 DYIWPDDVADGGYTL
+2483 
-2498 TVEATDE
+2498 
-2505 AGNKATQTLDFTIDT
+2505 
-2520 TLSVPTLSLDSA
+2520 
-2532 DDSGIAGDNITN
+2532 
-2544 VKTPGFTLNNID
+2544 
-2556 TDVSRVIVEVMH
+2556 
-2568 NGIKQEV
+2568 
-2575 PLVQTGGQWRFAP
+2575 
-2588 TSDWA
+2588 
-2593 DGDYILTVKVED
+2593 
-2605 RAGNVKQSAPLT
+2605 
-2617 VTVDT
+2617 
-2622 HIAIDRIELVND
+2622 
-2634 SGIPGDNLT
+2634 
-2643 NEARPHFQVTVP
+2643 
-2655 ADVNGVRLSID
+2655 
-2666 GGKTWFDATQ
+2666 
-2676 SATSGV
+2676 
-2682 WDYTWLT
+2682 
-2689 NVANGP
+2689 
-2695 HTLMVEASDKAGNK
+2695 
-2709 TTQKLDFTID
+2709 
-2719 TILSEPTITL
+2719 
-2729 DSADDSAAGDNITNV
+2729 
-2744 KMPGFT
+2744 
-2750 LGNIDADVTKV
+2750 
-2761 VVTVAHDGKNQQIE
+2761 
-2775 LIKNG
+2775 
-2780 GVWRFTPGAAWTDG
+2780 
-2794 DYTLTV
+2794 
-2800 KVEDKA
+2800 
-2806 GNTNYSAPLT
+2806 
-2816 VTIDTQ
+2816 
-2822 TSIDRIELL
+2822 
-2831 NDTGIVGDNLTNEA
+2831 
-2845 RPQFHITVPTDV
+2845 
-2857 NSVQLSLDGGINWV
+2857 
-2871 NATLTSD
+2871 
-2878 GVWEYI
+2878 
-2884 WPTDLVENTY
+2884 
-2894 TLTVKATDVAGNT
+2894 
-2907 ATETLNFIIDTT
+2907 
-2919 LSTPTITLD
+2919 
-2928 SADDS
+2928 
-2933 GTANDNKT
+2933 
-2941 NVKTPGFIIGGIDSD
+2941 
-2956 VTQVVVQVMRDGHSE
+2956 
-2971 EVELTQTNGQ
+2971 
-2981 WRFVPGSAWTDGD
+2981 
-2994 YTLTVTVKD
+2994 
-3003 EAGNIRHS
+3003 
-3011 APLTVT
+3011 
-3017 IDTQITIDH
+3017 
-3026 IELVNDSGIPDDN
+3026 
-3039 LTNNVRPHFQVTVPT
+3039 RPHFQVTVPT

-3170 EVLTATKGA
+3170 EVLTATKDATGNWSVTPTGTWADGDYTLTVRVEDEAGNEKHSASLTVTVDTQITIDAIELVNDNGIPGDNMTNDAHPQFRVTVPGDVNEVSLSIDGGVTWVKATQSATPGVWNYTWPGTVPDGDYTLNVKATDNAGNTVTETLHFTIDTTLSTPVIVLDSADDTGIQGDNMTNRTQPTFNLQHIDDDAVRVTVSVEHGGVTTTFDATKGVGGWTFTPPTSWGAGDYTLSVSVEDKAGNTSHSASLTVTVDTQIAINNIELVNDSGIPDDNLTNNVRPQFQVKVPTDVNEVRLSIDGGKTWFNATQSATPGVWDYTWLADVGEGKHTLTVEATDKAGNQTTQKLDFIIDTLLSEPTIVLDSTDDSGTKGDNLTNANKPTFLLGNIDADARYVTVEVQHGSTKEVLTATKGA

-3204 DAGNVKYSAPLTVT
+3204 EAGNVKYSAPLTVT
-3218 VDTQITIDVIELV
+3218 VDTQITIDAIELV

-3318 RLSTPTIAM
+3318 RLSTPTITM

-3346 GFTIGNIDADA
+3346 GFTIGNIDSDA
-3357 HSVILRITQGGNSQ
+3357 QSVILRITQGGNSQ

-3414 VVTVDTQTSITDI
+3414 IVTVDTQTSITDI

-3459 QLSIDGGANWVSATQ
+3459 QLSIDGGANWVSAAQ

-3492 HTLTV
+3492 HILTV

-3616 VDTQIAIDRIELVN
+3616 VDTQIAIDHIELVN

-3683 WPTDMPEGQHTLT
+3683 WPTDMPEGQHTLI
-3696 VEVTDGAGNKMTETL
+3696 VEVTDGAGNKMTGTL
-3711 NFTIDITLLTPT
+3711 DFTIDITLLTPT

-3746 VFVLGSIDKDVRHV
+3746 IFVLGSIDKDVRHV

-3849 FDIHQVDSD
+3849 FDIRQVDSD

-3952 DVPGDVVQVRVTLD
+3952 DVPGDVIQVRVTLD

-4003 EAGNIANKDLV
+4003 QAGNIANKDLV

-4148 IVTADDITHVRVKI
+4148 IFTADDITHVRVKI

-4183 GSALPDGQHT
+4183 GSALPDGKHT

-4308 LRIEIDTQVQIDS
+4308 LQIEIDTQVQIDS

-4534 TTPRFVIGNVPA
+4534 TKPRFVIGNVPA

-4553 RINGVSYSVTAN
+4553 RINGVSYPVTAN

-4616 PASDTGNSNSDNLTN
+4616 PASDTGSSNSDNLTN

-4652 DDKSGREVLKQTIT
+4652 DDKSGREVLKHTIT

-4726 HEATSLRPEFKGFA
+4726 YEATSLRPEFKGLA

-4825 FTTNNKTPTLIG
+4825 FTTNNKTPTLVG
-4837 STLPNTIVSIYV
+4837 NTLPNAIVSIYV

-4966 NDGNYELTFKVE
+4966 NDGNYVLTFKVE

-5080 SQQKEILIEHDTQI
+5080 SQQKDILIEHDTQI

-5299 DLITN
+5299 DLITS

-5369 PRLLVTIDTST
+5369 PRLLVTVDTST
-5380 FIDNPAMV
+5380 FIDNPVMI

-5400 ITSQTRPTFSIFG
+5400 ITSQTRPAFSIFG

-5532 GEVWVNEK
+5532 GEVWVNDK

-5574 YSIWVDTHIK
+5574 YSIWVDTHIQ

-5589 LDDNKSSSKTEWWS
+5589 LDDNKSSSKTDWWS
-5603 NSDLITMRG
+5603 NSSTITMRG
-5612 TGEIGATVSLIV
+5612 MGEIGATVSLIV

-5636 TGRWEL
+5636 NGQWEL
-5642 STDKLPEGT
+5642 STDQLPEGK
-5651 YDISLVIEDS
+5651 YDITLSIEDN
-5661 AGNRWEDVREI
+5661 AGNRKEEVHEI

-5710 SEGNTYTLTVP
+5710 SNGNTYTLTVP

-5752 VPLDIMKEVPVI
+5752 VPLDIMKETPVI

-5778 ITRDKQP
+5778 ITRDNQP

-5873 SDSDNVTNHTQ
+5873 SDSDNVTNHNHTQ

-5908 TDIYQATQGADG
+5908 TDIYQATQDADG

-5927 AWNDGN
+5927 AWNDGT

-5947 QQSASLAVTVDSTVT
+5947 LQSASLEVTVDSTVT

-5968 HDDASDDATATA
+5968 HDDAIDDATPTA

-5997 RTEPSAAEESVVK
+5997 RTVPSAAEESVVK
-6010 VTAYS
+6010 ETAYS

-6049 IMFEGEEFTLPITNQ
+6049 VMFEGEEFTLPITNQ

-6084 FIDKDNDFL
+6084 FIDKDDDFL

-6106 DIVNAMNVR
+6106 DIVNAMNAR

>member
-159 SKQIEEML
+159 SKQMEEML
-167 QNFLADNVAKDNLA
+167 QEFLADNVAKDNLA

-390 NWSYEFKDNELSEGE
+390 NWSYEFRDNELSEGE

-425 IITDTIAPEK
+425 IITDTIPPEK
-435 PTIELDDSSD
+435 PTIELDDNSD

-538 ETTNDSGIVGD
+538 ETTDDSGIVGD

-629 PVPPTVSLE
+629 PLPPTVSLE

-728 PPKAELDASDD
+728 SPKAELDASDD

-955 PYSTVKLYIDGALIA
+955 PYSTVKLYVDGALIA

-1031 DSDSGISDDNLTN
+1031 DSDSGIADDNLTN

-1112 SAIFD
+1112 SAVFD

-1182 NGSWLFIPGNTWA
+1182 NGSWLFTPGNTWA

-1207 KAGNTNY
+1207 KAGNTSY

-1326 VIVLDS
+1326 VIVLNS
-1332 ADDTGIQGDNMTNST
+1332 ADDTGVQGDNMTNRT

-1377 ATKGTGGWTFTPP
+1377 ATKGTGGWTFTP
-1390 TSWADGDYT
+1390 TASWTDGDYT

-1431 LVNDSGIPDDNLTN
+1431 LVNDSGIPNDNLTN

-1463 LSIDGGKTWFNATQS
+1463 LSIDGGKTWVTAAQK
-1478 ATPGVWDY
+1478 AAGVWEY

-1492 ADGGYTLT
+1492 TDGSHTLT

-1538 AGDNITN
+1538 AGDNITS

-1639 GDNLTNEARPHF
+1639 DDNLTNEARPHF

-1702 ASDKAGN
+1702 ATDKAGN

-1717 TIDTILSEPTIT
+1717 IIDTLLSEPTIT

-2015 TVTIDTQIT
+2015 TVTIDTQIA

-2036 PDDNLTNNVR
+2036 PNDNLTNNVR

-2108 TTQQLDFI
+2108 TTQKLDFI
-2116 IDTLLSEPTIVLDN
+2116 IDTLLSEPTIVLDS
-2130 TDDSGTKGDHL
+2130 TDDSGTKGDNL

-2201 RVEDEA
+2201 RVEDDA
-2207 GNEKHSASLTVTV
+2207 GNVKYSASLTVTV

-2229 ELVNDNG
+2229 ELVNDSG
-2236 IPGDNMTNDAHPQF
+2236 TRGDNLTNDANPHF
-2250 RVTVP
+2250 RITVP

-2277 ATPGVW
+2277 VTPGVW

-2340 NMTNHT
+2340 NMTNRT

-2351 LQHIDDD
+2351 LQQIDDD

-2370 VTTTFDATKDAGG
+2370 VTTTFDATKGTGG

-2483 DYIWPDDVADGGYTL
+2483 DY
-2498 TVEATDE
+2498 
-2505 AGNKATQTLDFTIDT
+2505 
-2520 TLSVPTLSLDSA
+2520 
-2532 DDSGIAGDNITN
+2532 
-2544 VKTPGFTLNNID
+2544 
-2556 TDVSRVIVEVMH
+2556 
-2568 NGIKQEV
+2568 
-2575 PLVQTGGQWRFAP
+2575 
-2588 TSDWA
+2588 
-2593 DGDYILTVKVED
+2593 
-2605 RAGNVKQSAPLT
+2605 
-2617 VTVDT
+2617 
-2622 HIAIDRIELVND
+2622 
-2634 SGIPGDNLT
+2634 
-2643 NEARPHFQVTVP
+2643 
-2655 ADVNGVRLSID
+2655 
-2666 GGKTWFDATQ
+2666 
-2676 SATSGV
+2676 
-2682 WDYTWLT
+2682 
-2689 NVANGP
+2689 
-2695 HTLMVEASDKAGNK
+2695 
-2709 TTQKLDFTID
+2709 
-2719 TILSEPTITL
+2719 
-2729 DSADDSAAGDNITNV
+2729 
-2744 KMPGFT
+2744 
-2750 LGNIDADVTKV
+2750 
-2761 VVTVAHDGKNQQIE
+2761 
-2775 LIKNG
+2775 
-2780 GVWRFTPGAAWTDG
+2780 
-2794 DYTLTV
+2794 
-2800 KVEDKA
+2800 
-2806 GNTNYSAPLT
+2806 
-2816 VTIDTQ
+2816 
-2822 TSIDRIELL
+2822 
-2831 NDTGIVGDNLTNEA
+2831 
-2845 RPQFHITVPTDV
+2845 
-2857 NSVQLSLDGGINWV
+2857 
-2871 NATLTSD
+2871 
-2878 GVWEYI
+2878 
-2884 WPTDLVENTY
+2884 
-2894 TLTVKATDVAGNT
+2894 
-2907 ATETLNFIIDTT
+2907 
-2919 LSTPTITLD
+2919 
-2928 SADDS
+2928 
-2933 GTANDNKT
+2933 
-2941 NVKTPGFIIGGIDSD
+2941 
-2956 VTQVVVQVMRDGHSE
+2956 
-2971 EVELTQTNGQ
+2971 
-2981 WRFVPGSAWTDGD
+2981 
-2994 YTLTVTVKD
+2994 
-3003 EAGNIRHS
+3003 
-3011 APLTVT
+3011 
-3017 IDTQITIDH
+3017 
-3026 IELVNDSGIPDDN
+3026 
-3039 LTNNVRPHFQVTVPT
+3039 
-3054 DVNVVRL
+3054 
-3061 SIDGGKTWF
+3061 
-3070 NATQSATPGVWDYTW
+3070 TW

-3100 TDKAGNKT
+3100 TDKAGNQT

-3149 LGNIDA
+3149 LGNIDV
-3155 DARYVTVEVQ
+3155 DARYVTVEVL

-3397 TVEVTDNAGNV
+3397 TVEVQDNAGNV

-3414 VVTVDTQTSITDI
+3414 IVTVDTQTSITDI

-3459 QLSIDGGANWVSATQ
+3459 QLSIDGGANWVSAAQ

-3492 HTLTV
+3492 HILTV

-4065 IDGHDYNATKVGAG
+4065 IDGHDYNAIKVGAG

-4308 LRIEIDTQVQIDS
+4308 LQIEIDTQVQIDS

-4372 GQWEFTAGSALPD
+4372 GQWQFTAGSALPD

-4499 KEVSFTIDTIVSDPS
+4499 KEVSFTIDTVVSDPR

-4521 DTGESAVDNITSV
+4521 DTGESAVDNITSI
-4534 TTPRFVIGNVPA
+4534 TKPRFVIGNVPA

-4553 RINGVSYSVTAN
+4553 RINGVSYPVTAN

-4616 PASDTGNSNSDNLTN
+4616 PASDTGSSNSDNLTN

-4652 DDKSGREVLKQTIT
+4652 DDKSGREVLKHTIT

-4726 HEATSLRPEFKGFA
+4726 YEATSLRPEFKGLA

-4825 FTTNNKTPTLIG
+4825 FTTNNKTPTLVG
-4837 STLPNTIVSIYV
+4837 NTLPNAIVSIYV

-4952 TGAGHWGVVLPALG
+4952 TGTGHWGVVLPALG

-5080 SQQKEILIEHDTQI
+5080 SQQKDILIEHDTQI

-5250 DDGTFNIHFSIT
+5250 DDGKFNIHFSIT

-5299 DLITN
+5299 DLITS

-5380 FIDNPAMV
+5380 FIDNPVMM

-5400 ITSQTRPTFSIFG
+5400 ITSQTRPAFSIFG

-5532 GEVWVNEK
+5532 GEVWVNDK

-5574 YSIWVDTHIK
+5574 YSIWVDTHIQ

-5589 LDDNKSSSKTEWWS
+5589 LDDNKSSSKTDWWS
-5603 NSDLITMRG
+5603 NSSTITMRG
-5612 TGEIGATVSLIV
+5612 MGEIGATVSLIV

-5636 TGRWEL
+5636 NGQWEL
-5642 STDKLPEGT
+5642 STDQLPEGK
-5651 YDISLVIEDS
+5651 YDITLSIEDN
-5661 AGNRWEDVREI
+5661 AGNRKEEVHEI

-5710 SEGNTYTLTVP
+5710 SNGNTYTLTVP

-5752 VPLDIMKEVPVI
+5752 VSLDIMKETPVI
-5764 SLSPDSDSGTVGDN
+5764 SLSPDSDSGTAGDN
-5778 ITRDKQP
+5778 ITRDNQP

-5873 SDSDNVTNHTQ
+5873 SDSDNVTNHNHTQ

-5908 TDIYQATQGADG
+5908 TDTYQATQGADG

-5927 AWNDGN
+5927 AWNDGT

-5947 QQSASLAVTVDSTVT
+5947 LQSASLEVTVDSTVT

-5968 HDDASDDATATA
+5968 HDDASDDATPTA

-5997 RTEPSAAEESVVK
+5997 RTVASAAEESVVK
-6010 VTAYS
+6010 ETAYS

-6049 IMFEGEEFTLPITNQ
+6049 VMFEGEEFTLPITNQ

-6084 FIDKDNDFL
+6084 FIDKDDDFL

-6106 DIVNAMNVR
+6106 DIVNAMNAR

>member
-1332 ADDTGIQGDNMTNST
+1332 ADDTGIPGDNMTNST

-2116 IDTLLSEPTIVLDN
+2116 IDTLLSEPTIVLDS

-2425 INNIELVN
+2425 INN
-2433 DSGIPDDNLT
+2433 
-2443 NNVRPHFQVTVPTD
+2443 
-2457 VNVVRL
+2457 
-2463 SIDGGKT
+2463 
-2470 WFNATQSA
+2470 
-2478 TPGVW
+2478 
-2483 DYIWPDDVADGGYTL
+2483 
-2498 TVEATDE
+2498 
-2505 AGNKATQTLDFTIDT
+2505 
-2520 TLSVPTLSLDSA
+2520 
-2532 DDSGIAGDNITN
+2532 
-2544 VKTPGFTLNNID
+2544 
-2556 TDVSRVIVEVMH
+2556 
-2568 NGIKQEV
+2568 
-2575 PLVQTGGQWRFAP
+2575 
-2588 TSDWA
+2588 
-2593 DGDYILTVKVED
+2593 
-2605 RAGNVKQSAPLT
+2605 
-2617 VTVDT
+2617 
-2622 HIAIDRIELVND
+2622 
-2634 SGIPGDNLT
+2634 
-2643 NEARPHFQVTVP
+2643 
-2655 ADVNGVRLSID
+2655 
-2666 GGKTWFDATQ
+2666 
-2676 SATSGV
+2676 
-2682 WDYTWLT
+2682 
-2689 NVANGP
+2689 
-2695 HTLMVEASDKAGNK
+2695 
-2709 TTQKLDFTID
+2709 
-2719 TILSEPTITL
+2719 
-2729 DSADDSAAGDNITNV
+2729 
-2744 KMPGFT
+2744 
-2750 LGNIDADVTKV
+2750 
-2761 VVTVAHDGKNQQIE
+2761 
-2775 LIKNG
+2775 
-2780 GVWRFTPGAAWTDG
+2780 
-2794 DYTLTV
+2794 
-2800 KVEDKA
+2800 
-2806 GNTNYSAPLT
+2806 
-2816 VTIDTQ
+2816 
-2822 TSIDRIELL
+2822 
-2831 NDTGIVGDNLTNEA
+2831 
-2845 RPQFHITVPTDV
+2845 
-2857 NSVQLSLDGGINWV
+2857 
-2871 NATLTSD
+2871 
-2878 GVWEYI
+2878 
-2884 WPTDLVENTY
+2884 
-2894 TLTVKATDVAGNT
+2894 
-2907 ATETLNFIIDTT
+2907 
-2919 LSTPTITLD
+2919 
-2928 SADDS
+2928 
-2933 GTANDNKT
+2933 
-2941 NVKTPGFIIGGIDSD
+2941 
-2956 VTQVVVQVMRDGHSE
+2956 
-2971 EVELTQTNGQ
+2971 
-2981 WRFVPGSAWTDGD
+2981 
-2994 YTLTVTVKD
+2994 
-3003 EAGNIRHS
+3003 
-3011 APLTVT
+3011 
-3017 IDTQITIDH
+3017 

-4553 RINGVSYSVTAN
+4553 RINGVSYPVTAN

>member
-425 IITDTIAPEK
+425 IITDTIPPEK

-638 DYVVLPNGI
+638 DFVVLPNGI

-1031 DSDSGISDDNLTN
+1031 DSDSGIADDNLTN

-1112 SAIFD
+1112 SAVFD

-1182 NGSWLFIPGNTWA
+1182 NGSWLFTPGNTWA

-1207 KAGNTNY
+1207 KAGNTSY

-1326 VIVLDS
+1326 VIVLNS
-1332 ADDTGIQGDNMTNST
+1332 ADDTGVQGDNMTNRT

-1486 IWPDDV
+1486 
-1492 ADGGYTLT
+1492 
-1500 VEATDEAGN
+1500 
-1509 KATQTLDF
+1509 
-1517 TIDTTLSVPT
+1517 
-1527 LSLDSADDSGI
+1527 
-1538 AGDNITN
+1538 
-1545 VKTPGFTLNNIDT
+1545 
-1558 DVSRV
+1558 
-1563 IVEVMHNGIK
+1563 
-1573 QEVPLVQTGGQ
+1573 
-1584 WRFAPT
+1584 
-1590 SDWADGDYILTVKV
+1590 
-1604 EDRAGNV
+1604 
-1611 KQSAPLTV
+1611 
-1619 TVDTHIAIDRIE
+1619 
-1631 LVNDSGIP
+1631 
-1639 GDNLTNEARPHF
+1639 
-1651 QVTVPADVNGVR
+1651 
-1663 LSIDGGKTWFDA
+1663 
-1675 TQSATSGVWDYT
+1675 
-1687 WLTNVANGPHTLMVE
+1687 
-1702 ASDKAGN
+1702 
-1709 KTTQKLDF
+1709 
-1717 TIDTILSEPTIT
+1717 
-1729 LDSADDSAAGDNI
+1729 
-1742 TNVKMPGFTL
+1742 
-1752 GNIDAD
+1752 
-1758 VTKVVV
+1758 
-1764 TVAHD
+1764 
-1769 GKNQQI
+1769 
-1775 ELIKNGGVWRF
+1775 
-1786 TPGAAWTDGDYTLT
+1786 
-1800 VKVEDKAGNT
+1800 
-1810 NYSAP
+1810 
-1815 LTVTIDTQTSIDRIE
+1815 
-1830 LLNDTGIVGDNLT
+1830 
-1843 NEARPQFH
+1843 
-1851 ITVPTDVNSV
+1851 
-1861 QLSLDGGINWVNAT
+1861 
-1875 LTSDGVWE
+1875 
-1883 YIWPTDLVE
+1883 
-1892 NTYTLTVK
+1892 
-1900 ATDVAGNTAT
+1900 
-1910 ETLNFIIDTTL
+1910 
-1921 STPTITLDSADDSGT
+1921 
-1936 ANDNKTN
+1936 
-1943 VKTPGFI
+1943 
-1950 IGGIDSDVTQ
+1950 
-1960 VVVQVMR
+1960 
-1967 DGHSEEVE
+1967 
-1975 LTQTNGQWRFVPGS
+1975 
-1989 AWTDGDYT
+1989 
-1997 LTVTVKDE
+1997 
-2005 AGNIR
+2005 
-2010 HSAPL
+2010 
-2015 TVTIDTQIT
+2015 
-2024 IDHIEL
+2024 
-2030 VNDSGI
+2030 
-2036 PDDNLTNNVR
+2036 
-2046 PHFQVT
+2046 
-2052 VPTDVNVVRLSIDG
+2052 
-2066 GKTWFN
+2066 
-2072 ATQSATPGVWDYT
+2072 T

-2102 DKAGNK
+2102 DKAGNQ
-2108 TTQQLDFI
+2108 TTQKLDFI
-2116 IDTLLSEPTIVLDN
+2116 IDTMLSEPTIVLDS
-2130 TDDSGTKGDHL
+2130 TDDSGTKGDNL
-2141 TNVNKPTF
+2141 TNANKPTF
-2149 LLGNIDA
+2149 ILGNIDA
-2156 DARYVTVEVQHGGTK
+2156 DARYVTVEVQ
-2171 EVLTAT
+2171 
-2177 KDATGNWSVTPTGTW
+2177 
-2192 ADGDYTLTV
+2192 Y
-2201 RVEDEA
+2201 
-2207 GNEKHSASLTVTV
+2207 
-2220 DTQITIDVI
+2220 
-2229 ELVNDNG
+2229 
-2236 IPGDNMTNDAHPQF
+2236 
-2250 RVTVP
+2250 
-2255 GDVNEVSL
+2255 
-2263 SIDGGVT
+2263 
-2270 WVKATQS
+2270 
-2277 ATPGVW
+2277 
-2283 NYTWPGTVPDGDYTL
+2283 
-2298 NVKATDNAGNT
+2298 
-2309 VTETL
+2309 
-2314 HFTIDT
+2314 
-2320 TLSTPVIVLD
+2320 
-2330 SADDSGVHGD
+2330 
-2340 NMTNHT
+2340 
-2346 QPTFA
+2346 
-2351 LQHIDDD
+2351 
-2358 AVRVT
+2358 
-2363 VSVEHGG
+2363 
-2370 VTTTFDATKDAGG
+2370 
-2383 WTFTPTGAWA
+2383 
-2393 DGDYTLS
+2393 
-2400 VSVEDK
+2400 
-2406 AGNTSHSA
+2406 
-2414 SLTVT
+2414 
-2419 VDTQIA
+2419 
-2425 INNIELVN
+2425 
-2433 DSGIPDDNLT
+2433 
-2443 NNVRPHFQVTVPTD
+2443 
-2457 VNVVRL
+2457 
-2463 SIDGGKT
+2463 
-2470 WFNATQSA
+2470 
-2478 TPGVW
+2478 
-2483 DYIWPDDVADGGYTL
+2483 
-2498 TVEATDE
+2498 
-2505 AGNKATQTLDFTIDT
+2505 
-2520 TLSVPTLSLDSA
+2520 
-2532 DDSGIAGDNITN
+2532 
-2544 VKTPGFTLNNID
+2544 
-2556 TDVSRVIVEVMH
+2556 
-2568 NGIKQEV
+2568 
-2575 PLVQTGGQWRFAP
+2575 
-2588 TSDWA
+2588 
-2593 DGDYILTVKVED
+2593 
-2605 RAGNVKQSAPLT
+2605 
-2617 VTVDT
+2617 
-2622 HIAIDRIELVND
+2622 
-2634 SGIPGDNLT
+2634 
-2643 NEARPHFQVTVP
+2643 
-2655 ADVNGVRLSID
+2655 
-2666 GGKTWFDATQ
+2666 
-2676 SATSGV
+2676 
-2682 WDYTWLT
+2682 
-2689 NVANGP
+2689 
-2695 HTLMVEASDKAGNK
+2695 
-2709 TTQKLDFTID
+2709 
-2719 TILSEPTITL
+2719 
-2729 DSADDSAAGDNITNV
+2729 
-2744 KMPGFT
+2744 
-2750 LGNIDADVTKV
+2750 
-2761 VVTVAHDGKNQQIE
+2761 
-2775 LIKNG
+2775 
-2780 GVWRFTPGAAWTDG
+2780 
-2794 DYTLTV
+2794 
-2800 KVEDKA
+2800 
-2806 GNTNYSAPLT
+2806 
-2816 VTIDTQ
+2816 
-2822 TSIDRIELL
+2822 
-2831 NDTGIVGDNLTNEA
+2831 
-2845 RPQFHITVPTDV
+2845 
-2857 NSVQLSLDGGINWV
+2857 
-2871 NATLTSD
+2871 
-2878 GVWEYI
+2878 
-2884 WPTDLVENTY
+2884 
-2894 TLTVKATDVAGNT
+2894 
-2907 ATETLNFIIDTT
+2907 
-2919 LSTPTITLD
+2919 
-2928 SADDS
+2928 
-2933 GTANDNKT
+2933 
-2941 NVKTPGFIIGGIDSD
+2941 
-2956 VTQVVVQVMRDGHSE
+2956 
-2971 EVELTQTNGQ
+2971 
-2981 WRFVPGSAWTDGD
+2981 
-2994 YTLTVTVKD
+2994 
-3003 EAGNIRHS
+3003 
-3011 APLTVT
+3011 
-3017 IDTQITIDH
+3017 
-3026 IELVNDSGIPDDN
+3026 
-3039 LTNNVRPHFQVTVPT
+3039 
-3054 DVNVVRL
+3054 
-3061 SIDGGKTWF
+3061 
-3070 NATQSATPGVWDYTW
+3070 
-3085 LADVGE
+3085 
-3091 GKHTLTVEA
+3091 
-3100 TDKAGNKT
+3100 
-3108 TQQLDFIIDTLLSEP
+3108 
-3123 TIVLDNTD
+3123 
-3131 DSGTKG
+3131 
-3137 DNLTNVNKPTFL
+3137 
-3149 LGNIDA
+3149 
-3155 DARYVTVEVQ
+3155 
-3165 HGGTK
+3165 GGTK

-3318 RLSTPTIAM
+3318 RLSTPTITM

-3346 GFTIGNIDADA
+3346 GFTIGNIDSDA
-3357 HSVILRITQGGNSQ
+3357 QSVILRITQGGNSQ

-3414 VVTVDTQTSITDI
+3414 IVTVDTQTSITDI
-3427 TLVNDHGVPDDNLT
+3427 TLVNDHGMPDDNLT

-3459 QLSIDGGANWVSATQ
+3459 QLSIDGGANWVSAAQ

-3616 VDTQIAIDRIELVN
+3616 VDTQIAIDHIELVN

-3711 NFTIDITLLTPT
+3711 NFTIDITLMTPT

-3849 FDIHQVDSD
+3849 FDIRQVDSD

-4308 LRIEIDTQVQIDS
+4308 LKIEIDTQVQIDS

-4534 TTPRFVIGNVPA
+4534 TKPRFVIGNVPA

-4553 RINGVSYSVTAN
+4553 RINGVSYPVTAN

-4825 FTTNNKTPTLIG
+4825 FTTNNKTPTLVG
-4837 STLPNTIVSIYV
+4837 NTLPNAIVSIYV

-4966 NDGNYELTFKVE
+4966 NDGNYVLTFKVE

-5027 GTAEAGSTLTIRN
+5027 GTAEAGSTLTIRS

-5080 SQQKEILIEHDTQI
+5080 SQQKDILIEHDTQI

-5294 SGSLD
+5294 SGSFD

-5304 HNKPVL
+5304 RNKPVL

-5400 ITSQTRPTFSIFG
+5400 ITSQTRPTFSISG

-5574 YSIWVDTHIK
+5574 YSIWVDTHIQ

-5589 LDDNKSSSKTEWWS
+5589 LDDNKSSSKTDWWS
-5603 NSDLITMRG
+5603 NSSTITMRG
-5612 TGEIGATVSLIV
+5612 MGEIGATVSLIV

-5636 TGRWEL
+5636 NGQWEL
-5642 STDKLPEGT
+5642 STDQLPEGK
-5651 YDISLVIEDS
+5651 YDITLSIEDN
-5661 AGNRWEDVREI
+5661 AGNRKEEVHEI

-5710 SEGNTYTLTVP
+5710 SNGNTYTLTAP

-5752 VPLDIMKEVPVI
+5752 VSLDIMKEVPVI

-5858 TVPEIALAAGEDNGA
+5858 TVPEIALAAGEDNGV

-5908 TDIYQATQGADG
+5908 TDTYQATQGADG

-5927 AWNDGN
+5927 AWNDGT

-5997 RTEPSAAEESVVK
+5997 RTVPSAAEESVVK
-6010 VTAYS
+6010 ETAYS

-6106 DIVNAMNVR
+6106 DIVNAMNAR

>member
-159 SKQIEEML
+159 SKQMEEML
-167 QNFLADNVAKDNLA
+167 QEFLADNVAKDNLA

-425 IITDTIAPEK
+425 IITDTIPPEK

-883 NFQFTTALSDGS
+883 HFQFTTALSDGS

-1112 SAIFD
+1112 SAVFD

-1168 MHNGVSEEIELSHL
+1168 MHNGVSEEIELSHH
-1182 NGSWLFIPGNTWA
+1182 NGSWLFTPGNTWA

-1214 SAPLTVVIDTQ
+1214 STPLTVVIDTQ

-1264 LSIDGGNSWVQ
+1264 LSIDGGLSWVQ

-1318 VDTTLSVP
+1318 VDSTLSVP
-1326 VIVLDS
+1326 VIVLNN
-1332 ADDTGIQGDNMTNST
+1332 ADDTGIQGDNLTNRT
-1347 QPTFALQHIDDDAV
+1347 QPTFALQQIDDDAV

-1390 TSWADGDYT
+1390 ALWADGDYT

-1478 ATPGVWDY
+1478 ATPGAWDY

-1500 VEATDEAGN
+1500 VEATDKAGN
-1509 KATQTLDF
+1509 QTTQELDF

-1590 SDWADGDYILTVKV
+1590 SDWGDGDYILTVKV

-1717 TIDTILSEPTIT
+1717 IIDTILSEPTIT

-2015 TVTIDTQIT
+2015 TVTIDTQIA

-2046 PHFQVT
+2046 PQFQVT

-2085 WLADVGEGKH
+2085 WLTDVANGSH

-2102 DKAGNK
+2102 DAAGNK
-2108 TTQQLDFI
+2108 ATQNLEFN
-2116 IDTLLSEPTIVLDN
+2116 IDTLLSEPTI
-2130 TDDSGTKGDHL
+2130 
-2141 TNVNKPTF
+2141 
-2149 LLGNIDA
+2149 A
-2156 DARYVTVEVQHGGTK
+2156 
-2171 EVLTAT
+2171 
-2177 KDATGNWSVTPTGTW
+2177 
-2192 ADGDYTLTV
+2192 
-2201 RVEDEA
+2201 
-2207 GNEKHSASLTVTV
+2207 
-2220 DTQITIDVI
+2220 
-2229 ELVNDNG
+2229 
-2236 IPGDNMTNDAHPQF
+2236 
-2250 RVTVP
+2250 
-2255 GDVNEVSL
+2255 
-2263 SIDGGVT
+2263 
-2270 WVKATQS
+2270 
-2277 ATPGVW
+2277 
-2283 NYTWPGTVPDGDYTL
+2283 
-2298 NVKATDNAGNT
+2298 
-2309 VTETL
+2309 
-2314 HFTIDT
+2314 
-2320 TLSTPVIVLD
+2320 LD
-2330 SADDSGVHGD
+2330 S
-2340 NMTNHT
+2340 
-2346 QPTFA
+2346 
-2351 LQHIDDD
+2351 
-2358 AVRVT
+2358 
-2363 VSVEHGG
+2363 
-2370 VTTTFDATKDAGG
+2370 
-2383 WTFTPTGAWA
+2383 
-2393 DGDYTLS
+2393 
-2400 VSVEDK
+2400 
-2406 AGNTSHSA
+2406 
-2414 SLTVT
+2414 
-2419 VDTQIA
+2419 
-2425 INNIELVN
+2425 
-2433 DSGIPDDNLT
+2433 
-2443 NNVRPHFQVTVPTD
+2443 
-2457 VNVVRL
+2457 
-2463 SIDGGKT
+2463 
-2470 WFNATQSA
+2470 
-2478 TPGVW
+2478 
-2483 DYIWPDDVADGGYTL
+2483 
-2498 TVEATDE
+2498 
-2505 AGNKATQTLDFTIDT
+2505 
-2520 TLSVPTLSLDSA
+2520 
-2532 DDSGIAGDNITN
+2532 
-2544 VKTPGFTLNNID
+2544 
-2556 TDVSRVIVEVMH
+2556 
-2568 NGIKQEV
+2568 
-2575 PLVQTGGQWRFAP
+2575 
-2588 TSDWA
+2588 
-2593 DGDYILTVKVED
+2593 
-2605 RAGNVKQSAPLT
+2605 
-2617 VTVDT
+2617 
-2622 HIAIDRIELVND
+2622 
-2634 SGIPGDNLT
+2634 
-2643 NEARPHFQVTVP
+2643 
-2655 ADVNGVRLSID
+2655 
-2666 GGKTWFDATQ
+2666 
-2676 SATSGV
+2676 
-2682 WDYTWLT
+2682 
-2689 NVANGP
+2689 
-2695 HTLMVEASDKAGNK
+2695 
-2709 TTQKLDFTID
+2709 
-2719 TILSEPTITL
+2719 
-2729 DSADDSAAGDNITNV
+2729 
-2744 KMPGFT
+2744 
-2750 LGNIDADVTKV
+2750 
-2761 VVTVAHDGKNQQIE
+2761 
-2775 LIKNG
+2775 
-2780 GVWRFTPGAAWTDG
+2780 
-2794 DYTLTV
+2794 
-2800 KVEDKA
+2800 
-2806 GNTNYSAPLT
+2806 
-2816 VTIDTQ
+2816 
-2822 TSIDRIELL
+2822 
-2831 NDTGIVGDNLTNEA
+2831 
-2845 RPQFHITVPTDV
+2845 
-2857 NSVQLSLDGGINWV
+2857 
-2871 NATLTSD
+2871 
-2878 GVWEYI
+2878 
-2884 WPTDLVENTY
+2884 
-2894 TLTVKATDVAGNT
+2894 
-2907 ATETLNFIIDTT
+2907 
-2919 LSTPTITLD
+2919 
-2928 SADDS
+2928 
-2933 GTANDNKT
+2933 
-2941 NVKTPGFIIGGIDSD
+2941 
-2956 VTQVVVQVMRDGHSE
+2956 
-2971 EVELTQTNGQ
+2971 
-2981 WRFVPGSAWTDGD
+2981 
-2994 YTLTVTVKD
+2994 
-3003 EAGNIRHS
+3003 
-3011 APLTVT
+3011 
-3017 IDTQITIDH
+3017 
-3026 IELVNDSGIPDDN
+3026 
-3039 LTNNVRPHFQVTVPT
+3039 
-3054 DVNVVRL
+3054 
-3061 SIDGGKTWF
+3061 
-3070 NATQSATPGVWDYTW
+3070 
-3085 LADVGE
+3085 
-3091 GKHTLTVEA
+3091 
-3100 TDKAGNKT
+3100 
-3108 TQQLDFIIDTLLSEP
+3108 
-3123 TIVLDNTD
+3123 TD

-3137 DNLTNVNKPTFL
+3137 DNLTSVNKPTFI

-3179 TGIWSVTPTGTWADG
+3179 TGIWSVTPTGMWADG
-3194 DYTLTVRVED
+3194 SHTLTVRVED

-3218 VDTQITIDVIELV
+3218 VDTHIAIDDIELV

-3303 AGNKT
+3303 AGNQT

-3346 GFTIGNIDADA
+3346 GFTIGNIDSDA

-3371 EVTLTQVGGQWRF
+3371 EVTLTQAGGQWRF

-3397 TVEVTDNAGNV
+3397 TVEVQDNAGNV

-3414 VVTVDTQTSITDI
+3414 IVTVDTQTSITDI

-3459 QLSIDGGANWVSATQ
+3459 QLSIDGGANWVSAAQ

-3816 TIDGTLTTPV
+3816 TIDGSLTTPV

-3840 RLTNHDRPV
+3840 RLTKHDRPV
-3849 FDIHQVDSD
+3849 FDIRQVDSD

-3914 PFEVRIDTTTT
+3914 PLEVRIDTTTT

-3952 DVPGDVVQVRVTLD
+3952 DVPGDVIQVRVTLD

-3977 ADGQWIFDSPNTLV
+3977 ADGQWIFDTPNALV

-4003 EAGNIANKDLV
+4003 QAGNIANKDLV

-4308 LRIEIDTQVQIDS
+4308 LQIEIDTQVQIDS

-4372 GQWEFTAGSALPD
+4372 GQWQFTAGSALSD

-4499 KEVSFTIDTIVSDPS
+4499 KEVSFTIDTVVSDPR

-4534 TTPRFVIGNVPA
+4534 TKPRFVIGNVPA

-4553 RINGVSYSVTAN
+4553 RINGVSYPVTAN

-4616 PASDTGNSNSDNLTN
+4616 PASDTGSSNSDNLTN

-4652 DDKSGREVLKQTIT
+4652 DDKSGREVLKHTIT

-4726 HEATSLRPEFKGFA
+4726 YEATSLRPEFKGLA

-4825 FTTNNKTPTLIG
+4825 FTTNNKTPTLVG
-4837 STLPNTIVSIYV
+4837 NTLPNAIVSIYV

-5040 PQGVVIATLVVG
+5040 PQGGVIATLVVG

-5299 DLITN
+5299 DLITS

-5380 FIDNPAMV
+5380 FIDNPVMM

-5400 ITSQTRPTFSIFG
+5400 ITSQTRPAFSIYG

-5532 GEVWVNEK
+5532 GEVWVNDK

-5574 YSIWVDTHIK
+5574 YSIWVDTHIQ

-5589 LDDNKSSSKTEWWS
+5589 LDDNKSSSKTDWWS
-5603 NSDLITMRG
+5603 NSSTITMRG
-5612 TGEIGATVSLIV
+5612 MGEIGATVSLIV

-5636 TGRWEL
+5636 NGQWEL
-5642 STDKLPEGT
+5642 STDQLPEGK
-5651 YDISLVIEDS
+5651 YDITLSIEDN
-5661 AGNRWEDVREI
+5661 AGNRKEEVHEI

-5710 SEGNTYTLTVP
+5710 SNGNTYTLTVP

-5752 VPLDIMKEVPVI
+5752 VPLDIMKETPVI

-5873 SDSDNVTNHTQ
+5873 SDSDNVTNHNHTQ

-5927 AWNDGN
+5927 AWNDGT

-5947 QQSASLAVTVDSTVT
+5947 LQSASLEVTVDSTVT

-5968 HDDASDDATATA
+5968 HDDAIDDATATA

-5997 RTEPSAAEESVVK
+5997 RTVPSAAEESVVK
-6010 VTAYS
+6010 ETAYS

-6049 IMFEGEEFTLPITNQ
+6049 VMFEGEEFTLPITNQ

-6084 FIDKDNDFL
+6084 FIDKDDDFL

-6106 DIVNAMNVR
+6106 DIVNAMNAR

>member
-115 EELKKQLDDAEN
+115 EELKKQLDEAEN

-159 SKQIEEML
+159 SKQMEEML
-167 QNFLADNVAKDNLA
+167 QEFLADNVAKDNLA

-445 SGIKNDNITNS
+445 SGIKNDSITNS

-538 ETTNDSGIVGD
+538 ETTDDSGIVGD

-601 INNLTFT
+601 VNNLTFT

-616 KDFSFSYVIDTIA
+616 KDFSFSYVIDTVA

-638 DYVVLPNGI
+638 DFVVLPNGI

-1031 DSDSGISDDNLTN
+1031 DSDSGIADDNLTN

-1112 SAIFD
+1112 SAVFD

-1182 NGSWLFIPGNTWA
+1182 NGSWLFTPGNTWA

-1377 ATKGTGGWTFTPP
+1377 ATKGTGGWSFTP
-1390 TSWADGDYT
+1390 TGAWADGDYT

-1431 LVNDSGIPDDNLTN
+1431 LVNDSGIPNDNLTN

-1478 ATPGVWDY
+1478 ATPGAWDY

-1500 VEATDEAGN
+1500 VEATDKAGN
-1509 KATQTLDF
+1509 KTTQELDF

-1563 IVEVMHNGIK
+1563 TVEVMHNGIK

-1675 TQSATSGVWDYT
+1675 TQSATPGVWDYT

-1717 TIDTILSEPTIT
+1717 IIDTMLSEPTIT

-2015 TVTIDTQIT
+2015 TVTIDTQIA

-2036 PDDNLTNNVR
+2036 PDDNLTN
-2046 PHFQVT
+2046 
-2052 VPTDVNVVRLSIDG
+2052 
-2066 GKTWFN
+2066 
-2072 ATQSATPGVWDYT
+2072 
-2085 WLADVGEGKH
+2085 
-2095 TLTVEAT
+2095 EA
-2102 DKAGNK
+2102 
-2108 TTQQLDFI
+2108 
-2116 IDTLLSEPTIVLDN
+2116 
-2130 TDDSGTKGDHL
+2130 
-2141 TNVNKPTF
+2141 
-2149 LLGNIDA
+2149 
-2156 DARYVTVEVQHGGTK
+2156 
-2171 EVLTAT
+2171 
-2177 KDATGNWSVTPTGTW
+2177 
-2192 ADGDYTLTV
+2192 
-2201 RVEDEA
+2201 
-2207 GNEKHSASLTVTV
+2207 
-2220 DTQITIDVI
+2220 
-2229 ELVNDNG
+2229 
-2236 IPGDNMTNDAHPQF
+2236 
-2250 RVTVP
+2250 
-2255 GDVNEVSL
+2255 
-2263 SIDGGVT
+2263 
-2270 WVKATQS
+2270 
-2277 ATPGVW
+2277 
-2283 NYTWPGTVPDGDYTL
+2283 
-2298 NVKATDNAGNT
+2298 
-2309 VTETL
+2309 
-2314 HFTIDT
+2314 
-2320 TLSTPVIVLD
+2320 
-2330 SADDSGVHGD
+2330 
-2340 NMTNHT
+2340 
-2346 QPTFA
+2346 
-2351 LQHIDDD
+2351 
-2358 AVRVT
+2358 
-2363 VSVEHGG
+2363 
-2370 VTTTFDATKDAGG
+2370 
-2383 WTFTPTGAWA
+2383 
-2393 DGDYTLS
+2393 
-2400 VSVEDK
+2400 
-2406 AGNTSHSA
+2406 
-2414 SLTVT
+2414 
-2419 VDTQIA
+2419 
-2425 INNIELVN
+2425 
-2433 DSGIPDDNLT
+2433 
-2443 NNVRPHFQVTVPTD
+2443 
-2457 VNVVRL
+2457 
-2463 SIDGGKT
+2463 
-2470 WFNATQSA
+2470 
-2478 TPGVW
+2478 
-2483 DYIWPDDVADGGYTL
+2483 
-2498 TVEATDE
+2498 
-2505 AGNKATQTLDFTIDT
+2505 
-2520 TLSVPTLSLDSA
+2520 
-2532 DDSGIAGDNITN
+2532 
-2544 VKTPGFTLNNID
+2544 
-2556 TDVSRVIVEVMH
+2556 
-2568 NGIKQEV
+2568 
-2575 PLVQTGGQWRFAP
+2575 
-2588 TSDWA
+2588 
-2593 DGDYILTVKVED
+2593 
-2605 RAGNVKQSAPLT
+2605 
-2617 VTVDT
+2617 
-2622 HIAIDRIELVND
+2622 
-2634 SGIPGDNLT
+2634 
-2643 NEARPHFQVTVP
+2643 
-2655 ADVNGVRLSID
+2655 
-2666 GGKTWFDATQ
+2666 
-2676 SATSGV
+2676 
-2682 WDYTWLT
+2682 
-2689 NVANGP
+2689 
-2695 HTLMVEASDKAGNK
+2695 
-2709 TTQKLDFTID
+2709 
-2719 TILSEPTITL
+2719 
-2729 DSADDSAAGDNITNV
+2729 
-2744 KMPGFT
+2744 
-2750 LGNIDADVTKV
+2750 
-2761 VVTVAHDGKNQQIE
+2761 
-2775 LIKNG
+2775 
-2780 GVWRFTPGAAWTDG
+2780 
-2794 DYTLTV
+2794 
-2800 KVEDKA
+2800 
-2806 GNTNYSAPLT
+2806 
-2816 VTIDTQ
+2816 
-2822 TSIDRIELL
+2822 
-2831 NDTGIVGDNLTNEA
+2831 
-2845 RPQFHITVPTDV
+2845 
-2857 NSVQLSLDGGINWV
+2857 
-2871 NATLTSD
+2871 
-2878 GVWEYI
+2878 
-2884 WPTDLVENTY
+2884 
-2894 TLTVKATDVAGNT
+2894 
-2907 ATETLNFIIDTT
+2907 
-2919 LSTPTITLD
+2919 
-2928 SADDS
+2928 
-2933 GTANDNKT
+2933 
-2941 NVKTPGFIIGGIDSD
+2941 
-2956 VTQVVVQVMRDGHSE
+2956 
-2971 EVELTQTNGQ
+2971 
-2981 WRFVPGSAWTDGD
+2981 
-2994 YTLTVTVKD
+2994 
-3003 EAGNIRHS
+3003 
-3011 APLTVT
+3011 
-3017 IDTQITIDH
+3017 
-3026 IELVNDSGIPDDN
+3026 
-3039 LTNNVRPHFQVTVPT
+3039 RPHFQVTVPT

-3170 EVLTATKGA
+3170 EVLTATKDATGNWSVTPTGTWADGDYTLTVRVEDEAGNEKHSASLTVTVDTQITIDAIELVNDNGIPGDNMTNDAHPQFRVTVPGDVNEVSLSIDGGVTWVKATQSATPGVWNYTWPGTVPDGDYTLNVKATDNAGNTVTETLHFTIDTTLSTPVIVLDSADDTGIQGDNMTNRTQPTFNLQHIDDDAVRVTVSVEHGGVTTTFDATKGVGGWTFTPPTSWGAGDYTLSVSVEDKAGNTSHSASLTVTVDTQIAINNIELVNDSGIPDDNLTNNVRPQFQVKVPTDVNEVRLSIDGGKTWFNATQSATPGVWDYTWLADVGEGKHTLTVEATDKAGNQTTQKLDFIIDTLLSEPTIVLDSTDDSGTKGDNLTNANKPTFLLGNIDADARYVTVEVQHGSTKEVLTATKGA

-3204 DAGNVKYSAPLTVT
+3204 EAGNVKYSAPLTVT
-3218 VDTQITIDVIELV
+3218 VDTQITIDAIELV

-3318 RLSTPTIAM
+3318 RLSTPTITM

-3346 GFTIGNIDADA
+3346 GFTIGNIDSDA
-3357 HSVILRITQGGNSQ
+3357 QSVILRITQGGNSQ

-3414 VVTVDTQTSITDI
+3414 IVTVDTQTSITDI

-3459 QLSIDGGANWVSATQ
+3459 QLSIDGGANWVSAAQ

-3492 HTLTV
+3492 HILTV

-3616 VDTQIAIDRIELVN
+3616 VDTQIAIDHIELVN

-3683 WPTDMPEGQHTLT
+3683 WPTDMPEGQHTLI
-3696 VEVTDGAGNKMTETL
+3696 VEVTDGAGNKMTGTL
-3711 NFTIDITLLTPT
+3711 DFTIDITLLTPT

-3746 VFVLGSIDKDVRHV
+3746 IFVLGSIDKDVRHV

-3849 FDIHQVDSD
+3849 FDIRQVDSD

-3952 DVPGDVVQVRVTLD
+3952 DVPGDVIQVRVTLD

-3996 LRVEATD
+3996 LRVEATNQ
-4003 EAGNIANKDLV
+4003 AGNIANKDLV

-4183 GSALPDGQHT
+4183 GSALPDGKHT

-4308 LRIEIDTQVQIDS
+4308 LQIEIDTQVQIDS

-4534 TTPRFVIGNVPA
+4534 TKPRFVIGNVPA

-4553 RINGVSYSVTAN
+4553 RINGVSYPVTAN

-4616 PASDTGNSNSDNLTN
+4616 PASDTGSSNSDNLTN

-4652 DDKSGREVLKQTIT
+4652 DDKSGREVLKHTIT

-4726 HEATSLRPEFKGFA
+4726 YEATSLRPEFKGLA

-4825 FTTNNKTPTLIG
+4825 FTTNNKTPTLVG
-4837 STLPNTIVSIYV
+4837 NTLPNAIVSIYV

-4966 NDGNYELTFKVE
+4966 NDGNYVLTFKVE

-5080 SQQKEILIEHDTQI
+5080 SQQKDILIEHDTQI

-5299 DLITN
+5299 DLITS

-5380 FIDNPAMV
+5380 FIDNPVMM

-5400 ITSQTRPTFSIFG
+5400 ITSQTRPAFSIYG

-5532 GEVWVNEK
+5532 GEVWVNDK

-5574 YSIWVDTHIK
+5574 YSIWVDTHIQ

-5589 LDDNKSSSKTEWWS
+5589 LDDNKSSSKTDWWS
-5603 NSDLITMRG
+5603 NSSTITMRG
-5612 TGEIGATVSLIV
+5612 MGEIGATVSLIV

-5636 TGRWEL
+5636 NGQWEL
-5642 STDKLPEGT
+5642 STDQLPEGK
-5651 YDISLVIEDS
+5651 YDITLSIEDN
-5661 AGNRWEDVREI
+5661 AGNRKEEVHEI

-5710 SEGNTYTLTVP
+5710 SNGNTYTLTVP

-5752 VPLDIMKEVPVI
+5752 VPLDIMKETPVI

-5778 ITRDKQP
+5778 ITRDNQP

-5858 TVPEIALAAGEDNGA
+5858 TVPEIALAAGEGNGA
-5873 SDSDNVTNHTQ
+5873 SDSDNVTNHNHTQ

-5927 AWNDGN
+5927 AWNDGT

-5947 QQSASLAVTVDSTVT
+5947 LQSASLEVTVDSTVT

-5997 RTEPSAAEESVVK
+5997 RTVPSAAEESVVK
-6010 VTAYS
+6010 ETAYS

-6049 IMFEGEEFTLPITNQ
+6049 VMFEGEEFTLPITNQ

-6084 FIDKDNDFL
+6084 FIDKDDDFL

-6106 DIVNAMNVR
+6106 DIVNAMNAR

>member
-425 IITDTIAPEK
+425 IITDTIPPEK

-638 DYVVLPNGI
+638 DFVVLPNGI

-1112 SAIFD
+1112 SAVFD

-1182 NGSWLFIPGNTWA
+1182 NGSWLFTPGNTWT

-1214 SAPLTVVIDTQ
+1214 STPLTVVIDTQ

-1377 ATKGTGGWTFTPP
+1377 ATKGTGGWSFTP
-1390 TSWADGDYT
+1390 TGAWADGDYT

-1431 LVNDSGIPDDNLTN
+1431 LVNDSGIPNDNLTN

-1478 ATPGVWDY
+1478 ATPGAWDY

-1500 VEATDEAGN
+1500 VEATDKAGN
-1509 KATQTLDF
+1509 KTTQELDF

-1639 GDNLTNEARPHF
+1639 DDNLTNEARPHF

-1943 VKTPGFI
+1943 IKTPGFI

-2015 TVTIDTQIT
+2015 TVTIDTQIA

-2036 PDDNLTNNVR
+2036 PNDNLTNEAR

-2116 IDTLLSEPTIVLDN
+2116 IDTLLSEPTIVLDS
-2130 TDDSGTKGDHL
+2130 TDDSGTKGDNL

-2330 SADDSGVHGD
+2330 SADDTGIQGD
-2340 NMTNHT
+2340 NMTNST
-2346 QPTFA
+2346 QPTFN

-2370 VTTTFDATKDAGG
+2370 VTTTFDATKGTGG
-2383 WTFTPTGAWA
+2383 WSFTPTGAWA

-2443 NNVRPHFQVTVPTD
+2443 NNVRPHFQVKVPTD
-2457 VNVVRL
+2457 VN
-2463 SIDGGKT
+2463 
-2470 WFNATQSA
+2470 
-2478 TPGVW
+2478 
-2483 DYIWPDDVADGGYTL
+2483 
-2498 TVEATDE
+2498 E
-2505 AGNKATQTLDFTIDT
+2505 
-2520 TLSVPTLSLDSA
+2520 
-2532 DDSGIAGDNITN
+2532 
-2544 VKTPGFTLNNID
+2544 
-2556 TDVSRVIVEVMH
+2556 
-2568 NGIKQEV
+2568 
-2575 PLVQTGGQWRFAP
+2575 
-2588 TSDWA
+2588 
-2593 DGDYILTVKVED
+2593 
-2605 RAGNVKQSAPLT
+2605 
-2617 VTVDT
+2617 
-2622 HIAIDRIELVND
+2622 
-2634 SGIPGDNLT
+2634 
-2643 NEARPHFQVTVP
+2643 
-2655 ADVNGVRLSID
+2655 
-2666 GGKTWFDATQ
+2666 
-2676 SATSGV
+2676 
-2682 WDYTWLT
+2682 
-2689 NVANGP
+2689 
-2695 HTLMVEASDKAGNK
+2695 
-2709 TTQKLDFTID
+2709 
-2719 TILSEPTITL
+2719 
-2729 DSADDSAAGDNITNV
+2729 
-2744 KMPGFT
+2744 
-2750 LGNIDADVTKV
+2750 
-2761 VVTVAHDGKNQQIE
+2761 
-2775 LIKNG
+2775 
-2780 GVWRFTPGAAWTDG
+2780 
-2794 DYTLTV
+2794 
-2800 KVEDKA
+2800 
-2806 GNTNYSAPLT
+2806 
-2816 VTIDTQ
+2816 
-2822 TSIDRIELL
+2822 
-2831 NDTGIVGDNLTNEA
+2831 
-2845 RPQFHITVPTDV
+2845 
-2857 NSVQLSLDGGINWV
+2857 
-2871 NATLTSD
+2871 
-2878 GVWEYI
+2878 
-2884 WPTDLVENTY
+2884 
-2894 TLTVKATDVAGNT
+2894 
-2907 ATETLNFIIDTT
+2907 
-2919 LSTPTITLD
+2919 
-2928 SADDS
+2928 
-2933 GTANDNKT
+2933 
-2941 NVKTPGFIIGGIDSD
+2941 
-2956 VTQVVVQVMRDGHSE
+2956 
-2971 EVELTQTNGQ
+2971 
-2981 WRFVPGSAWTDGD
+2981 
-2994 YTLTVTVKD
+2994 
-3003 EAGNIRHS
+3003 
-3011 APLTVT
+3011 
-3017 IDTQITIDH
+3017 
-3026 IELVNDSGIPDDN
+3026 
-3039 LTNNVRPHFQVTVPT
+3039 
-3054 DVNVVRL
+3054 VRL

-3100 TDKAGNKT
+3100 TDKAGNQT
-3108 TQQLDFIIDTLLSEP
+3108 TQKLDFIIDTLLSEP
-3123 TIVLDNTD
+3123 TIVLDSTD

-3137 DNLTNVNKPTFL
+3137 DNLTNANKPTFL

-3204 DAGNVKYSAPLTVT
+3204 EAGNVKYSAPLTVT

-3278 GIWDYTWPKDVTDG
+3278 GTWDYTWPKDVTDG

-3346 GFTIGNIDADA
+3346 GFTIGNIDSDA
-3357 HSVILRITQGGNSQ
+3357 QSVILRITQGGNSQ

-3414 VVTVDTQTSITDI
+3414 IVTVDTQTSITDI

-3459 QLSIDGGANWVSATQ
+3459 QLSIDGGANWVSAAQ

-3492 HTLTV
+3492 HILTV

-3616 VDTQIAIDRIELVN
+3616 VDTQIAIDHIELVN

-3683 WPTDMPEGQHTLT
+3683 WPTDMPEGQHTLI
-3696 VEVTDGAGNKMTETL
+3696 VEVTDGAGNKMTGTL
-3711 NFTIDITLLTPT
+3711 DFTIDITLLTPT

-3849 FDIHQVDSD
+3849 FDIRQVDSD

-4183 GSALPDGQHT
+4183 GSALPDGKHT

-4308 LRIEIDTQVQIDS
+4308 LQIEIDTQVQIDS

-4475 DTPLVDGTYKIEI
+4475 DTPLVDGTYKIEV

-4534 TTPRFVIGNVPA
+4534 TKPRFVIGNVPA

-4553 RINGVSYSVTAN
+4553 RINGVSYPVTAN

-4652 DDKSGREVLKQTIT
+4652 DDKSGREVLKHTIT

-4966 NDGNYELTFKVE
+4966 NDGNYVLTFKVE

-5080 SQQKEILIEHDTQI
+5080 SQQKDILIEHDTQI

-5299 DLITN
+5299 DLITS

-5532 GEVWVNEK
+5532 GEVWANDK

-5549 LYFTEGQLDITV
+5549 LYFTEGQLDINV

-5574 YSIWVDTHIK
+5574 YSIWVDTHIQ

-5589 LDDNKSSSKTEWWS
+5589 LDDNKSSSKTDWWS
-5603 NSDLITMRG
+5603 NSSTITMRG
-5612 TGEIGATVSLIV
+5612 MGEIGATVSLIV

-5636 TGRWEL
+5636 NGKWEL
-5642 STDKLPEGT
+5642 STDQLPEGK
-5651 YDISLVIEDS
+5651 YDITLSIEDN
-5661 AGNRWEDVREI
+5661 AGNRKEEVHEI

-5710 SEGNTYTLTVP
+5710 SNGNTYTLTVP

-5897 GVTVNVTHNGV
+5897 GATVNVTHNGV
-5908 TDIYQATQGADG
+5908 TDTYQATQGADD

-5927 AWNDGN
+5927 AWNDGT

-5947 QQSASLAVTVDSTVT
+5947 QQSALLEVTVDSTLT
-5962 VTADSQ
+5962 VPEIALAAGEDNG
-5968 HDDASDDATATA
+5968 ASDSDN
-5980 VTPPESETVNAE
+5980 VTNHTQP
-5992 SATHL
+5992 
-5997 RTEPSAAEESVVK
+5997 
-6010 VTAYS
+6010 
-6015 ITLLNADSGD
+6015 
-6025 EIDRSISQTP
+6025 
-6035 SFEISVPENIVNVS
+6035 
-6049 IMFEGEEFTLPITNQ
+6049 
-6064 KAIFEVPL
+6064 
-6072 SLEDGEYTMDVK
+6072 
-6084 FIDKDNDFL
+6084 
-6093 IKEKTFSV
+6093 
-6101 DHSSA
+6101 
-6106 DIVNAMNVR
+6106 
-6115 GKTEDD
+6115 
-6121 INDSPS
+6121 
-6127 TSSVGHNN
+6127 
-6135 NGAIDVFAVNEVTLP
+6135 
-6150 VDNQEEHA
+6150 

>member
-425 IITDTIAPEK
+425 IITDTIPPEK

-638 DYVVLPNGI
+638 DFVVLPNGI

-1031 DSDSGISDDNLTN
+1031 DSDSGIADDNLTN

-1112 SAIFD
+1112 SAVFD

-1182 NGSWLFIPGNTWA
+1182 NGSWLFTPGNTWA

-1207 KAGNTNY
+1207 KAGNTSY

-1326 VIVLDS
+1326 VIVLNS
-1332 ADDTGIQGDNMTNST
+1332 ADDTGVQGDNMTNRT

-1478 ATPGVWDY
+1478 ATPGAWDY

-1500 VEATDEAGN
+1500 VEATDKAGN
-1509 KATQTLDF
+1509 KTTQELDF

-1717 TIDTILSEPTIT
+1717 IIDTLLSEPTIT

-2116 IDTLLSEPTIVLDN
+2116 IDTLLSEPTIVLDS
-2130 TDDSGTKGDHL
+2130 TDDSGTKGDNL

-2320 TLSTPVIVLD
+2320 TLSVPVIVLN
-2330 SADDSGVHGD
+2330 SADDTGVQGD
-2340 NMTNHT
+2340 NMTNST

-2370 VTTTFDATKDAGG
+2370 VTTTFDATKGVGG
-2383 WTFTPTGAWA
+2383 WSFTPTGAWA

-2443 NNVRPHFQVTVPTD
+2443 NNVRPHFQVKVPTD
-2457 VNVVRL
+2457 VN
-2463 SIDGGKT
+2463 
-2470 WFNATQSA
+2470 
-2478 TPGVW
+2478 
-2483 DYIWPDDVADGGYTL
+2483 
-2498 TVEATDE
+2498 E
-2505 AGNKATQTLDFTIDT
+2505 
-2520 TLSVPTLSLDSA
+2520 
-2532 DDSGIAGDNITN
+2532 
-2544 VKTPGFTLNNID
+2544 
-2556 TDVSRVIVEVMH
+2556 
-2568 NGIKQEV
+2568 
-2575 PLVQTGGQWRFAP
+2575 
-2588 TSDWA
+2588 
-2593 DGDYILTVKVED
+2593 
-2605 RAGNVKQSAPLT
+2605 
-2617 VTVDT
+2617 
-2622 HIAIDRIELVND
+2622 
-2634 SGIPGDNLT
+2634 
-2643 NEARPHFQVTVP
+2643 
-2655 ADVNGVRLSID
+2655 
-2666 GGKTWFDATQ
+2666 
-2676 SATSGV
+2676 
-2682 WDYTWLT
+2682 
-2689 NVANGP
+2689 
-2695 HTLMVEASDKAGNK
+2695 
-2709 TTQKLDFTID
+2709 
-2719 TILSEPTITL
+2719 
-2729 DSADDSAAGDNITNV
+2729 
-2744 KMPGFT
+2744 
-2750 LGNIDADVTKV
+2750 
-2761 VVTVAHDGKNQQIE
+2761 
-2775 LIKNG
+2775 
-2780 GVWRFTPGAAWTDG
+2780 
-2794 DYTLTV
+2794 
-2800 KVEDKA
+2800 
-2806 GNTNYSAPLT
+2806 
-2816 VTIDTQ
+2816 
-2822 TSIDRIELL
+2822 
-2831 NDTGIVGDNLTNEA
+2831 
-2845 RPQFHITVPTDV
+2845 
-2857 NSVQLSLDGGINWV
+2857 
-2871 NATLTSD
+2871 
-2878 GVWEYI
+2878 
-2884 WPTDLVENTY
+2884 
-2894 TLTVKATDVAGNT
+2894 
-2907 ATETLNFIIDTT
+2907 
-2919 LSTPTITLD
+2919 
-2928 SADDS
+2928 
-2933 GTANDNKT
+2933 
-2941 NVKTPGFIIGGIDSD
+2941 
-2956 VTQVVVQVMRDGHSE
+2956 
-2971 EVELTQTNGQ
+2971 
-2981 WRFVPGSAWTDGD
+2981 
-2994 YTLTVTVKD
+2994 
-3003 EAGNIRHS
+3003 
-3011 APLTVT
+3011 
-3017 IDTQITIDH
+3017 
-3026 IELVNDSGIPDDN
+3026 
-3039 LTNNVRPHFQVTVPT
+3039 
-3054 DVNVVRL
+3054 VRL

-3100 TDKAGNKT
+3100 TDKAGNQT
-3108 TQQLDFIIDTLLSEP
+3108 TQKLDFIIDTMLSEP
-3123 TIVLDNTD
+3123 TIVLDSTD

-3137 DNLTNVNKPTFL
+3137 DNLTNANKPTFI

-3165 HGGTK
+3165 YGGTK

-3318 RLSTPTIAM
+3318 RLSTPTITM

-3346 GFTIGNIDADA
+3346 GFTIGNIDSDA
-3357 HSVILRITQGGNSQ
+3357 QSVILRITQGGNSQ

-3384 TPDADWADGSYTL
+3384 TPDADWADDSYTL

-3414 VVTVDTQTSITDI
+3414 IVTVDTQTSITDI

-3459 QLSIDGGANWVSATQ
+3459 QLSIDGGANWVSAAQ

-3616 VDTQIAIDRIELVN
+3616 VDTQIAIDHIELVN

-3711 NFTIDITLLTPT
+3711 NFTIDITLMTPT

-3849 FDIHQVDSD
+3849 FDIRQVDSD

-4308 LRIEIDTQVQIDS
+4308 LKIEIDTQVQIDS

-4534 TTPRFVIGNVPA
+4534 TKPRFVIGNVPA

-4553 RINGVSYSVTAN
+4553 RINGVSYPVTAN

-4825 FTTNNKTPTLIG
+4825 FTTNNKTPTLVG
-4837 STLPNTIVSIYV
+4837 NTLPNAIVSIYV

-4966 NDGNYELTFKVE
+4966 NDGNYVLTFKVE

-5027 GTAEAGSTLTIRN
+5027 GTAEAGSTLTIRS

-5080 SQQKEILIEHDTQI
+5080 SQQKDILIEHDTQI

-5346 ALKDGEYSIRV
+5346 VLKDGEYSIRV

-5400 ITSQTRPTFSIFG
+5400 ITSQTRPTFSISG

-5574 YSIWVDTHIK
+5574 YSIWVDTHIQ

-5589 LDDNKSSSKTEWWS
+5589 LDDNKSSSKTDWWS
-5603 NSDLITMRG
+5603 NSSTITMRG
-5612 TGEIGATVSLIV
+5612 MGEIGATVSLIV

-5636 TGRWEL
+5636 NGQWEL
-5642 STDKLPEGT
+5642 STDQLPEGK
-5651 YDISLVIEDS
+5651 YDITLSIEDN
-5661 AGNRWEDVREI
+5661 AGNRKEEVHEI

-5710 SEGNTYTLTVP
+5710 SNGNTYTLTVP

-5752 VPLDIMKEVPVI
+5752 VSLDIMKEVPVI

-5858 TVPEIALAAGEDNGA
+5858 TVPEIALAAGEDNGV

-5908 TDIYQATQGADG
+5908 TDTYQATQGADG

-5927 AWNDGN
+5927 AWNDGT

-5997 RTEPSAAEESVVK
+5997 RTVPSAAEESVVK
-6010 VTAYS
+6010 ETAYS

-6106 DIVNAMNVR
+6106 DIVNAMNAR

>member
-40 TTPRGSVIIV
+40 TTPHGSVIIV

-538 ETTNDSGIVGD
+538 ETTDDSGIVGD

-601 INNLTFT
+601 VNNLTFT

-616 KDFSFSYVIDTIA
+616 KDFSFSYVIDTVA

-638 DYVVLPNGI
+638 DFVVLPNGI

-1031 DSDSGISDDNLTN
+1031 DSDSGIADDNLTN

-1112 SAIFD
+1112 SAVFD

-1377 ATKGTGGWTFTPP
+1377 ATKGTGGWSFTP
-1390 TSWADGDYT
+1390 TGAWADGDYT

-1431 LVNDSGIPDDNLTN
+1431 LVNDSGIPNDNLTN

-1478 ATPGVWDY
+1478 ATPGAWDY

-1500 VEATDEAGN
+1500 VEATDKAGN
-1509 KATQTLDF
+1509 KTTQELDF

-2116 IDTLLSEPTIVLDN
+2116 IDTLLSEPTIVLDS
-2130 TDDSGTKGDHL
+2130 TDDSGTKGDNL

-2320 TLSTPVIVLD
+2320 TLSVPVIVLN
-2330 SADDSGVHGD
+2330 SADDTGVQGD
-2340 NMTNHT
+2340 NMTNST

-2370 VTTTFDATKDAGG
+2370 VTTTFDATKGVGG
-2383 WTFTPTGAWA
+2383 WSFTPTGAWA

-2443 NNVRPHFQVTVPTD
+2443 NNVRPHFQVKVPTD
-2457 VNVVRL
+2457 VN
-2463 SIDGGKT
+2463 
-2470 WFNATQSA
+2470 
-2478 TPGVW
+2478 
-2483 DYIWPDDVADGGYTL
+2483 
-2498 TVEATDE
+2498 E
-2505 AGNKATQTLDFTIDT
+2505 
-2520 TLSVPTLSLDSA
+2520 
-2532 DDSGIAGDNITN
+2532 
-2544 VKTPGFTLNNID
+2544 
-2556 TDVSRVIVEVMH
+2556 
-2568 NGIKQEV
+2568 
-2575 PLVQTGGQWRFAP
+2575 
-2588 TSDWA
+2588 
-2593 DGDYILTVKVED
+2593 
-2605 RAGNVKQSAPLT
+2605 
-2617 VTVDT
+2617 
-2622 HIAIDRIELVND
+2622 
-2634 SGIPGDNLT
+2634 
-2643 NEARPHFQVTVP
+2643 
-2655 ADVNGVRLSID
+2655 
-2666 GGKTWFDATQ
+2666 
-2676 SATSGV
+2676 
-2682 WDYTWLT
+2682 
-2689 NVANGP
+2689 
-2695 HTLMVEASDKAGNK
+2695 
-2709 TTQKLDFTID
+2709 
-2719 TILSEPTITL
+2719 
-2729 DSADDSAAGDNITNV
+2729 
-2744 KMPGFT
+2744 
-2750 LGNIDADVTKV
+2750 
-2761 VVTVAHDGKNQQIE
+2761 
-2775 LIKNG
+2775 
-2780 GVWRFTPGAAWTDG
+2780 
-2794 DYTLTV
+2794 
-2800 KVEDKA
+2800 
-2806 GNTNYSAPLT
+2806 
-2816 VTIDTQ
+2816 
-2822 TSIDRIELL
+2822 
-2831 NDTGIVGDNLTNEA
+2831 
-2845 RPQFHITVPTDV
+2845 
-2857 NSVQLSLDGGINWV
+2857 
-2871 NATLTSD
+2871 
-2878 GVWEYI
+2878 
-2884 WPTDLVENTY
+2884 
-2894 TLTVKATDVAGNT
+2894 
-2907 ATETLNFIIDTT
+2907 
-2919 LSTPTITLD
+2919 
-2928 SADDS
+2928 
-2933 GTANDNKT
+2933 
-2941 NVKTPGFIIGGIDSD
+2941 
-2956 VTQVVVQVMRDGHSE
+2956 
-2971 EVELTQTNGQ
+2971 
-2981 WRFVPGSAWTDGD
+2981 
-2994 YTLTVTVKD
+2994 
-3003 EAGNIRHS
+3003 
-3011 APLTVT
+3011 
-3017 IDTQITIDH
+3017 
-3026 IELVNDSGIPDDN
+3026 
-3039 LTNNVRPHFQVTVPT
+3039 
-3054 DVNVVRL
+3054 VRL

-3100 TDKAGNKT
+3100 TDKAGNQT
-3108 TQQLDFIIDTLLSEP
+3108 TQKLDFIIDTMLSEP
-3123 TIVLDNTD
+3123 TIVLDSTD

-3137 DNLTNVNKPTFL
+3137 DNLTNANKPTFI

-3165 HGGTK
+3165 YGGTK

-3318 RLSTPTIAM
+3318 RLSTPTITM

-3346 GFTIGNIDADA
+3346 GFTIGNIDSDA
-3357 HSVILRITQGGNSQ
+3357 QSVILRITQGGNSQ

-3414 VVTVDTQTSITDI
+3414 IVTVDTQTSITDI

-3459 QLSIDGGANWVSATQ
+3459 QLSIDGGANWVSAAQ

-3616 VDTQIAIDRIELVN
+3616 VDTQIAIDHIELVN

-3711 NFTIDITLLTPT
+3711 NFTIDITLMTPT

-3849 FDIHQVDSD
+3849 FDIRQVDSD

-4270 ENTGG
+4270 ENTGE

-4308 LRIEIDTQVQIDS
+4308 LKIEIDTQVQIDS

-4372 GQWEFTAGSALPD
+4372 EQWEFTAGSALPD

-4534 TTPRFVIGNVPA
+4534 TKPRFVIGNVPA

-4553 RINGVSYSVTAN
+4553 RINGVSYPVTAN

-4887 DNSELRSTAVDVT
+4887 DNSELRSTAVDLT

-5299 DLITN
+5299 DLITS

-5380 FIDNPAMV
+5380 FIDNPVMM

-5400 ITSQTRPTFSIFG
+5400 ITSQTRPAFSIYG

-5473 IDTFNTTPVAIDSI
+5473 IDTLNTTPVAIDSI

-5532 GEVWVNEK
+5532 GEVWVNDK

-5574 YSIWVDTHIK
+5574 YSIWVDTHIQ

-5589 LDDNKSSSKTEWWS
+5589 LDDNKSSSKTDWWS
-5603 NSDLITMRG
+5603 NSSTITMRG
-5612 TGEIGATVSLIV
+5612 MGEIGATVSLIV

-5636 TGRWEL
+5636 NGQWEL
-5642 STDKLPEGT
+5642 STDQLPEGK
-5651 YDISLVIEDS
+5651 YDITLSIEDN
-5661 AGNRWEDVREI
+5661 AGNRKEEVHEI

-5710 SEGNTYTLTVP
+5710 SNGNTYTLTVP

-5927 AWNDGN
+5927 AWNDGT

-5968 HDDASDDATATA
+5968 HNDASDDATATA

-5997 RTEPSAAEESVVK
+5997 RTVPSVAEESVVK
-6010 VTAYS
+6010 ETAYS

-6049 IMFEGEEFTLPITNQ
+6049 VMFEGEEFTLPITNQ

-6084 FIDKDNDFL
+6084 FIDKDDDFL

-6106 DIVNAMNVR
+6106 DIVNAMNAR
-6115 GKTEDD
+6115 GKAEDD

>member
-40 TTPRGSVIIV
+40 TTPHGSVIIV

-115 EELKKQLDDAEN
+115 EELKKQLDEAEN

-445 SGIKNDNITNS
+445 SGIKNDSITNS

-538 ETTNDSGIVGD
+538 ETTDDSGIVGD

-601 INNLTFT
+601 VNNLTFT

-616 KDFSFSYVIDTIA
+616 KDFSFSYVIDTVA

-638 DYVVLPNGI
+638 DFVVLPNGI

-1031 DSDSGISDDNLTN
+1031 DSDSGIADDNLTN

-1112 SAIFD
+1112 SAVFD

-1182 NGSWLFIPGNTWA
+1182 NGSWLFTPGNTWA

-1207 KAGNTNY
+1207 KAGNTSY

-1326 VIVLDS
+1326 VIVLNS
-1332 ADDTGIQGDNMTNST
+1332 ADDTGVQGDNMTNRT

-1431 LVNDSGIPDDNLTN
+1431 LVNDSGIPNDNLTN

-1702 ASDKAGN
+1702 ATDKAGN

-1717 TIDTILSEPTIT
+1717 IIDTLLSEPTIT

-2116 IDTLLSEPTIVLDN
+2116 IDTMLSEPTIVLDN
-2130 TDDSGTKGDHL
+2130 TDDSGTKGDNL
-2141 TNVNKPTF
+2141 TNANKPTF

-2220 DTQITIDVI
+2220 DTQITIDAI

-2320 TLSTPVIVLD
+2320 TLSVPVIVLN
-2330 SADDSGVHGD
+2330 SADDTGLQGD
-2340 NMTNHT
+2340 NMTNSS

-2370 VTTTFDATKDAGG
+2370 VTTTFDATKGVGG
-2383 WTFTPTGAWA
+2383 WSFTPTGAWA

-2443 NNVRPHFQVTVPTD
+2443 NNVRPHFQVKVPTD
-2457 VNVVRL
+2457 VN
-2463 SIDGGKT
+2463 
-2470 WFNATQSA
+2470 
-2478 TPGVW
+2478 
-2483 DYIWPDDVADGGYTL
+2483 
-2498 TVEATDE
+2498 E
-2505 AGNKATQTLDFTIDT
+2505 
-2520 TLSVPTLSLDSA
+2520 
-2532 DDSGIAGDNITN
+2532 
-2544 VKTPGFTLNNID
+2544 
-2556 TDVSRVIVEVMH
+2556 
-2568 NGIKQEV
+2568 
-2575 PLVQTGGQWRFAP
+2575 
-2588 TSDWA
+2588 
-2593 DGDYILTVKVED
+2593 
-2605 RAGNVKQSAPLT
+2605 
-2617 VTVDT
+2617 
-2622 HIAIDRIELVND
+2622 
-2634 SGIPGDNLT
+2634 
-2643 NEARPHFQVTVP
+2643 
-2655 ADVNGVRLSID
+2655 
-2666 GGKTWFDATQ
+2666 
-2676 SATSGV
+2676 
-2682 WDYTWLT
+2682 
-2689 NVANGP
+2689 
-2695 HTLMVEASDKAGNK
+2695 
-2709 TTQKLDFTID
+2709 
-2719 TILSEPTITL
+2719 
-2729 DSADDSAAGDNITNV
+2729 
-2744 KMPGFT
+2744 
-2750 LGNIDADVTKV
+2750 
-2761 VVTVAHDGKNQQIE
+2761 
-2775 LIKNG
+2775 
-2780 GVWRFTPGAAWTDG
+2780 
-2794 DYTLTV
+2794 
-2800 KVEDKA
+2800 
-2806 GNTNYSAPLT
+2806 
-2816 VTIDTQ
+2816 
-2822 TSIDRIELL
+2822 
-2831 NDTGIVGDNLTNEA
+2831 
-2845 RPQFHITVPTDV
+2845 
-2857 NSVQLSLDGGINWV
+2857 
-2871 NATLTSD
+2871 
-2878 GVWEYI
+2878 
-2884 WPTDLVENTY
+2884 
-2894 TLTVKATDVAGNT
+2894 
-2907 ATETLNFIIDTT
+2907 
-2919 LSTPTITLD
+2919 
-2928 SADDS
+2928 
-2933 GTANDNKT
+2933 
-2941 NVKTPGFIIGGIDSD
+2941 
-2956 VTQVVVQVMRDGHSE
+2956 
-2971 EVELTQTNGQ
+2971 
-2981 WRFVPGSAWTDGD
+2981 
-2994 YTLTVTVKD
+2994 
-3003 EAGNIRHS
+3003 
-3011 APLTVT
+3011 
-3017 IDTQITIDH
+3017 
-3026 IELVNDSGIPDDN
+3026 
-3039 LTNNVRPHFQVTVPT
+3039 
-3054 DVNVVRL
+3054 VRL

-3100 TDKAGNKT
+3100 TDKAGNQT
-3108 TQQLDFIIDTLLSEP
+3108 TQKLDFIIDTMLSEP
-3123 TIVLDNTD
+3123 TIVLDSTD

-3137 DNLTNVNKPTFL
+3137 DNLTNANKPTFI

-3165 HGGTK
+3165 YGGTK

-3194 DYTLTVRVED
+3194 DYMLTVRVED

-3318 RLSTPTIAM
+3318 RLSTPTITM

-3346 GFTIGNIDADA
+3346 GFTIGNIDSDA
-3357 HSVILRITQGGNSQ
+3357 QSVILRITQGGNSQ

-3414 VVTVDTQTSITDI
+3414 IVTVDTQTSITDI

-3459 QLSIDGGANWVSATQ
+3459 QLSIDGGANWVSAAQ

-3616 VDTQIAIDRIELVN
+3616 VDTQIAIDHIELVN

-3711 NFTIDITLLTPT
+3711 NFTIDITLMTPT

-3849 FDIHQVDSD
+3849 FDIRQVDSD

-4308 LRIEIDTQVQIDS
+4308 LKIEIDTQVQIDS

-4534 TTPRFVIGNVPA
+4534 TKPRFVIGNVPA

-4553 RINGVSYSVTAN
+4553 RINGVSYPVTAN

-4825 FTTNNKTPTLIG
+4825 FTTNNKTPTLVG
-4837 STLPNTIVSIYV
+4837 NTLPNAIVSIYV

-4966 NDGNYELTFKVE
+4966 NDGNYVLTFKVE

-5027 GTAEAGSTLTIRN
+5027 GTAEAGSTLTIRS

-5080 SQQKEILIEHDTQI
+5080 SQQKDILIEHDTQI

-5400 ITSQTRPTFSIFG
+5400 ITSQTRPTFSISG

-5574 YSIWVDTHIK
+5574 YSIWVDTHIQ

-5589 LDDNKSSSKTEWWS
+5589 LDDNKSSSKTDWWS
-5603 NSDLITMRG
+5603 NSSTITMRG
-5612 TGEIGATVSLIV
+5612 MGEIGATVSLIV

-5636 TGRWEL
+5636 NGQWEL
-5642 STDKLPEGT
+5642 STDQLPEGK
-5651 YDISLVIEDS
+5651 YDITLSIEDN
-5661 AGNRWEDVREI
+5661 AGNRKEEVHEI

-5710 SEGNTYTLTVP
+5710 SNGNTYTLTVP

-5825 LADGSYTISVIASD
+5825 LTDGSYTISVIASD

-5927 AWNDGN
+5927 AWNDGT

-5968 HDDASDDATATA
+5968 HNDASDDATATA

-5997 RTEPSAAEESVVK
+5997 RTVPSVAEESVVK
-6010 VTAYS
+6010 ETAYS

-6049 IMFEGEEFTLPITNQ
+6049 VMFEGEEFTLPITNQ

-6106 DIVNAMNVR
+6106 DIVNAMNAR

>member
-2116 IDTLLSEPTIVLDN
+2116 IDTLLSEPTIVLDS

-2425 INNIELVN
+2425 INN
-2433 DSGIPDDNLT
+2433 
-2443 NNVRPHFQVTVPTD
+2443 
-2457 VNVVRL
+2457 
-2463 SIDGGKT
+2463 
-2470 WFNATQSA
+2470 
-2478 TPGVW
+2478 
-2483 DYIWPDDVADGGYTL
+2483 
-2498 TVEATDE
+2498 
-2505 AGNKATQTLDFTIDT
+2505 
-2520 TLSVPTLSLDSA
+2520 
-2532 DDSGIAGDNITN
+2532 
-2544 VKTPGFTLNNID
+2544 
-2556 TDVSRVIVEVMH
+2556 
-2568 NGIKQEV
+2568 
-2575 PLVQTGGQWRFAP
+2575 
-2588 TSDWA
+2588 
-2593 DGDYILTVKVED
+2593 
-2605 RAGNVKQSAPLT
+2605 
-2617 VTVDT
+2617 
-2622 HIAIDRIELVND
+2622 
-2634 SGIPGDNLT
+2634 
-2643 NEARPHFQVTVP
+2643 
-2655 ADVNGVRLSID
+2655 
-2666 GGKTWFDATQ
+2666 
-2676 SATSGV
+2676 
-2682 WDYTWLT
+2682 
-2689 NVANGP
+2689 
-2695 HTLMVEASDKAGNK
+2695 
-2709 TTQKLDFTID
+2709 
-2719 TILSEPTITL
+2719 
-2729 DSADDSAAGDNITNV
+2729 
-2744 KMPGFT
+2744 
-2750 LGNIDADVTKV
+2750 
-2761 VVTVAHDGKNQQIE
+2761 
-2775 LIKNG
+2775 
-2780 GVWRFTPGAAWTDG
+2780 
-2794 DYTLTV
+2794 
-2800 KVEDKA
+2800 
-2806 GNTNYSAPLT
+2806 
-2816 VTIDTQ
+2816 
-2822 TSIDRIELL
+2822 
-2831 NDTGIVGDNLTNEA
+2831 
-2845 RPQFHITVPTDV
+2845 
-2857 NSVQLSLDGGINWV
+2857 
-2871 NATLTSD
+2871 
-2878 GVWEYI
+2878 
-2884 WPTDLVENTY
+2884 
-2894 TLTVKATDVAGNT
+2894 
-2907 ATETLNFIIDTT
+2907 
-2919 LSTPTITLD
+2919 
-2928 SADDS
+2928 
-2933 GTANDNKT
+2933 
-2941 NVKTPGFIIGGIDSD
+2941 
-2956 VTQVVVQVMRDGHSE
+2956 
-2971 EVELTQTNGQ
+2971 
-2981 WRFVPGSAWTDGD
+2981 
-2994 YTLTVTVKD
+2994 
-3003 EAGNIRHS
+3003 
-3011 APLTVT
+3011 
-3017 IDTQITIDH
+3017 

-3696 VEVTDGAGNKMTETL
+3696 VEVTDCAGNKMTETL

-4553 RINGVSYSVTAN
+4553 RINGVSYPVTAN

>member
-425 IITDTIAPEK
+425 IITDTIPPEK

-538 ETTNDSGIVGD
+538 ETTDDSGIVGD

-583 ANDKGEWTFNF
+583 ANDQGEWTFNF

-601 INNLTFT
+601 VNNLTFT

-616 KDFSFSYVIDTIA
+616 KDFSFSYVIDTVA

-638 DYVVLPNGI
+638 DFVVLPNGI

-1031 DSDSGISDDNLTN
+1031 DSDSGIADDNLTN

-1062 QVWDAMSDTQ
+1062 QVWDAVSDTQ

-1112 SAIFD
+1112 SAVFD

-1326 VIVLDS
+1326 VIVLNS
-1332 ADDTGIQGDNMTNST
+1332 ADDTGVQGDNMTNRT

-1390 TSWADGDYT
+1390 ALWADGDYT

-1431 LVNDSGIPDDNLTN
+1431 LVNDSGIPNDNLTN

-1478 ATPGVWDY
+1478 ATPGAWDY

-1500 VEATDEAGN
+1500 VEATDKAGN
-1509 KATQTLDF
+1509 KTTQELDF

-1573 QEVPLVQTGGQ
+1573 QEVPLVQAGGQ

-1639 GDNLTNEARPHF
+1639 DDNLTNEARPHF

-2116 IDTLLSEPTIVLDN
+2116 IDTLLSEPTIVLDS
-2130 TDDSGTKGDHL
+2130 TDDSGTKGDNL

-2320 TLSTPVIVLD
+2320 TLSVPVIVLN
-2330 SADDSGVHGD
+2330 SADDTGVQGD
-2340 NMTNHT
+2340 NMTNST

-2370 VTTTFDATKDAGG
+2370 VTTTFDATKGVGG
-2383 WTFTPTGAWA
+2383 WSFTPTGAWA

-2443 NNVRPHFQVTVPTD
+2443 NNVRPHFQVKVPTD
-2457 VNVVRL
+2457 VN
-2463 SIDGGKT
+2463 
-2470 WFNATQSA
+2470 
-2478 TPGVW
+2478 
-2483 DYIWPDDVADGGYTL
+2483 
-2498 TVEATDE
+2498 E
-2505 AGNKATQTLDFTIDT
+2505 
-2520 TLSVPTLSLDSA
+2520 
-2532 DDSGIAGDNITN
+2532 
-2544 VKTPGFTLNNID
+2544 
-2556 TDVSRVIVEVMH
+2556 
-2568 NGIKQEV
+2568 
-2575 PLVQTGGQWRFAP
+2575 
-2588 TSDWA
+2588 
-2593 DGDYILTVKVED
+2593 
-2605 RAGNVKQSAPLT
+2605 
-2617 VTVDT
+2617 
-2622 HIAIDRIELVND
+2622 
-2634 SGIPGDNLT
+2634 
-2643 NEARPHFQVTVP
+2643 
-2655 ADVNGVRLSID
+2655 
-2666 GGKTWFDATQ
+2666 
-2676 SATSGV
+2676 
-2682 WDYTWLT
+2682 
-2689 NVANGP
+2689 
-2695 HTLMVEASDKAGNK
+2695 
-2709 TTQKLDFTID
+2709 
-2719 TILSEPTITL
+2719 
-2729 DSADDSAAGDNITNV
+2729 
-2744 KMPGFT
+2744 
-2750 LGNIDADVTKV
+2750 
-2761 VVTVAHDGKNQQIE
+2761 
-2775 LIKNG
+2775 
-2780 GVWRFTPGAAWTDG
+2780 
-2794 DYTLTV
+2794 
-2800 KVEDKA
+2800 
-2806 GNTNYSAPLT
+2806 
-2816 VTIDTQ
+2816 
-2822 TSIDRIELL
+2822 
-2831 NDTGIVGDNLTNEA
+2831 
-2845 RPQFHITVPTDV
+2845 
-2857 NSVQLSLDGGINWV
+2857 
-2871 NATLTSD
+2871 
-2878 GVWEYI
+2878 
-2884 WPTDLVENTY
+2884 
-2894 TLTVKATDVAGNT
+2894 
-2907 ATETLNFIIDTT
+2907 
-2919 LSTPTITLD
+2919 
-2928 SADDS
+2928 
-2933 GTANDNKT
+2933 
-2941 NVKTPGFIIGGIDSD
+2941 
-2956 VTQVVVQVMRDGHSE
+2956 
-2971 EVELTQTNGQ
+2971 
-2981 WRFVPGSAWTDGD
+2981 
-2994 YTLTVTVKD
+2994 
-3003 EAGNIRHS
+3003 
-3011 APLTVT
+3011 
-3017 IDTQITIDH
+3017 
-3026 IELVNDSGIPDDN
+3026 
-3039 LTNNVRPHFQVTVPT
+3039 
-3054 DVNVVRL
+3054 VRL

-3100 TDKAGNKT
+3100 TDKAGNQT
-3108 TQQLDFIIDTLLSEP
+3108 TQKLDFIIDTMLSEP
-3123 TIVLDNTD
+3123 TIVLDSTD

-3137 DNLTNVNKPTFL
+3137 DNLTNANKPTFI

-3179 TGIWSVTPTGTWADG
+3179 TGIWSVTPTSTWADG

-3278 GIWDYTWPKDVTDG
+3278 GTWDYTWPKDVTDG

-3371 EVTLTQVGGQWRF
+3371 EVTLTQAGGQWRF

-3397 TVEVTDNAGNV
+3397 TVEVQDNAGNV

-3414 VVTVDTQTSITDI
+3414 IVTVDTQTSITDI

-3459 QLSIDGGANWVSATQ
+3459 QLSIDGGANWVSAAQ

-3616 VDTQIAIDRIELVN
+3616 VDTQIAIDHIELVN

-3711 NFTIDITLLTPT
+3711 NFTIDITLMTPT

-3849 FDIHQVDSD
+3849 FDIRQVDSD

-4553 RINGVSYSVTAN
+4553 RINGVSYPVTAN

-4887 DNSELRSTAVDVT
+4887 DNSELRSTAVDLT

-4966 NDGNYELTFKVE
+4966 NDGNYVLTFKVE

-5299 DLITN
+5299 DLITS

-5380 FIDNPAMV
+5380 FIDNPVMI

-5400 ITSQTRPTFSIFG
+5400 ITSQTRPAFSIFG

-5473 IDTFNTTPVAIDSI
+5473 IDTLNTTPVAIDSI

-5532 GEVWVNEK
+5532 GEVWANDK

-5549 LYFTEGQLDITV
+5549 LYFTEGQLDINV

-5574 YSIWVDTHIK
+5574 YSIWVDTHIQ

-5589 LDDNKSSSKTEWWS
+5589 LDDNKSSSKTDWWS
-5603 NSDLITMRG
+5603 NSSTITMRG
-5612 TGEIGATVSLIV
+5612 MGEIGATVSLIV

-5636 TGRWEL
+5636 NGQWEL
-5642 STDKLPEGT
+5642 STDQLPEGK
-5651 YDISLVIEDS
+5651 YDITLSIEDN
-5661 AGNRWEDVREI
+5661 AGNRKEEVHEI

-5710 SEGNTYTLTVP
+5710 SNGNTYTLTVP

-5764 SLSPDSDSGTVGDN
+5764 SLSPDSDSGMVGDN

-5908 TDIYQATQGADG
+5908 TDTYQATQGADG

-5927 AWNDGN
+5927 AWNDGT

-5968 HDDASDDATATA
+5968 HNDASDDATATA

-5997 RTEPSAAEESVVK
+5997 RTVPSVAEESVVK
-6010 VTAYS
+6010 ETAYS

-6049 IMFEGEEFTLPITNQ
+6049 VMFEGEEFTLPITNQ

-6084 FIDKDNDFL
+6084 FIDKDDDFL

-6106 DIVNAMNVR
+6106 DIVNAMNAR

>member
-40 TTPRGSVIIV
+40 TTPHGSVIIV

-115 EELKKQLDDAEN
+115 EELKKQLDEAEN

-445 SGIKNDNITNS
+445 SGIKNDSITNS

-538 ETTNDSGIVGD
+538 ETTDDSGIVGD

-601 INNLTFT
+601 VNNLTFT

-616 KDFSFSYVIDTIA
+616 KDFSFSYVIDTVA

-638 DYVVLPNGI
+638 DFVVLPNGI

-1062 QVWDAMSDTQ
+1062 QVWDAASDTQ

-1112 SAIFD
+1112 SAVFD

-1182 NGSWLFIPGNTWA
+1182 NGSWLFTPGNTWA

-1326 VIVLDS
+1326 VIVLNS
-1332 ADDTGIQGDNMTNST
+1332 ADDTGVQGDNMTNST

-1377 ATKGTGGWTFTPP
+1377 ATKGVGGWSFTP
-1390 TSWADGDYT
+1390 TGAWADGDYT

-1431 LVNDSGIPDDNLTN
+1431 LVNDSGIPNDNLTN

-1463 LSIDGGKTWFNATQS
+1463 LSIDGGKTWFNATQN

-1509 KATQTLDF
+1509 KTTQTLDF

-1563 IVEVMHNGIK
+1563 TVEVMHNGIK

-1639 GDNLTNEARPHF
+1639 DDNLTNEARPHF

-1675 TQSATSGVWDYT
+1675 TQSATPGVWDYT

-1717 TIDTILSEPTIT
+1717 IIDTMLSEPTIT

-2015 TVTIDTQIT
+2015 TVTIDTQIA

-2130 TDDSGTKGDHL
+2130 TDDSGTKGDNL

-2330 SADDSGVHGD
+2330 SADDTGIQGD
-2340 NMTNHT
+2340 NMTNRT
-2346 QPTFA
+2346 QPTFN

-2370 VTTTFDATKDAGG
+2370 VTTTFDATKGVGG
-2383 WTFTPTGAWA
+2383 WTFTPPTSWGA
-2393 DGDYTLS
+2393 GDYTLS

-2443 NNVRPHFQVTVPTD
+2443 NNVRPQFQVKVPTD
-2457 VNVVRL
+2457 VN
-2463 SIDGGKT
+2463 
-2470 WFNATQSA
+2470 
-2478 TPGVW
+2478 
-2483 DYIWPDDVADGGYTL
+2483 
-2498 TVEATDE
+2498 E
-2505 AGNKATQTLDFTIDT
+2505 
-2520 TLSVPTLSLDSA
+2520 
-2532 DDSGIAGDNITN
+2532 
-2544 VKTPGFTLNNID
+2544 
-2556 TDVSRVIVEVMH
+2556 
-2568 NGIKQEV
+2568 
-2575 PLVQTGGQWRFAP
+2575 
-2588 TSDWA
+2588 
-2593 DGDYILTVKVED
+2593 
-2605 RAGNVKQSAPLT
+2605 
-2617 VTVDT
+2617 
-2622 HIAIDRIELVND
+2622 
-2634 SGIPGDNLT
+2634 
-2643 NEARPHFQVTVP
+2643 
-2655 ADVNGVRLSID
+2655 
-2666 GGKTWFDATQ
+2666 
-2676 SATSGV
+2676 
-2682 WDYTWLT
+2682 
-2689 NVANGP
+2689 
-2695 HTLMVEASDKAGNK
+2695 
-2709 TTQKLDFTID
+2709 
-2719 TILSEPTITL
+2719 
-2729 DSADDSAAGDNITNV
+2729 
-2744 KMPGFT
+2744 
-2750 LGNIDADVTKV
+2750 
-2761 VVTVAHDGKNQQIE
+2761 
-2775 LIKNG
+2775 
-2780 GVWRFTPGAAWTDG
+2780 
-2794 DYTLTV
+2794 
-2800 KVEDKA
+2800 
-2806 GNTNYSAPLT
+2806 
-2816 VTIDTQ
+2816 
-2822 TSIDRIELL
+2822 
-2831 NDTGIVGDNLTNEA
+2831 
-2845 RPQFHITVPTDV
+2845 
-2857 NSVQLSLDGGINWV
+2857 
-2871 NATLTSD
+2871 
-2878 GVWEYI
+2878 
-2884 WPTDLVENTY
+2884 
-2894 TLTVKATDVAGNT
+2894 
-2907 ATETLNFIIDTT
+2907 
-2919 LSTPTITLD
+2919 
-2928 SADDS
+2928 
-2933 GTANDNKT
+2933 
-2941 NVKTPGFIIGGIDSD
+2941 
-2956 VTQVVVQVMRDGHSE
+2956 
-2971 EVELTQTNGQ
+2971 
-2981 WRFVPGSAWTDGD
+2981 
-2994 YTLTVTVKD
+2994 
-3003 EAGNIRHS
+3003 
-3011 APLTVT
+3011 
-3017 IDTQITIDH
+3017 
-3026 IELVNDSGIPDDN
+3026 
-3039 LTNNVRPHFQVTVPT
+3039 
-3054 DVNVVRL
+3054 VRL

-3100 TDKAGNKT
+3100 TDKAGNQT
-3108 TQQLDFIIDTLLSEP
+3108 TQKLDFIIDTMLSEP
-3123 TIVLDNTD
+3123 TIVLDSTD

-3137 DNLTNVNKPTFL
+3137 DNLTNANKPTFI

-3204 DAGNVKYSAPLTVT
+3204 EAGNVKYSAPLTVT

-3318 RLSTPTIAM
+3318 RLSTPTITM

-3346 GFTIGNIDADA
+3346 GFTIGNIDSDA
-3357 HSVILRITQGGNSQ
+3357 QSVILRITQGGNSQ

-3414 VVTVDTQTSITDI
+3414 IVTVDTQTSITDI

-3459 QLSIDGGANWVSATQ
+3459 QLSIDGGANWVSAAQ

-3616 VDTQIAIDRIELVN
+3616 VDTQIAIDHIELVN
-3630 DSGVPGDNVTK
+3630 DSGVPGDNITK

-3683 WPTDMPEGQHTLT
+3683 WPTDMPEGQHTLI
-3696 VEVTDGAGNKMTETL
+3696 VEVTDGAGNKMTGTL
-3711 NFTIDITLLTPT
+3711 DFTIDITLLTPT

-3849 FDIHQVDSD
+3849 FDIRQVDSD

-3895 SYQLAVVVEDLAGN
+3895 SYQFAVVVEDLAGN

-3914 PFEVRIDTTTT
+3914 PLEVRIDTTTT

-3952 DVPGDVVQVRVTLD
+3952 DVPGDVIQVRVTLD

-4183 GSALPDGQHT
+4183 GSALPDGKHT

-4308 LRIEIDTQVQIDS
+4308 LQIEIDTQVQIDS

-4534 TTPRFVIGNVPA
+4534 TKPRFVIGNVPA

-4553 RINGVSYSVTAN
+4553 RINGVSYPVTAN

-4616 PASDTGNSNSDNLTN
+4616 PASDTGSSNSDNLTN

-4652 DDKSGREVLKQTIT
+4652 DDKSGREVLKHTIT

-4726 HEATSLRPEFKGFA
+4726 YEATSLRPEFKGLA

-4825 FTTNNKTPTLIG
+4825 FTTNNKTPTLVG
-4837 STLPNTIVSIYV
+4837 NTLPNAIVSIYV

-4966 NDGNYELTFKVE
+4966 NDGNYVLTFKVE

-5080 SQQKEILIEHDTQI
+5080 SQQKDILIEHDTQI

-5299 DLITN
+5299 DLITS

-5380 FIDNPAMV
+5380 FIDNPVMM

-5400 ITSQTRPTFSIFG
+5400 ITSQTRPAFSIYG

-5532 GEVWVNEK
+5532 GEVWVNDK

-5574 YSIWVDTHIK
+5574 YSIWVDTHIQ

-5589 LDDNKSSSKTEWWS
+5589 LDDNKSSSKTDWWS
-5603 NSDLITMRG
+5603 NSSTITMRG
-5612 TGEIGATVSLIV
+5612 MGEIGATVSLIV

-5636 TGRWEL
+5636 NGQWEL
-5642 STDKLPEGT
+5642 STDQLPEGK
-5651 YDISLVIEDS
+5651 YDITLSIEDN
-5661 AGNRWEDVREI
+5661 AGNRKEEVHEI

-5710 SEGNTYTLTVP
+5710 SNGNTYTLTVP

-5752 VPLDIMKEVPVI
+5752 VPLDIMKETPVI

-5778 ITRDKQP
+5778 ITRDNQP

-5858 TVPEIALAAGEDNGA
+5858 TVPEIALAAGEGNGA
-5873 SDSDNVTNHTQ
+5873 SDSDNVTNHNHTQ

-5927 AWNDGN
+5927 AWNDGT

-5947 QQSASLAVTVDSTVT
+5947 LQSASLEVTVDSTVT

-5968 HDDASDDATATA
+5968 HDDASDDATPTA

-5997 RTEPSAAEESVVK
+5997 RTVPSAAEESVVK
-6010 VTAYS
+6010 ETAYS

-6049 IMFEGEEFTLPITNQ
+6049 VMFEGEEFTLPITNQ

-6084 FIDKDNDFL
+6084 FLDKDDDFL

-6106 DIVNAMNVR
+6106 DIVNAMNAR

-6135 NGAIDVFAVNEVTLP
+6135 NGAIEVFAVNEVTLP

>member
-115 EELKKQLDDAEN
+115 EELKKQLDEAEN

-159 SKQIEEML
+159 SKQMEEML
-167 QNFLADNVAKDNLA
+167 QEFLADNVAKDNLA

-445 SGIKNDNITNS
+445 SGIKNDSITNS

-538 ETTNDSGIVGD
+538 ETTDDSGIVGD

-601 INNLTFT
+601 VNNLTFT

-616 KDFSFSYVIDTIA
+616 KDFSFSYVIDTVA

-638 DYVVLPNGI
+638 DFVVLPNGI

-1031 DSDSGISDDNLTN
+1031 DSDSGIADDNLTN

-1112 SAIFD
+1112 SAVFD

-1182 NGSWLFIPGNTWA
+1182 NGSWLFTPGNTWA

-1377 ATKGTGGWTFTPP
+1377 ATKGTGGWSFTP
-1390 TSWADGDYT
+1390 TGAWADGDYT

-1431 LVNDSGIPDDNLTN
+1431 LVNDSGIPNDNLTN

-1478 ATPGVWDY
+1478 ATPGAWDY

-1500 VEATDEAGN
+1500 VEATDKAGN
-1509 KATQTLDF
+1509 KTTQELDF

-1563 IVEVMHNGIK
+1563 TVEVMHNGIK

-1675 TQSATSGVWDYT
+1675 TQSATPGVWDYT

-1717 TIDTILSEPTIT
+1717 IIDTMLSEPTIT

-2015 TVTIDTQIT
+2015 TVTIDTQIA

-2036 PDDNLTNNVR
+2036 PDDNLTN
-2046 PHFQVT
+2046 
-2052 VPTDVNVVRLSIDG
+2052 
-2066 GKTWFN
+2066 
-2072 ATQSATPGVWDYT
+2072 
-2085 WLADVGEGKH
+2085 
-2095 TLTVEAT
+2095 EA
-2102 DKAGNK
+2102 
-2108 TTQQLDFI
+2108 
-2116 IDTLLSEPTIVLDN
+2116 
-2130 TDDSGTKGDHL
+2130 
-2141 TNVNKPTF
+2141 
-2149 LLGNIDA
+2149 
-2156 DARYVTVEVQHGGTK
+2156 
-2171 EVLTAT
+2171 
-2177 KDATGNWSVTPTGTW
+2177 
-2192 ADGDYTLTV
+2192 
-2201 RVEDEA
+2201 
-2207 GNEKHSASLTVTV
+2207 
-2220 DTQITIDVI
+2220 
-2229 ELVNDNG
+2229 
-2236 IPGDNMTNDAHPQF
+2236 
-2250 RVTVP
+2250 
-2255 GDVNEVSL
+2255 
-2263 SIDGGVT
+2263 
-2270 WVKATQS
+2270 
-2277 ATPGVW
+2277 
-2283 NYTWPGTVPDGDYTL
+2283 
-2298 NVKATDNAGNT
+2298 
-2309 VTETL
+2309 
-2314 HFTIDT
+2314 
-2320 TLSTPVIVLD
+2320 
-2330 SADDSGVHGD
+2330 
-2340 NMTNHT
+2340 
-2346 QPTFA
+2346 
-2351 LQHIDDD
+2351 
-2358 AVRVT
+2358 
-2363 VSVEHGG
+2363 
-2370 VTTTFDATKDAGG
+2370 
-2383 WTFTPTGAWA
+2383 
-2393 DGDYTLS
+2393 
-2400 VSVEDK
+2400 
-2406 AGNTSHSA
+2406 
-2414 SLTVT
+2414 
-2419 VDTQIA
+2419 
-2425 INNIELVN
+2425 
-2433 DSGIPDDNLT
+2433 
-2443 NNVRPHFQVTVPTD
+2443 
-2457 VNVVRL
+2457 
-2463 SIDGGKT
+2463 
-2470 WFNATQSA
+2470 
-2478 TPGVW
+2478 
-2483 DYIWPDDVADGGYTL
+2483 
-2498 TVEATDE
+2498 
-2505 AGNKATQTLDFTIDT
+2505 
-2520 TLSVPTLSLDSA
+2520 
-2532 DDSGIAGDNITN
+2532 
-2544 VKTPGFTLNNID
+2544 
-2556 TDVSRVIVEVMH
+2556 
-2568 NGIKQEV
+2568 
-2575 PLVQTGGQWRFAP
+2575 
-2588 TSDWA
+2588 
-2593 DGDYILTVKVED
+2593 
-2605 RAGNVKQSAPLT
+2605 
-2617 VTVDT
+2617 
-2622 HIAIDRIELVND
+2622 
-2634 SGIPGDNLT
+2634 
-2643 NEARPHFQVTVP
+2643 
-2655 ADVNGVRLSID
+2655 
-2666 GGKTWFDATQ
+2666 
-2676 SATSGV
+2676 
-2682 WDYTWLT
+2682 
-2689 NVANGP
+2689 
-2695 HTLMVEASDKAGNK
+2695 
-2709 TTQKLDFTID
+2709 
-2719 TILSEPTITL
+2719 
-2729 DSADDSAAGDNITNV
+2729 
-2744 KMPGFT
+2744 
-2750 LGNIDADVTKV
+2750 
-2761 VVTVAHDGKNQQIE
+2761 
-2775 LIKNG
+2775 
-2780 GVWRFTPGAAWTDG
+2780 
-2794 DYTLTV
+2794 
-2800 KVEDKA
+2800 
-2806 GNTNYSAPLT
+2806 
-2816 VTIDTQ
+2816 
-2822 TSIDRIELL
+2822 
-2831 NDTGIVGDNLTNEA
+2831 
-2845 RPQFHITVPTDV
+2845 
-2857 NSVQLSLDGGINWV
+2857 
-2871 NATLTSD
+2871 
-2878 GVWEYI
+2878 
-2884 WPTDLVENTY
+2884 
-2894 TLTVKATDVAGNT
+2894 
-2907 ATETLNFIIDTT
+2907 
-2919 LSTPTITLD
+2919 
-2928 SADDS
+2928 
-2933 GTANDNKT
+2933 
-2941 NVKTPGFIIGGIDSD
+2941 
-2956 VTQVVVQVMRDGHSE
+2956 
-2971 EVELTQTNGQ
+2971 
-2981 WRFVPGSAWTDGD
+2981 
-2994 YTLTVTVKD
+2994 
-3003 EAGNIRHS
+3003 
-3011 APLTVT
+3011 
-3017 IDTQITIDH
+3017 
-3026 IELVNDSGIPDDN
+3026 
-3039 LTNNVRPHFQVTVPT
+3039 RPHFQVTVPT

-3170 EVLTATKGA
+3170 EVLTATKDATGNWSVTPTGTWADGDYTLTVRVEDEAGNEKHSASLTVTVDTQITIDAIELVNDNGIPGDNMTNDAHPQFRVTVPGDVNEVSLSIDGGVTWVKATQSATPGVWNYTWPGTVPDGDYTLNVKATDNAGNTVTETLHFTIDTTLSTPVIVLDSADDTGIQGDNMTNRTQPTFNLQHIDDDAVRVTVSVEHGGVTTTFDATKGVGGWTFTPPTSWGAGDYTLSVSVEDKAGNTSHSASLTVTVDTQIAINNIELVNDSGIPDDNLTNNVRPQFQVKVPTDVNEVRLSIDGGKTWFNATQSATPGVWDYTWLADVGEGKHTLTVEATDKAGNQTTQKLDFIIDTLLSEPTIVLDSTDDSGTKGDNLTNANKPTFLLGNIDADARYVTVEVQHGSTKEVLTATKGA

-3204 DAGNVKYSAPLTVT
+3204 EAGNVKYSAPLTVT
-3218 VDTQITIDVIELV
+3218 VDTQITIDAIELV

-3318 RLSTPTIAM
+3318 RLSTPTITM

-3346 GFTIGNIDADA
+3346 GFTIGNIDSDA
-3357 HSVILRITQGGNSQ
+3357 QSVILRITQGGNSQ

-3414 VVTVDTQTSITDI
+3414 IVTVDTQTSITDI

-3459 QLSIDGGANWVSATQ
+3459 QLSIDGGANWVSAAQ

-3492 HTLTV
+3492 HILTV

-3576 GAGGWS
+3576 RAGGWS

-3616 VDTQIAIDRIELVN
+3616 VDTQIAIDHIELVN

-3683 WPTDMPEGQHTLT
+3683 WPTDMPEGQHTLI
-3696 VEVTDGAGNKMTETL
+3696 VEVTDGAGNKMTGTL
-3711 NFTIDITLLTPT
+3711 DFTIDITLLTPT

-3746 VFVLGSIDKDVRHV
+3746 IFVLGSIDKDVRHV

-3849 FDIHQVDSD
+3849 FDIRQVDSD

-3952 DVPGDVVQVRVTLD
+3952 DVPGDVIQVRVTLD

-4003 EAGNIANKDLV
+4003 QAGNIANKDLV

-4183 GSALPDGQHT
+4183 GSALPDGKHT

-4308 LRIEIDTQVQIDS
+4308 LQIEIDTQVQIDS

-4534 TTPRFVIGNVPA
+4534 TKPRFVIGNVPA

-4553 RINGVSYSVTAN
+4553 RINGVSYPVTAN

-4616 PASDTGNSNSDNLTN
+4616 PASDTGSSNSDNLTN

-4652 DDKSGREVLKQTIT
+4652 DDKSGREVLKHTIT

-4726 HEATSLRPEFKGFA
+4726 YEATSLRPEFKGLA

-4825 FTTNNKTPTLIG
+4825 FTTNNKTPTLVG
-4837 STLPNTIVSIYV
+4837 NTLPNAIVSIYV

-4966 NDGNYELTFKVE
+4966 NDGNYVLTFKVE

-5080 SQQKEILIEHDTQI
+5080 SQQKDILIEHDTQI

-5299 DLITN
+5299 DLITS

-5380 FIDNPAMV
+5380 FIDNPVMM

-5400 ITSQTRPTFSIFG
+5400 ITSQTRPAFSIYG

-5532 GEVWVNEK
+5532 GEVWVNDK

-5574 YSIWVDTHIK
+5574 YSIWVDTHIQ

-5589 LDDNKSSSKTEWWS
+5589 LDDNKSSSKTDWWS
-5603 NSDLITMRG
+5603 NSSTITMRG
-5612 TGEIGATVSLIV
+5612 MGEIGATVSLIV

-5636 TGRWEL
+5636 NGQWEL
-5642 STDKLPEGT
+5642 STDQLPEGK
-5651 YDISLVIEDS
+5651 YDITLSIEDN
-5661 AGNRWEDVREI
+5661 AGNRKEEVHEI

-5710 SEGNTYTLTVP
+5710 SNGNTYTLTVP

-5752 VPLDIMKEVPVI
+5752 VPLDIMKETPVI

-5778 ITRDKQP
+5778 ITRDNQP

-5858 TVPEIALAAGEDNGA
+5858 TVPEIALAAGEGNGA
-5873 SDSDNVTNHTQ
+5873 SDSDNVTNHNHTQ

-5927 AWNDGN
+5927 AWNDGT

-5947 QQSASLAVTVDSTVT
+5947 LQSASLEVTVDSTVT

-5997 RTEPSAAEESVVK
+5997 RTVPSAAEESVVK
-6010 VTAYS
+6010 ETAYS

-6049 IMFEGEEFTLPITNQ
+6049 VMFEGEEFTLPITNQ

-6084 FIDKDNDFL
+6084 FIDKDDDFL

-6106 DIVNAMNVR
+6106 DIVNAMNAR

>member
-1 MGNKSIQKFFA
+1 A

-2116 IDTLLSEPTIVLDN
+2116 IDTLLSEPTIVLDS

-2425 INNIELVN
+2425 INN
-2433 DSGIPDDNLT
+2433 
-2443 NNVRPHFQVTVPTD
+2443 
-2457 VNVVRL
+2457 
-2463 SIDGGKT
+2463 
-2470 WFNATQSA
+2470 
-2478 TPGVW
+2478 
-2483 DYIWPDDVADGGYTL
+2483 
-2498 TVEATDE
+2498 
-2505 AGNKATQTLDFTIDT
+2505 
-2520 TLSVPTLSLDSA
+2520 
-2532 DDSGIAGDNITN
+2532 
-2544 VKTPGFTLNNID
+2544 
-2556 TDVSRVIVEVMH
+2556 
-2568 NGIKQEV
+2568 
-2575 PLVQTGGQWRFAP
+2575 
-2588 TSDWA
+2588 
-2593 DGDYILTVKVED
+2593 
-2605 RAGNVKQSAPLT
+2605 
-2617 VTVDT
+2617 
-2622 HIAIDRIELVND
+2622 
-2634 SGIPGDNLT
+2634 
-2643 NEARPHFQVTVP
+2643 
-2655 ADVNGVRLSID
+2655 
-2666 GGKTWFDATQ
+2666 
-2676 SATSGV
+2676 
-2682 WDYTWLT
+2682 
-2689 NVANGP
+2689 
-2695 HTLMVEASDKAGNK
+2695 
-2709 TTQKLDFTID
+2709 
-2719 TILSEPTITL
+2719 
-2729 DSADDSAAGDNITNV
+2729 
-2744 KMPGFT
+2744 
-2750 LGNIDADVTKV
+2750 
-2761 VVTVAHDGKNQQIE
+2761 
-2775 LIKNG
+2775 
-2780 GVWRFTPGAAWTDG
+2780 
-2794 DYTLTV
+2794 
-2800 KVEDKA
+2800 
-2806 GNTNYSAPLT
+2806 
-2816 VTIDTQ
+2816 
-2822 TSIDRIELL
+2822 
-2831 NDTGIVGDNLTNEA
+2831 
-2845 RPQFHITVPTDV
+2845 
-2857 NSVQLSLDGGINWV
+2857 
-2871 NATLTSD
+2871 
-2878 GVWEYI
+2878 
-2884 WPTDLVENTY
+2884 
-2894 TLTVKATDVAGNT
+2894 
-2907 ATETLNFIIDTT
+2907 
-2919 LSTPTITLD
+2919 
-2928 SADDS
+2928 
-2933 GTANDNKT
+2933 
-2941 NVKTPGFIIGGIDSD
+2941 
-2956 VTQVVVQVMRDGHSE
+2956 
-2971 EVELTQTNGQ
+2971 
-2981 WRFVPGSAWTDGD
+2981 
-2994 YTLTVTVKD
+2994 
-3003 EAGNIRHS
+3003 
-3011 APLTVT
+3011 
-3017 IDTQITIDH
+3017 

-4553 RINGVSYSVTAN
+4553 RINGVSYPVTAN

>member
-115 EELKKQLDDAEN
+115 EELKKQLDEAEN

-159 SKQIEEML
+159 SKQMEEML
-167 QNFLADNVAKDNLA
+167 QEFLADNVAKDNLA

-445 SGIKNDNITNS
+445 SGIKNDSITNS

-538 ETTNDSGIVGD
+538 ETTDDSGIVGD

-601 INNLTFT
+601 VNNLTFT

-616 KDFSFSYVIDTIA
+616 KDFSFSYVIDTVA

-638 DYVVLPNGI
+638 DFVVLPNGI

-1031 DSDSGISDDNLTN
+1031 DSDSGIADDNLTN

-1112 SAIFD
+1112 SAVFD

-1182 NGSWLFIPGNTWA
+1182 NGSWLFTPGNTWA

-1377 ATKGTGGWTFTPP
+1377 ATKGTGGWSFTP
-1390 TSWADGDYT
+1390 TGAWADGDYT

-1431 LVNDSGIPDDNLTN
+1431 LVNDSGIPNDNLTN

-1478 ATPGVWDY
+1478 ATPGAWDY

-1500 VEATDEAGN
+1500 VEATDKAGN
-1509 KATQTLDF
+1509 KTTQELDF

-1563 IVEVMHNGIK
+1563 TVEVMHNGIK

-1675 TQSATSGVWDYT
+1675 TQSATPGVWDYT

-1717 TIDTILSEPTIT
+1717 IIDTMLSEPTIT

-2015 TVTIDTQIT
+2015 TVTIDTQIA

-2036 PDDNLTNNVR
+2036 PDDNLTN
-2046 PHFQVT
+2046 
-2052 VPTDVNVVRLSIDG
+2052 
-2066 GKTWFN
+2066 
-2072 ATQSATPGVWDYT
+2072 
-2085 WLADVGEGKH
+2085 
-2095 TLTVEAT
+2095 EA
-2102 DKAGNK
+2102 
-2108 TTQQLDFI
+2108 
-2116 IDTLLSEPTIVLDN
+2116 
-2130 TDDSGTKGDHL
+2130 
-2141 TNVNKPTF
+2141 
-2149 LLGNIDA
+2149 
-2156 DARYVTVEVQHGGTK
+2156 
-2171 EVLTAT
+2171 
-2177 KDATGNWSVTPTGTW
+2177 
-2192 ADGDYTLTV
+2192 
-2201 RVEDEA
+2201 
-2207 GNEKHSASLTVTV
+2207 
-2220 DTQITIDVI
+2220 
-2229 ELVNDNG
+2229 
-2236 IPGDNMTNDAHPQF
+2236 
-2250 RVTVP
+2250 
-2255 GDVNEVSL
+2255 
-2263 SIDGGVT
+2263 
-2270 WVKATQS
+2270 
-2277 ATPGVW
+2277 
-2283 NYTWPGTVPDGDYTL
+2283 
-2298 NVKATDNAGNT
+2298 
-2309 VTETL
+2309 
-2314 HFTIDT
+2314 
-2320 TLSTPVIVLD
+2320 
-2330 SADDSGVHGD
+2330 
-2340 NMTNHT
+2340 
-2346 QPTFA
+2346 
-2351 LQHIDDD
+2351 
-2358 AVRVT
+2358 
-2363 VSVEHGG
+2363 
-2370 VTTTFDATKDAGG
+2370 
-2383 WTFTPTGAWA
+2383 
-2393 DGDYTLS
+2393 
-2400 VSVEDK
+2400 
-2406 AGNTSHSA
+2406 
-2414 SLTVT
+2414 
-2419 VDTQIA
+2419 
-2425 INNIELVN
+2425 
-2433 DSGIPDDNLT
+2433 
-2443 NNVRPHFQVTVPTD
+2443 
-2457 VNVVRL
+2457 
-2463 SIDGGKT
+2463 
-2470 WFNATQSA
+2470 
-2478 TPGVW
+2478 
-2483 DYIWPDDVADGGYTL
+2483 
-2498 TVEATDE
+2498 
-2505 AGNKATQTLDFTIDT
+2505 
-2520 TLSVPTLSLDSA
+2520 
-2532 DDSGIAGDNITN
+2532 
-2544 VKTPGFTLNNID
+2544 
-2556 TDVSRVIVEVMH
+2556 
-2568 NGIKQEV
+2568 
-2575 PLVQTGGQWRFAP
+2575 
-2588 TSDWA
+2588 
-2593 DGDYILTVKVED
+2593 
-2605 RAGNVKQSAPLT
+2605 
-2617 VTVDT
+2617 
-2622 HIAIDRIELVND
+2622 
-2634 SGIPGDNLT
+2634 
-2643 NEARPHFQVTVP
+2643 
-2655 ADVNGVRLSID
+2655 
-2666 GGKTWFDATQ
+2666 
-2676 SATSGV
+2676 
-2682 WDYTWLT
+2682 
-2689 NVANGP
+2689 
-2695 HTLMVEASDKAGNK
+2695 
-2709 TTQKLDFTID
+2709 
-2719 TILSEPTITL
+2719 
-2729 DSADDSAAGDNITNV
+2729 
-2744 KMPGFT
+2744 
-2750 LGNIDADVTKV
+2750 
-2761 VVTVAHDGKNQQIE
+2761 
-2775 LIKNG
+2775 
-2780 GVWRFTPGAAWTDG
+2780 
-2794 DYTLTV
+2794 
-2800 KVEDKA
+2800 
-2806 GNTNYSAPLT
+2806 
-2816 VTIDTQ
+2816 
-2822 TSIDRIELL
+2822 
-2831 NDTGIVGDNLTNEA
+2831 
-2845 RPQFHITVPTDV
+2845 
-2857 NSVQLSLDGGINWV
+2857 
-2871 NATLTSD
+2871 
-2878 GVWEYI
+2878 
-2884 WPTDLVENTY
+2884 
-2894 TLTVKATDVAGNT
+2894 
-2907 ATETLNFIIDTT
+2907 
-2919 LSTPTITLD
+2919 
-2928 SADDS
+2928 
-2933 GTANDNKT
+2933 
-2941 NVKTPGFIIGGIDSD
+2941 
-2956 VTQVVVQVMRDGHSE
+2956 
-2971 EVELTQTNGQ
+2971 
-2981 WRFVPGSAWTDGD
+2981 
-2994 YTLTVTVKD
+2994 
-3003 EAGNIRHS
+3003 
-3011 APLTVT
+3011 
-3017 IDTQITIDH
+3017 
-3026 IELVNDSGIPDDN
+3026 
-3039 LTNNVRPHFQVTVPT
+3039 RPHFQVTVPT

-3170 EVLTATKGA
+3170 EVLTATKDATGNWSVTPTGTWADGDYTLTVRVEDEAGNEKHSASLTVTVDTQITIDAIELVNDNGIPGDNMTNDAHPQFRVTVPGDVNEVSLSIDGGVTWVKATQSATPGVWNYTWPGTVPDGDYTLNVKATDNAGNTVTETLHFTIDTTLSTPVIVLDSADDTGIQGDNMTNRTQPTFNLQHIDDDAVRVTVSVEHGGVTTTFDATKGVGGWTFTPPTSWGAGDYTLSVSVEDKAGNTSHSASLTVTVDTQIAINNIELVNDSGIPDDNLTNNVRPQFQVKVPTDVNEVRLSIDGGKTWFNATQSATPGVWDYTWLADVGEGKHTLTVEATDKAGNQTTQKLDFIIDTLLSEPTIVLDSTDDSGTKGDNLTNANKPTFLLGNIDADARYVTVEVQHGSTKEVLTATKGA

-3204 DAGNVKYSAPLTVT
+3204 EAGNVKYSAPLTVT
-3218 VDTQITIDVIELV
+3218 VDTQITIDAIELV

-3318 RLSTPTIAM
+3318 RLSTPTITM

-3346 GFTIGNIDADA
+3346 GFTIGNIDSDA
-3357 HSVILRITQGGNSQ
+3357 QSVILRITQGGNSQ

-3414 VVTVDTQTSITDI
+3414 IVTVDTQTSITDI

-3459 QLSIDGGANWVSATQ
+3459 QLSIDGGANWVSAAQ

-3492 HTLTV
+3492 HILTV

-3616 VDTQIAIDRIELVN
+3616 VDTQIAIDHIELVN

-3683 WPTDMPEGQHTLT
+3683 WPTDMPEGQHTLI
-3696 VEVTDGAGNKMTETL
+3696 VEVTDGAGNKMTGTL
-3711 NFTIDITLLTPT
+3711 DFTIDITLLTPT

-3746 VFVLGSIDKDVRHV
+3746 IFVLGSIDKDVRHV

-3849 FDIHQVDSD
+3849 FDIRQVDYD

-3952 DVPGDVVQVRVTLD
+3952 DVPGDVIQVRVTLD

-4003 EAGNIANKDLV
+4003 QAGNIANKDLV

-4183 GSALPDGQHT
+4183 GSALPDGKHT

-4308 LRIEIDTQVQIDS
+4308 LQIEIDTQVQIDS

-4534 TTPRFVIGNVPA
+4534 TKPRFVIGNVPA

-4553 RINGVSYSVTAN
+4553 RINGVSYPVTAN

-4616 PASDTGNSNSDNLTN
+4616 PASDTGSSNSDNLTN

-4652 DDKSGREVLKQTIT
+4652 DDKSGREVLKHTIT

-4726 HEATSLRPEFKGFA
+4726 YEATSLRPEFKGLA

-4825 FTTNNKTPTLIG
+4825 FTTNNKTPTLVG
-4837 STLPNTIVSIYV
+4837 NTLPNAIVSIYV

-4966 NDGNYELTFKVE
+4966 NDGNYVLTFKVE

-5080 SQQKEILIEHDTQI
+5080 SQQKDILIEHDTQI

-5299 DLITN
+5299 DLITS

-5380 FIDNPAMV
+5380 FIDNPVMM

-5400 ITSQTRPTFSIFG
+5400 ITSQTRPAFSIYG

-5532 GEVWVNEK
+5532 GEVWVNDK

-5574 YSIWVDTHIK
+5574 YSIWVDTHIQ

-5589 LDDNKSSSKTEWWS
+5589 LDDNKSSSKTDWWS
-5603 NSDLITMRG
+5603 NSSTITMRG
-5612 TGEIGATVSLIV
+5612 MGEIGATVSLIV

-5636 TGRWEL
+5636 NGQWEL
-5642 STDKLPEGT
+5642 STDQLPEGK
-5651 YDISLVIEDS
+5651 YDITLSIEDN
-5661 AGNRWEDVREI
+5661 AGNRKEEVHEI

-5710 SEGNTYTLTVP
+5710 SNGNTYTLTVP

-5752 VPLDIMKEVPVI
+5752 VPLDIMKETPVI

-5778 ITRDKQP
+5778 ITRDNQP

-5858 TVPEIALAAGEDNGA
+5858 TVPEIALAAGEGNGA
-5873 SDSDNVTNHTQ
+5873 SDSDNVTNHNHTQ

-5927 AWNDGN
+5927 AWNDGT

-5947 QQSASLAVTVDSTVT
+5947 LQSASLEVTVDSTVT

-5997 RTEPSAAEESVVK
+5997 RTVPSAAEESVVK
-6010 VTAYS
+6010 ETAYS

-6049 IMFEGEEFTLPITNQ
+6049 VMFEGEEFTLPITNQ

-6084 FIDKDNDFL
+6084 FIDKDDDFL

-6106 DIVNAMNVR
+6106 DIVNAMNAR

>member
-2116 IDTLLSEPTIVLDN
+2116 IDTLLSEPTIVLDS

-2425 INNIELVN
+2425 INN
-2433 DSGIPDDNLT
+2433 
-2443 NNVRPHFQVTVPTD
+2443 
-2457 VNVVRL
+2457 
-2463 SIDGGKT
+2463 
-2470 WFNATQSA
+2470 
-2478 TPGVW
+2478 
-2483 DYIWPDDVADGGYTL
+2483 
-2498 TVEATDE
+2498 
-2505 AGNKATQTLDFTIDT
+2505 
-2520 TLSVPTLSLDSA
+2520 
-2532 DDSGIAGDNITN
+2532 
-2544 VKTPGFTLNNID
+2544 
-2556 TDVSRVIVEVMH
+2556 
-2568 NGIKQEV
+2568 
-2575 PLVQTGGQWRFAP
+2575 
-2588 TSDWA
+2588 
-2593 DGDYILTVKVED
+2593 
-2605 RAGNVKQSAPLT
+2605 
-2617 VTVDT
+2617 
-2622 HIAIDRIELVND
+2622 
-2634 SGIPGDNLT
+2634 
-2643 NEARPHFQVTVP
+2643 
-2655 ADVNGVRLSID
+2655 
-2666 GGKTWFDATQ
+2666 
-2676 SATSGV
+2676 
-2682 WDYTWLT
+2682 
-2689 NVANGP
+2689 
-2695 HTLMVEASDKAGNK
+2695 
-2709 TTQKLDFTID
+2709 
-2719 TILSEPTITL
+2719 
-2729 DSADDSAAGDNITNV
+2729 
-2744 KMPGFT
+2744 
-2750 LGNIDADVTKV
+2750 
-2761 VVTVAHDGKNQQIE
+2761 
-2775 LIKNG
+2775 
-2780 GVWRFTPGAAWTDG
+2780 
-2794 DYTLTV
+2794 
-2800 KVEDKA
+2800 
-2806 GNTNYSAPLT
+2806 
-2816 VTIDTQ
+2816 
-2822 TSIDRIELL
+2822 
-2831 NDTGIVGDNLTNEA
+2831 
-2845 RPQFHITVPTDV
+2845 
-2857 NSVQLSLDGGINWV
+2857 
-2871 NATLTSD
+2871 
-2878 GVWEYI
+2878 
-2884 WPTDLVENTY
+2884 
-2894 TLTVKATDVAGNT
+2894 
-2907 ATETLNFIIDTT
+2907 
-2919 LSTPTITLD
+2919 
-2928 SADDS
+2928 
-2933 GTANDNKT
+2933 
-2941 NVKTPGFIIGGIDSD
+2941 
-2956 VTQVVVQVMRDGHSE
+2956 
-2971 EVELTQTNGQ
+2971 
-2981 WRFVPGSAWTDGD
+2981 
-2994 YTLTVTVKD
+2994 
-3003 EAGNIRHS
+3003 
-3011 APLTVT
+3011 
-3017 IDTQITIDH
+3017 

-4238 LTRINKPV
+4238 LTRINKPA

-4553 RINGVSYSVTAN
+4553 RINGVSYPVTAN

-5269 VSKDYSVDV
+5269 VSRDYSVDV

>member
-40 TTPRGSVIIV
+40 TTPHGSVIIV

-538 ETTNDSGIVGD
+538 ETTDDSGIVGD

-601 INNLTFT
+601 VNNLTFT

-616 KDFSFSYVIDTIA
+616 KDFSFSYVIDTVA

-638 DYVVLPNGI
+638 DFVVLPNGI

-1031 DSDSGISDDNLTN
+1031 DSDSGIADDNLTN

-1112 SAIFD
+1112 SAVFD

-1377 ATKGTGGWTFTPP
+1377 ATKGTGGWSFTP
-1390 TSWADGDYT
+1390 TGAWADGDYT

-1431 LVNDSGIPDDNLTN
+1431 LVNDSGIPNDNLTN

-1478 ATPGVWDY
+1478 ATPGAWDY

-1500 VEATDEAGN
+1500 VEATDKAGN
-1509 KATQTLDF
+1509 KTTQELDF

-1687 WLTNVANGPHTLMVE
+1687 WLTNVANGPHALMVE

-2116 IDTLLSEPTIVLDN
+2116 IDTLLSEPTIVLDS
-2130 TDDSGTKGDHL
+2130 TDDSGTKGDNL

-2320 TLSTPVIVLD
+2320 TLSVPVIVLN
-2330 SADDSGVHGD
+2330 SADDTGVQGD
-2340 NMTNHT
+2340 NMTNST

-2370 VTTTFDATKDAGG
+2370 VTTTFDATKGVGG
-2383 WTFTPTGAWA
+2383 WSFTPTGAWA

-2443 NNVRPHFQVTVPTD
+2443 NNVRPHFQVKVPTD
-2457 VNVVRL
+2457 VN
-2463 SIDGGKT
+2463 
-2470 WFNATQSA
+2470 
-2478 TPGVW
+2478 
-2483 DYIWPDDVADGGYTL
+2483 
-2498 TVEATDE
+2498 E
-2505 AGNKATQTLDFTIDT
+2505 
-2520 TLSVPTLSLDSA
+2520 
-2532 DDSGIAGDNITN
+2532 
-2544 VKTPGFTLNNID
+2544 
-2556 TDVSRVIVEVMH
+2556 
-2568 NGIKQEV
+2568 
-2575 PLVQTGGQWRFAP
+2575 
-2588 TSDWA
+2588 
-2593 DGDYILTVKVED
+2593 
-2605 RAGNVKQSAPLT
+2605 
-2617 VTVDT
+2617 
-2622 HIAIDRIELVND
+2622 
-2634 SGIPGDNLT
+2634 
-2643 NEARPHFQVTVP
+2643 
-2655 ADVNGVRLSID
+2655 
-2666 GGKTWFDATQ
+2666 
-2676 SATSGV
+2676 
-2682 WDYTWLT
+2682 
-2689 NVANGP
+2689 
-2695 HTLMVEASDKAGNK
+2695 
-2709 TTQKLDFTID
+2709 
-2719 TILSEPTITL
+2719 
-2729 DSADDSAAGDNITNV
+2729 
-2744 KMPGFT
+2744 
-2750 LGNIDADVTKV
+2750 
-2761 VVTVAHDGKNQQIE
+2761 
-2775 LIKNG
+2775 
-2780 GVWRFTPGAAWTDG
+2780 
-2794 DYTLTV
+2794 
-2800 KVEDKA
+2800 
-2806 GNTNYSAPLT
+2806 
-2816 VTIDTQ
+2816 
-2822 TSIDRIELL
+2822 
-2831 NDTGIVGDNLTNEA
+2831 
-2845 RPQFHITVPTDV
+2845 
-2857 NSVQLSLDGGINWV
+2857 
-2871 NATLTSD
+2871 
-2878 GVWEYI
+2878 
-2884 WPTDLVENTY
+2884 
-2894 TLTVKATDVAGNT
+2894 
-2907 ATETLNFIIDTT
+2907 
-2919 LSTPTITLD
+2919 
-2928 SADDS
+2928 
-2933 GTANDNKT
+2933 
-2941 NVKTPGFIIGGIDSD
+2941 
-2956 VTQVVVQVMRDGHSE
+2956 
-2971 EVELTQTNGQ
+2971 
-2981 WRFVPGSAWTDGD
+2981 
-2994 YTLTVTVKD
+2994 
-3003 EAGNIRHS
+3003 
-3011 APLTVT
+3011 
-3017 IDTQITIDH
+3017 
-3026 IELVNDSGIPDDN
+3026 
-3039 LTNNVRPHFQVTVPT
+3039 
-3054 DVNVVRL
+3054 VRL

-3100 TDKAGNKT
+3100 TDKAGNQT
-3108 TQQLDFIIDTLLSEP
+3108 TQKLDFIIDTMLSEP
-3123 TIVLDNTD
+3123 TIVLDSTD

-3137 DNLTNVNKPTFL
+3137 DNLTNANKPTFI

-3165 HGGTK
+3165 YGGTK

-3318 RLSTPTIAM
+3318 RLSTPTITM

-3346 GFTIGNIDADA
+3346 GFTIGNIDSDA
-3357 HSVILRITQGGNSQ
+3357 QSVILRITQGGNSQ

-3414 VVTVDTQTSITDI
+3414 IVTVDTQTSITDI

-3459 QLSIDGGANWVSATQ
+3459 QLSIDGGANWVSAAQ

-3616 VDTQIAIDRIELVN
+3616 VDTQIAIDHIELVN

-3711 NFTIDITLLTPT
+3711 NFTIDITLMTPT

-3849 FDIHQVDSD
+3849 FDIRQVDSD

-4270 ENTGG
+4270 ENTGE

-4308 LRIEIDTQVQIDS
+4308 LKIEIDTQVQIDS

-4534 TTPRFVIGNVPA
+4534 TKPRFVIGNVPA

-4553 RINGVSYSVTAN
+4553 RINGVSYPVTAN

-4887 DNSELRSTAVDVT
+4887 DNSELRSTAVDLT

-5052 NDGRWSAEL
+5052 NDGRWSAKL

-5299 DLITN
+5299 DLITS

-5380 FIDNPAMV
+5380 FIDNPVMM

-5400 ITSQTRPTFSIFG
+5400 ITSQTRPAFSIYG

-5473 IDTFNTTPVAIDSI
+5473 IDTLNTTPVAIDSI

-5532 GEVWVNEK
+5532 GEVWVNDK

-5574 YSIWVDTHIK
+5574 YSIWVDTHIQ

-5589 LDDNKSSSKTEWWS
+5589 LDDNKSSSKTDWWS
-5603 NSDLITMRG
+5603 NSSTITMRG
-5612 TGEIGATVSLIV
+5612 MGEIGATVSLIV

-5636 TGRWEL
+5636 NGQWEL
-5642 STDKLPEGT
+5642 STDQLPEGK
-5651 YDISLVIEDS
+5651 YDITLSIEDN
-5661 AGNRWEDVREI
+5661 AGNRKEEVHEI

-5710 SEGNTYTLTVP
+5710 SNGNTYTLTVP

-5927 AWNDGN
+5927 AWNDGT

-5968 HDDASDDATATA
+5968 HNDASDDATATA

-5997 RTEPSAAEESVVK
+5997 RTVPSVAEESVVK
-6010 VTAYS
+6010 ETAYS

-6049 IMFEGEEFTLPITNQ
+6049 VMFEGEEFTLPITNQ

-6084 FIDKDNDFL
+6084 FIDKDDDFL

-6106 DIVNAMNVR
+6106 DIVNAMNAR
-6115 GKTEDD
+6115 GKAEDD

>member
-40 TTPRGSVIIV
+40 TTPHGSVIIV

-538 ETTNDSGIVGD
+538 ETTDDSGIVGD

-601 INNLTFT
+601 VNNLTFT

-616 KDFSFSYVIDTIA
+616 KDFSFSYVIDTVA

-638 DYVVLPNGI
+638 DFVVLPNGI

-695 LQGAY
+695 LQGSY

-1031 DSDSGISDDNLTN
+1031 DSDSGIADDNLTN

-1112 SAIFD
+1112 SAVFD

-1182 NGSWLFIPGNTWA
+1182 NGSWLFTPGNTWA

-1207 KAGNTNY
+1207 KAGNTSY

-1377 ATKGTGGWTFTPP
+1377 ATKGTGGWSFTP
-1390 TSWADGDYT
+1390 TGAWADGDYT

-1431 LVNDSGIPDDNLTN
+1431 LVNDSGIPNDNLTN

-1478 ATPGVWDY
+1478 ATPGAWDY

-1500 VEATDEAGN
+1500 VEATDKAGN
-1509 KATQTLDF
+1509 KTTQELDF

-2116 IDTLLSEPTIVLDN
+2116 IDTLLSEPTIVLDS

-2320 TLSTPVIVLD
+2320 TLSVPVIVLN
-2330 SADDSGVHGD
+2330 SADDTGVQGD
-2340 NMTNHT
+2340 NMTNST

-2370 VTTTFDATKDAGG
+2370 VTTTFDATKGVGG
-2383 WTFTPTGAWA
+2383 WSFTPTGAWA

-2443 NNVRPHFQVTVPTD
+2443 NNVRPHFQVKVPTD
-2457 VNVVRL
+2457 VN
-2463 SIDGGKT
+2463 
-2470 WFNATQSA
+2470 
-2478 TPGVW
+2478 
-2483 DYIWPDDVADGGYTL
+2483 
-2498 TVEATDE
+2498 E
-2505 AGNKATQTLDFTIDT
+2505 
-2520 TLSVPTLSLDSA
+2520 
-2532 DDSGIAGDNITN
+2532 
-2544 VKTPGFTLNNID
+2544 
-2556 TDVSRVIVEVMH
+2556 
-2568 NGIKQEV
+2568 
-2575 PLVQTGGQWRFAP
+2575 
-2588 TSDWA
+2588 
-2593 DGDYILTVKVED
+2593 
-2605 RAGNVKQSAPLT
+2605 
-2617 VTVDT
+2617 
-2622 HIAIDRIELVND
+2622 
-2634 SGIPGDNLT
+2634 
-2643 NEARPHFQVTVP
+2643 
-2655 ADVNGVRLSID
+2655 
-2666 GGKTWFDATQ
+2666 
-2676 SATSGV
+2676 
-2682 WDYTWLT
+2682 
-2689 NVANGP
+2689 
-2695 HTLMVEASDKAGNK
+2695 
-2709 TTQKLDFTID
+2709 
-2719 TILSEPTITL
+2719 
-2729 DSADDSAAGDNITNV
+2729 
-2744 KMPGFT
+2744 
-2750 LGNIDADVTKV
+2750 
-2761 VVTVAHDGKNQQIE
+2761 
-2775 LIKNG
+2775 
-2780 GVWRFTPGAAWTDG
+2780 
-2794 DYTLTV
+2794 
-2800 KVEDKA
+2800 
-2806 GNTNYSAPLT
+2806 
-2816 VTIDTQ
+2816 
-2822 TSIDRIELL
+2822 
-2831 NDTGIVGDNLTNEA
+2831 
-2845 RPQFHITVPTDV
+2845 
-2857 NSVQLSLDGGINWV
+2857 
-2871 NATLTSD
+2871 
-2878 GVWEYI
+2878 
-2884 WPTDLVENTY
+2884 
-2894 TLTVKATDVAGNT
+2894 
-2907 ATETLNFIIDTT
+2907 
-2919 LSTPTITLD
+2919 
-2928 SADDS
+2928 
-2933 GTANDNKT
+2933 
-2941 NVKTPGFIIGGIDSD
+2941 
-2956 VTQVVVQVMRDGHSE
+2956 
-2971 EVELTQTNGQ
+2971 
-2981 WRFVPGSAWTDGD
+2981 
-2994 YTLTVTVKD
+2994 
-3003 EAGNIRHS
+3003 
-3011 APLTVT
+3011 
-3017 IDTQITIDH
+3017 
-3026 IELVNDSGIPDDN
+3026 
-3039 LTNNVRPHFQVTVPT
+3039 
-3054 DVNVVRL
+3054 VRL

-3100 TDKAGNKT
+3100 TDKAGNQT
-3108 TQQLDFIIDTLLSEP
+3108 TQKLDFIIDTMLSEP
-3123 TIVLDNTD
+3123 TIVLDSTD

-3137 DNLTNVNKPTFL
+3137 DNLTNANKPTFI

-3165 HGGTK
+3165 YGGTK

-3397 TVEVTDNAGNV
+3397 TVEVQDNAGNV

-3516 TRLSTPTIA
+3516 TRLSTPTIE

-3711 NFTIDITLLTPT
+3711 NFTIDITLMTPT

-3849 FDIHQVDSD
+3849 FDIRQVDSD

-4308 LRIEIDTQVQIDS
+4308 LKIEIDTQVQIDS

-4534 TTPRFVIGNVPA
+4534 TKPRFVIGNVPA

-4553 RINGVSYSVTAN
+4553 RINGVSYPVTAN

-4825 FTTNNKTPTLIG
+4825 FTTNNKTPTLVG
-4837 STLPNTIVSIYV
+4837 NTLPNAIVSIYV

-4966 NDGNYELTFKVE
+4966 NDGNYVLTFKVE

-5027 GTAEAGSTLTIRN
+5027 GTAEAGSTLTIRS

-5080 SQQKEILIEHDTQI
+5080 SQQKDILIEHDTQI

-5400 ITSQTRPTFSIFG
+5400 ITSQTRPTFSISG

-5574 YSIWVDTHIK
+5574 YSIWVDTHIQ

-5589 LDDNKSSSKTEWWS
+5589 LDDNKSSSKTDWWS
-5603 NSDLITMRG
+5603 NSSTITMRG
-5612 TGEIGATVSLIV
+5612 MGEIGATVSLIV

-5636 TGRWEL
+5636 NGQWEL
-5642 STDKLPEGT
+5642 STDQLPEGK
-5651 YDISLVIEDS
+5651 YDITLSIEDN
-5661 AGNRWEDVREI
+5661 AGNRKEEVHEI

-5710 SEGNTYTLTVP
+5710 SNGNTYTLTVP

-5825 LADGSYTISVIASD
+5825 LTDGSYTISVIASD

-5927 AWNDGN
+5927 AWNDGT

-5962 VTADSQ
+5962 VAADSQ

-5997 RTEPSAAEESVVK
+5997 RTVPSAAEESVVK
-6010 VTAYS
+6010 ETAYS

-6049 IMFEGEEFTLPITNQ
+6049 VMFEGEEFTLPITNQ

>member
-445 SGIKNDNITNS
+445 SGIKNDSITNS

-538 ETTNDSGIVGD
+538 ETTDDSGIVGD

-638 DYVVLPNGI
+638 DFVVLPNGI

-1062 QVWDAMSDTQ
+1062 QVWDAASDTQ

-1112 SAIFD
+1112 SAVFD

-1182 NGSWLFIPGNTWA
+1182 NGSWLFTPGNTWA

-1207 KAGNTNY
+1207 KAGNTSY

-1326 VIVLDS
+1326 VIVLNS
-1332 ADDTGIQGDNMTNST
+1332 ADDTGVQGDNMTNRT

-1431 LVNDSGIPDDNLTN
+1431 LVNDSGIPNDNLTN

-1478 ATPGVWDY
+1478 ATTGVWDY

-1702 ASDKAGN
+1702 ATDKAGN

-2015 TVTIDTQIT
+2015 TVTIDTQI
-2024 IDHIEL
+2024 
-2030 VNDSGI
+2030 
-2036 PDDNLTNNVR
+2036 
-2046 PHFQVT
+2046 
-2052 VPTDVNVVRLSIDG
+2052 
-2066 GKTWFN
+2066 
-2072 ATQSATPGVWDYT
+2072 A
-2085 WLADVGEGKH
+2085 
-2095 TLTVEAT
+2095 
-2102 DKAGNK
+2102 
-2108 TTQQLDFI
+2108 
-2116 IDTLLSEPTIVLDN
+2116 
-2130 TDDSGTKGDHL
+2130 
-2141 TNVNKPTF
+2141 
-2149 LLGNIDA
+2149 
-2156 DARYVTVEVQHGGTK
+2156 
-2171 EVLTAT
+2171 
-2177 KDATGNWSVTPTGTW
+2177 
-2192 ADGDYTLTV
+2192 
-2201 RVEDEA
+2201 
-2207 GNEKHSASLTVTV
+2207 
-2220 DTQITIDVI
+2220 
-2229 ELVNDNG
+2229 
-2236 IPGDNMTNDAHPQF
+2236 
-2250 RVTVP
+2250 
-2255 GDVNEVSL
+2255 
-2263 SIDGGVT
+2263 
-2270 WVKATQS
+2270 
-2277 ATPGVW
+2277 
-2283 NYTWPGTVPDGDYTL
+2283 
-2298 NVKATDNAGNT
+2298 
-2309 VTETL
+2309 
-2314 HFTIDT
+2314 
-2320 TLSTPVIVLD
+2320 
-2330 SADDSGVHGD
+2330 
-2340 NMTNHT
+2340 
-2346 QPTFA
+2346 
-2351 LQHIDDD
+2351 
-2358 AVRVT
+2358 
-2363 VSVEHGG
+2363 
-2370 VTTTFDATKDAGG
+2370 
-2383 WTFTPTGAWA
+2383 
-2393 DGDYTLS
+2393 
-2400 VSVEDK
+2400 
-2406 AGNTSHSA
+2406 
-2414 SLTVT
+2414 
-2419 VDTQIA
+2419 
-2425 INNIELVN
+2425 
-2433 DSGIPDDNLT
+2433 
-2443 NNVRPHFQVTVPTD
+2443 
-2457 VNVVRL
+2457 
-2463 SIDGGKT
+2463 
-2470 WFNATQSA
+2470 
-2478 TPGVW
+2478 
-2483 DYIWPDDVADGGYTL
+2483 
-2498 TVEATDE
+2498 
-2505 AGNKATQTLDFTIDT
+2505 
-2520 TLSVPTLSLDSA
+2520 
-2532 DDSGIAGDNITN
+2532 
-2544 VKTPGFTLNNID
+2544 
-2556 TDVSRVIVEVMH
+2556 
-2568 NGIKQEV
+2568 
-2575 PLVQTGGQWRFAP
+2575 
-2588 TSDWA
+2588 
-2593 DGDYILTVKVED
+2593 
-2605 RAGNVKQSAPLT
+2605 
-2617 VTVDT
+2617 
-2622 HIAIDRIELVND
+2622 
-2634 SGIPGDNLT
+2634 
-2643 NEARPHFQVTVP
+2643 
-2655 ADVNGVRLSID
+2655 
-2666 GGKTWFDATQ
+2666 
-2676 SATSGV
+2676 
-2682 WDYTWLT
+2682 
-2689 NVANGP
+2689 
-2695 HTLMVEASDKAGNK
+2695 
-2709 TTQKLDFTID
+2709 
-2719 TILSEPTITL
+2719 
-2729 DSADDSAAGDNITNV
+2729 
-2744 KMPGFT
+2744 
-2750 LGNIDADVTKV
+2750 
-2761 VVTVAHDGKNQQIE
+2761 
-2775 LIKNG
+2775 
-2780 GVWRFTPGAAWTDG
+2780 
-2794 DYTLTV
+2794 
-2800 KVEDKA
+2800 
-2806 GNTNYSAPLT
+2806 
-2816 VTIDTQ
+2816 
-2822 TSIDRIELL
+2822 
-2831 NDTGIVGDNLTNEA
+2831 
-2845 RPQFHITVPTDV
+2845 
-2857 NSVQLSLDGGINWV
+2857 
-2871 NATLTSD
+2871 
-2878 GVWEYI
+2878 
-2884 WPTDLVENTY
+2884 
-2894 TLTVKATDVAGNT
+2894 
-2907 ATETLNFIIDTT
+2907 
-2919 LSTPTITLD
+2919 
-2928 SADDS
+2928 
-2933 GTANDNKT
+2933 
-2941 NVKTPGFIIGGIDSD
+2941 
-2956 VTQVVVQVMRDGHSE
+2956 
-2971 EVELTQTNGQ
+2971 
-2981 WRFVPGSAWTDGD
+2981 
-2994 YTLTVTVKD
+2994 
-3003 EAGNIRHS
+3003 
-3011 APLTVT
+3011 
-3017 IDTQITIDH
+3017 IDH

-3155 DARYVTVEVQ
+3155 DARYVMVEVQ

-3278 GIWDYTWPKDVTDG
+3278 GTWDYTWPKDVTDG

-3397 TVEVTDNAGNV
+3397 TVEVQDNAGNV

-3616 VDTQIAIDRIELVN
+3616 VDTQIAIDHIELVN

-3711 NFTIDITLLTPT
+3711 NFTIDITLMTPT

-3849 FDIHQVDSD
+3849 FDIRQVDSD

-4308 LRIEIDTQVQIDS
+4308 LKIEIDTQVQIDS

-4534 TTPRFVIGNVPA
+4534 TKPRFVIGNVPA

-4553 RINGVSYSVTAN
+4553 RINGVSYPVTAN

-4825 FTTNNKTPTLIG
+4825 FTTNNKTPTLVG
-4837 STLPNTIVSIYV
+4837 NTLPNAIVSIYV

-4966 NDGNYELTFKVE
+4966 NDGNYVLTFKVE

-5027 GTAEAGSTLTIRN
+5027 GTAEAGSTLTIRS

-5080 SQQKEILIEHDTQI
+5080 SQQKDILIEHDTQI

-5400 ITSQTRPTFSIFG
+5400 ITSQTRPTFSISG

-5574 YSIWVDTHIK
+5574 YSIWVDTHIQ

-5589 LDDNKSSSKTEWWS
+5589 LDDNKSSSKTDWWS
-5603 NSDLITMRG
+5603 NSSTITMRG
-5612 TGEIGATVSLIV
+5612 MGEIGATVSLIV

-5636 TGRWEL
+5636 NGQWEL
-5642 STDKLPEGT
+5642 STDQLPEGK
-5651 YDISLVIEDS
+5651 YDITLSIEDN
-5661 AGNRWEDVREI
+5661 AGNRKEEVHEI

-5710 SEGNTYTLTVP
+5710 SNGNTYTLTVP

-5752 VPLDIMKEVPVI
+5752 VSLDIMKEVPVI

-5858 TVPEIALAAGEDNGA
+5858 TVPEIALAAGEDNGV

-5908 TDIYQATQGADG
+5908 TDTYQATQGADG

-5927 AWNDGN
+5927 AWNDGT

-5997 RTEPSAAEESVVK
+5997 RTVPSAAEESVVK
-6010 VTAYS
+6010 ETAYS

-6106 DIVNAMNVR
+6106 DIVNAMNAR

>member
-425 IITDTIAPEK
+425 IITDTIPPEK

-1031 DSDSGISDDNLTN
+1031 DSDSGIADDNLTN

-1112 SAIFD
+1112 SAVFD

-1377 ATKGTGGWTFTPP
+1377 ATKGTGGWSFTP
-1390 TSWADGDYT
+1390 TGAWADGDYT

-1431 LVNDSGIPDDNLTN
+1431 LVNDSGIPNDNLTN

-1478 ATPGVWDY
+1478 ATPGAWDY

-1500 VEATDEAGN
+1500 VEATDKAGN
-1509 KATQTLDF
+1509 KTTQELDF

-2116 IDTLLSEPTIVLDN
+2116 IDTLLSEPTIVLDS
-2130 TDDSGTKGDHL
+2130 TDDSGTKGDNL

-2320 TLSTPVIVLD
+2320 TLSVPVIVLN
-2330 SADDSGVHGD
+2330 SADDTGVQGD
-2340 NMTNHT
+2340 NMTNST

-2370 VTTTFDATKDAGG
+2370 VTTTFDATKGVGG
-2383 WTFTPTGAWA
+2383 WSFTPTGAWA

-2443 NNVRPHFQVTVPTD
+2443 NNVRPHFQVKVPTD
-2457 VNVVRL
+2457 VN
-2463 SIDGGKT
+2463 
-2470 WFNATQSA
+2470 
-2478 TPGVW
+2478 
-2483 DYIWPDDVADGGYTL
+2483 
-2498 TVEATDE
+2498 E
-2505 AGNKATQTLDFTIDT
+2505 
-2520 TLSVPTLSLDSA
+2520 
-2532 DDSGIAGDNITN
+2532 
-2544 VKTPGFTLNNID
+2544 
-2556 TDVSRVIVEVMH
+2556 
-2568 NGIKQEV
+2568 
-2575 PLVQTGGQWRFAP
+2575 
-2588 TSDWA
+2588 
-2593 DGDYILTVKVED
+2593 
-2605 RAGNVKQSAPLT
+2605 
-2617 VTVDT
+2617 
-2622 HIAIDRIELVND
+2622 
-2634 SGIPGDNLT
+2634 
-2643 NEARPHFQVTVP
+2643 
-2655 ADVNGVRLSID
+2655 
-2666 GGKTWFDATQ
+2666 
-2676 SATSGV
+2676 
-2682 WDYTWLT
+2682 
-2689 NVANGP
+2689 
-2695 HTLMVEASDKAGNK
+2695 
-2709 TTQKLDFTID
+2709 
-2719 TILSEPTITL
+2719 
-2729 DSADDSAAGDNITNV
+2729 
-2744 KMPGFT
+2744 
-2750 LGNIDADVTKV
+2750 
-2761 VVTVAHDGKNQQIE
+2761 
-2775 LIKNG
+2775 
-2780 GVWRFTPGAAWTDG
+2780 
-2794 DYTLTV
+2794 
-2800 KVEDKA
+2800 
-2806 GNTNYSAPLT
+2806 
-2816 VTIDTQ
+2816 
-2822 TSIDRIELL
+2822 
-2831 NDTGIVGDNLTNEA
+2831 
-2845 RPQFHITVPTDV
+2845 
-2857 NSVQLSLDGGINWV
+2857 
-2871 NATLTSD
+2871 
-2878 GVWEYI
+2878 
-2884 WPTDLVENTY
+2884 
-2894 TLTVKATDVAGNT
+2894 
-2907 ATETLNFIIDTT
+2907 
-2919 LSTPTITLD
+2919 
-2928 SADDS
+2928 
-2933 GTANDNKT
+2933 
-2941 NVKTPGFIIGGIDSD
+2941 
-2956 VTQVVVQVMRDGHSE
+2956 
-2971 EVELTQTNGQ
+2971 
-2981 WRFVPGSAWTDGD
+2981 
-2994 YTLTVTVKD
+2994 
-3003 EAGNIRHS
+3003 
-3011 APLTVT
+3011 
-3017 IDTQITIDH
+3017 
-3026 IELVNDSGIPDDN
+3026 
-3039 LTNNVRPHFQVTVPT
+3039 
-3054 DVNVVRL
+3054 VRL

-3100 TDKAGNKT
+3100 TDKAGNQT
-3108 TQQLDFIIDTLLSEP
+3108 TQKLDFIIDTLLSEP
-3123 TIVLDNTD
+3123 TIVLDSTD

-3137 DNLTNVNKPTFL
+3137 DNLTNANKPTFI

-3165 HGGTK
+3165 YGGTK

-3318 RLSTPTIAM
+3318 RLSTPTITM

-3346 GFTIGNIDADA
+3346 GFTIGNIDSDA
-3357 HSVILRITQGGNSQ
+3357 QSVILRITQGGNSQ

-3414 VVTVDTQTSITDI
+3414 IVTVDTQTSITDI

-3459 QLSIDGGANWVSATQ
+3459 QLSIDGGANWVSAAQ

-3616 VDTQIAIDRIELVN
+3616 VDTQIAIDHIELVN

-3711 NFTIDITLLTPT
+3711 NFTIDITLMTPT

-3849 FDIHQVDSD
+3849 FDIRQVDSD

-4308 LRIEIDTQVQIDS
+4308 LKIEIDTQVQIDS

-4342 SFEIAT
+4342 SFAIAT

-4534 TTPRFVIGNVPA
+4534 TKPRFVIGNVPA

-4553 RINGVSYSVTAN
+4553 RINGVSYPVTAN

-4825 FTTNNKTPTLIG
+4825 FTTNNKTPTLVG
-4837 STLPNTIVSIYV
+4837 NTLPNAIVSIYV

-4966 NDGNYELTFKVE
+4966 NDGNYVLTFKVE

-4995 TVISPL
+4995 MVISPL

-5080 SQQKEILIEHDTQI
+5080 SQQKDILIEHDTQI

-5299 DLITN
+5299 DLITS

-5380 FIDNPAMV
+5380 FIDNPVMM

-5400 ITSQTRPTFSIFG
+5400 ITSQTRPAFSIYG

-5473 IDTFNTTPVAIDSI
+5473 IDTLNTTPVAIDSI

-5532 GEVWVNEK
+5532 GEVWVNDK

-5574 YSIWVDTHIK
+5574 YSIWVDTHIQ

-5589 LDDNKSSSKTEWWS
+5589 LDDNKSSSKTDWWS
-5603 NSDLITMRG
+5603 NSSTITMRG
-5612 TGEIGATVSLIV
+5612 MGEIGATVSLIV

-5636 TGRWEL
+5636 NGQWEL
-5642 STDKLPEGT
+5642 STDQLPEGK
-5651 YDISLVIEDS
+5651 YDITLSIEDN
-5661 AGNRWEDVREI
+5661 AGNRKEEVHEI

-5710 SEGNTYTLTVP
+5710 SNGNTYTLTVP

-5825 LADGSYTISVIASD
+5825 LTDGSYTISVIASD

-5927 AWNDGN
+5927 AWNDGT

-5997 RTEPSAAEESVVK
+5997 RTVPSAAEESVVK
-6010 VTAYS
+6010 ETAYS

-6049 IMFEGEEFTLPITNQ
+6049 VMFEGEEFTLPITNQ

-6084 FIDKDNDFL
+6084 FIDKDDDFL

-6106 DIVNAMNVR
+6106 DIVNAMNAR

>member
-1 MGNKSIQKFFA
+1 KFFA

-425 IITDTIAPEK
+425 IITDTIPPEK

-538 ETTNDSGIVGD
+538 ETTDDSGIVGD

-583 ANDKGEWTFNF
+583 ANDQGEWTFNF

-601 INNLTFT
+601 VNNLTFT

-616 KDFSFSYVIDTIA
+616 KDFSFSYVIDTVA

-638 DYVVLPNGI
+638 DFVVLPNGI

-1062 QVWDAMSDTQ
+1062 QVWDAASDTQ

-1112 SAIFD
+1112 SAVFD

-1182 NGSWLFIPGNTWA
+1182 NGSWLFTPGNTWA

-1326 VIVLDS
+1326 VIVLNS
-1332 ADDTGIQGDNMTNST
+1332 ADDTGVQGDNMTNST

-1377 ATKGTGGWTFTPP
+1377 ATKGVGGWSFTP
-1390 TSWADGDYT
+1390 TGAWADGDYT

-1431 LVNDSGIPDDNLTN
+1431 LVNDSGIPNDNLTN

-1463 LSIDGGKTWFNATQS
+1463 LSIDGGKTWFNATQN

-1509 KATQTLDF
+1509 KTTQTLDF

-1563 IVEVMHNGIK
+1563 TVEVMHNGIK

-1717 TIDTILSEPTIT
+1717 IIDTMLSEPTIT

-2015 TVTIDTQIT
+2015 TVTIDTQIA

-2036 PDDNLTNNVR
+2036 PDDNLTN
-2046 PHFQVT
+2046 
-2052 VPTDVNVVRLSIDG
+2052 
-2066 GKTWFN
+2066 
-2072 ATQSATPGVWDYT
+2072 
-2085 WLADVGEGKH
+2085 
-2095 TLTVEAT
+2095 EA
-2102 DKAGNK
+2102 
-2108 TTQQLDFI
+2108 
-2116 IDTLLSEPTIVLDN
+2116 
-2130 TDDSGTKGDHL
+2130 
-2141 TNVNKPTF
+2141 
-2149 LLGNIDA
+2149 
-2156 DARYVTVEVQHGGTK
+2156 
-2171 EVLTAT
+2171 
-2177 KDATGNWSVTPTGTW
+2177 
-2192 ADGDYTLTV
+2192 
-2201 RVEDEA
+2201 
-2207 GNEKHSASLTVTV
+2207 
-2220 DTQITIDVI
+2220 
-2229 ELVNDNG
+2229 
-2236 IPGDNMTNDAHPQF
+2236 
-2250 RVTVP
+2250 
-2255 GDVNEVSL
+2255 
-2263 SIDGGVT
+2263 
-2270 WVKATQS
+2270 
-2277 ATPGVW
+2277 
-2283 NYTWPGTVPDGDYTL
+2283 
-2298 NVKATDNAGNT
+2298 
-2309 VTETL
+2309 
-2314 HFTIDT
+2314 
-2320 TLSTPVIVLD
+2320 
-2330 SADDSGVHGD
+2330 
-2340 NMTNHT
+2340 
-2346 QPTFA
+2346 
-2351 LQHIDDD
+2351 
-2358 AVRVT
+2358 
-2363 VSVEHGG
+2363 
-2370 VTTTFDATKDAGG
+2370 
-2383 WTFTPTGAWA
+2383 
-2393 DGDYTLS
+2393 
-2400 VSVEDK
+2400 
-2406 AGNTSHSA
+2406 
-2414 SLTVT
+2414 
-2419 VDTQIA
+2419 
-2425 INNIELVN
+2425 
-2433 DSGIPDDNLT
+2433 
-2443 NNVRPHFQVTVPTD
+2443 
-2457 VNVVRL
+2457 
-2463 SIDGGKT
+2463 
-2470 WFNATQSA
+2470 
-2478 TPGVW
+2478 
-2483 DYIWPDDVADGGYTL
+2483 
-2498 TVEATDE
+2498 
-2505 AGNKATQTLDFTIDT
+2505 
-2520 TLSVPTLSLDSA
+2520 
-2532 DDSGIAGDNITN
+2532 
-2544 VKTPGFTLNNID
+2544 
-2556 TDVSRVIVEVMH
+2556 
-2568 NGIKQEV
+2568 
-2575 PLVQTGGQWRFAP
+2575 
-2588 TSDWA
+2588 
-2593 DGDYILTVKVED
+2593 
-2605 RAGNVKQSAPLT
+2605 
-2617 VTVDT
+2617 
-2622 HIAIDRIELVND
+2622 
-2634 SGIPGDNLT
+2634 
-2643 NEARPHFQVTVP
+2643 
-2655 ADVNGVRLSID
+2655 
-2666 GGKTWFDATQ
+2666 
-2676 SATSGV
+2676 
-2682 WDYTWLT
+2682 
-2689 NVANGP
+2689 
-2695 HTLMVEASDKAGNK
+2695 
-2709 TTQKLDFTID
+2709 
-2719 TILSEPTITL
+2719 
-2729 DSADDSAAGDNITNV
+2729 
-2744 KMPGFT
+2744 
-2750 LGNIDADVTKV
+2750 
-2761 VVTVAHDGKNQQIE
+2761 
-2775 LIKNG
+2775 
-2780 GVWRFTPGAAWTDG
+2780 
-2794 DYTLTV
+2794 
-2800 KVEDKA
+2800 
-2806 GNTNYSAPLT
+2806 
-2816 VTIDTQ
+2816 
-2822 TSIDRIELL
+2822 
-2831 NDTGIVGDNLTNEA
+2831 
-2845 RPQFHITVPTDV
+2845 
-2857 NSVQLSLDGGINWV
+2857 
-2871 NATLTSD
+2871 
-2878 GVWEYI
+2878 
-2884 WPTDLVENTY
+2884 
-2894 TLTVKATDVAGNT
+2894 
-2907 ATETLNFIIDTT
+2907 
-2919 LSTPTITLD
+2919 
-2928 SADDS
+2928 
-2933 GTANDNKT
+2933 
-2941 NVKTPGFIIGGIDSD
+2941 
-2956 VTQVVVQVMRDGHSE
+2956 
-2971 EVELTQTNGQ
+2971 
-2981 WRFVPGSAWTDGD
+2981 
-2994 YTLTVTVKD
+2994 
-3003 EAGNIRHS
+3003 
-3011 APLTVT
+3011 
-3017 IDTQITIDH
+3017 
-3026 IELVNDSGIPDDN
+3026 
-3039 LTNNVRPHFQVTVPT
+3039 RPHFQVTVPT

-3165 HGGTK
+3165 HGGTKEVLTATKDATGNWSVTPTGTWADGDYTLTVRVEDEAGNEKHSASLTVTVDTQITIDAIELVNDNGIPGDNMTNDAHPQFRVTVPGDVNEVSLSIDGGVTWVKATQSATPGVWNYTWPGTVPDGDYTLNVKATDNAGNTVTETLHFTIDTTLSTPVIVLDSADDTGIQGDNMTNRTQPTFNLQHIDDDAVRVTVSVEHGGVTTTFDATKGVGGWTFTPPTSWGAGDYTLSVSVEDKAGNTSHSASLTVTVDTQIAINNIELVNDSGIPDDNLTNNVRPHFQVKVPTDVNEVRLSIDGGKTWFNATQSATPGVWDYTWLADVGEGKHTLTVEATDKAGNQTTQKLDFIIDTMLSEPTIVLDSTDDSGTKGDNLTNANKPTFILGNIDADARYVTVEVQYGGTK

-3414 VVTVDTQTSITDI
+3414 IVTVDTQTSITDI

-3459 QLSIDGGANWVSATQ
+3459 QLSIDGGANWVSAAQ

-3616 VDTQIAIDRIELVN
+3616 VDTQIAIDHIELVN

-3683 WPTDMPEGQHTLT
+3683 WPTDMPEGQHTLI
-3696 VEVTDGAGNKMTETL
+3696 VEVTDGAGNKMTGTL
-3711 NFTIDITLLTPT
+3711 DFTIDITLLTPT

-3849 FDIHQVDSD
+3849 FDIRQVDSD

-4065 IDGHDYNATKVGAG
+4065 IDGHDYSATKVGAG

-4308 LRIEIDTQVQIDS
+4308 LKIEIDTQVQIDS

-4534 TTPRFVIGNVPA
+4534 TKPRFVIGNVPA

-4553 RINGVSYSVTAN
+4553 RINGVSYPVTAN

-4887 DNSELRSTAVDVT
+4887 DNSELRSTAVDLT

-4966 NDGNYELTFKVE
+4966 NDGNYVLTFKVE

-5299 DLITN
+5299 DLITS

-5380 FIDNPAMV
+5380 FIDNPVMM

-5400 ITSQTRPTFSIFG
+5400 ITSQTRPAFSIYG

-5532 GEVWVNEK
+5532 GEVWANDK

-5549 LYFTEGQLDITV
+5549 LYFTEGQLDINV

-5574 YSIWVDTHIK
+5574 YSIWVDTHIQ

-5589 LDDNKSSSKTEWWS
+5589 LDDNKSSSKTDWWS
-5603 NSDLITMRG
+5603 NSSTITMRG
-5612 TGEIGATVSLIV
+5612 MGEIGATVSLIV

-5636 TGRWEL
+5636 NGKWEL
-5642 STDKLPEGT
+5642 STDQLPEGK
-5651 YDISLVIEDS
+5651 YDITLSIEDN
-5661 AGNRWEDVREI
+5661 AGNRKEEVHEI

-5710 SEGNTYTLTVP
+5710 SNGNTYMLTVP

-5908 TDIYQATQGADG
+5908 TDTYQATQGADG

-5927 AWNDGN
+5927 AWNDGT

-5968 HDDASDDATATA
+5968 HNDASDDATATA

-5997 RTEPSAAEESVVK
+5997 RTVPSVAEESVVK
-6010 VTAYS
+6010 ETAYS

-6049 IMFEGEEFTLPITNQ
+6049 VMFEGEEFTLPITNQ

-6084 FIDKDNDFL
+6084 FIDKDDDFL

-6106 DIVNAMNVR
+6106 DIVNAMNAR

>member
-2116 IDTLLSEPTIVLDN
+2116 IDTLLSEPTIVLDS

-2177 KDATGNWSVTPTGTW
+2177 KDAPGNWSVTPTGTW

-2425 INNIELVN
+2425 INN
-2433 DSGIPDDNLT
+2433 
-2443 NNVRPHFQVTVPTD
+2443 
-2457 VNVVRL
+2457 
-2463 SIDGGKT
+2463 
-2470 WFNATQSA
+2470 
-2478 TPGVW
+2478 
-2483 DYIWPDDVADGGYTL
+2483 
-2498 TVEATDE
+2498 
-2505 AGNKATQTLDFTIDT
+2505 
-2520 TLSVPTLSLDSA
+2520 
-2532 DDSGIAGDNITN
+2532 
-2544 VKTPGFTLNNID
+2544 
-2556 TDVSRVIVEVMH
+2556 
-2568 NGIKQEV
+2568 
-2575 PLVQTGGQWRFAP
+2575 
-2588 TSDWA
+2588 
-2593 DGDYILTVKVED
+2593 
-2605 RAGNVKQSAPLT
+2605 
-2617 VTVDT
+2617 
-2622 HIAIDRIELVND
+2622 
-2634 SGIPGDNLT
+2634 
-2643 NEARPHFQVTVP
+2643 
-2655 ADVNGVRLSID
+2655 
-2666 GGKTWFDATQ
+2666 
-2676 SATSGV
+2676 
-2682 WDYTWLT
+2682 
-2689 NVANGP
+2689 
-2695 HTLMVEASDKAGNK
+2695 
-2709 TTQKLDFTID
+2709 
-2719 TILSEPTITL
+2719 
-2729 DSADDSAAGDNITNV
+2729 
-2744 KMPGFT
+2744 
-2750 LGNIDADVTKV
+2750 
-2761 VVTVAHDGKNQQIE
+2761 
-2775 LIKNG
+2775 
-2780 GVWRFTPGAAWTDG
+2780 
-2794 DYTLTV
+2794 
-2800 KVEDKA
+2800 
-2806 GNTNYSAPLT
+2806 
-2816 VTIDTQ
+2816 
-2822 TSIDRIELL
+2822 
-2831 NDTGIVGDNLTNEA
+2831 
-2845 RPQFHITVPTDV
+2845 
-2857 NSVQLSLDGGINWV
+2857 
-2871 NATLTSD
+2871 
-2878 GVWEYI
+2878 
-2884 WPTDLVENTY
+2884 
-2894 TLTVKATDVAGNT
+2894 
-2907 ATETLNFIIDTT
+2907 
-2919 LSTPTITLD
+2919 
-2928 SADDS
+2928 
-2933 GTANDNKT
+2933 
-2941 NVKTPGFIIGGIDSD
+2941 
-2956 VTQVVVQVMRDGHSE
+2956 
-2971 EVELTQTNGQ
+2971 
-2981 WRFVPGSAWTDGD
+2981 
-2994 YTLTVTVKD
+2994 
-3003 EAGNIRHS
+3003 
-3011 APLTVT
+3011 
-3017 IDTQITIDH
+3017 

-4553 RINGVSYSVTAN
+4553 RINGVSYPVTAN